1 MISYEC
7 FVTKYAKGDFMKGYF
22 KRYVAAILAA
32 CITLYSVP
40 IAQAEPQSGFVDM
53 PRQTHWAYEALNSAV
68 QNGILRGENQHLYP
82 AQNLTRAEM
91 AAIINRV
98 FGAEEQADITR
109 FTDVQTS
116 DWFYADLAKAV
127 GMGTFVGDGN
137 LMNPNQVMSR
147 QDVML
152 VLARA
157 LKLDTADTSNLNTYT
172 DCAQIADYAKGA
184 VAAMLKAGYVSGFT
198 DQTFRP
204 QDSLTREQMAQILYN
219 IFEKYINVSGTY
231 TGDQSGNV
239 IVNVPEVTLKD
250 TTIAGDLIIGD
261 GVGNGTVTLANVTVQ
276 GRVLVRG
283 GGENSLRIVNNSNV
297 GSVIVTKSASGKLR
311 ILSSDGARVDMVY
324 VDDGQDTLILE
335 GTFKN
340 VAVESDNEMLLKN
353 AVVTQLSV
361 NAAAANVTIESGS
374 VSNTVIGAAASKAKL
389 SVGKDADMGMIDVA
403 SDASIDVAGSVAHLV
418 IAPSTQGNASVSVQD
433 DAVVT
438 TLEVKKDAG
447 VVIQAADSATI
458 KDIVASDQD
467 KITIEASTDKKQ
479 ELEDQVTSGDKPAS
493 GSSGSSGTGGGH
505 GGNSGSSGG
514 NDTEVTGTTVSNFE
528 ELKTAAASNAVSSI
542 VVQGTVVIDDDFQCN
557 KPVTI
562 AQGAMVSISDYAIF
576 YDSLVNQGTLSTT
589 SYGRLHIGYR
599 GEFINSGT
607 AKNSGAWFIYGG
619 VKNTGGTYLAT
630 SSSHGIINAFSGS
643 SILGM
648 PKTTV
653 YAVYGDCY
661 YADGTFRKSEK
672 KTDITTDDNITLR
685 TSSDFLQTL
694 TYGQNDHDNI
704 TLRTSSDSLRALV
717 YGQTGY
723 DNAMKSDE
731 SYDGL
736 HLIADENVS
745 NNISLQPMQN
755 EYCTVS
761 VGDNVNAIV
770 PSNVNMRTGSLSVYG
785 SLQIEENAALTS
797 GYVEM
802 REHSVLDN
810 QGAYEIIRGGMNM
823 HPTSSA
829 FGMDGIDIW
838 IVGGYIDYYYADGTA
853 VKGAESVTITG
864 NANVA
869 KYDAINAYV
878 CGEAGLVNAIS
889 SGIDYN
895 RIVIAYDEI
904 NEQNNTIKLGT
915 SANTDCTIEIES
927 GVTVEI
933 AQGVTLGTSDLEV
946 NGRLEVNGVFS
957 GEYISIRNGGS
968 IYNSG
973 TVDLTRNEERSTI
986 YFSGGTFENHGKV
999 MAVDSTIRANG
1010 REGQMLNMPGNITI
1024 RTACYDYYS
1033 ADGSTQ
1039 LDDDSILVTGD
1050 ATHDHTARADIEGS
1064 LGLDAYFAEG
1074 RSYDEVD
1081 LTILEGESATLSR
1094 SMEISRLN
1102 LYDESTLI
1110 IPDQVKM
1117 TATKYPLQIRN
1128 HSRLEIQQG
1137 GYVTA
1142 ASVRISNGGSL
1153 TNAGTLDCTSL
1164 RVNDGYT
1171 YEDGVYME
1179 GVDTFV
1185 TNGGHMVVNGS
1196 MDIEGAHSQFTHEE
1210 DAYFACYDS
1219 TIDVRAGATLT
1230 IRGDINPTGQQ
1241 QSGFYYDDSV
1251 RLYSY
1256 YYDDVVL
1263 ESKVVADDE
1272 IETTSNTSYVVTT
1285 EEGLRKALE
1294 SDADEIEVDVPMTLT
1309 TDITLTKEVR
1319 FSELTIGSGATVT
1332 ITDTLRCSELNISSD
1347 SNLTIEQ
1354 DAWLINVYAVRNDG
1368 SITNNGTIS
1377 VTLNEEY
1384 EVRFGEIANNG
1395 TIRISGTYDYGDLP
1409 DLSWTDELPGEVEV
1423 NIRVNVSSLDQLR
1436 EAIASKI
1443 NCSRIYVNIL
1453 GSDFEVLT
1461 VDQDLDLESYDVT
1474 FYDPVEIAHN
1484 ATVTSIGSV
1493 YFYDDLQ
1500 LYGTLD
1506 CGEYMSVRKDI
1517 VTDENG
1523 YLKVNN
1529 GADIGGV
1536 AELNGTI
1543 ELAGADISFS
1553 GETTFGESMQVQW
1566 FEKTEDNRVTYPRI
1580 YCYDTVHQLGNLTIP
1595 ENGRLYVSADHG
1607 YYEVLGQLENQ
1618 GRVTISKDAALYVN
1632 NDAQLRNHADIYNDG
1647 TLKVQALGALT
1658 NEGAVY
1664 HDGTIV
1670 VNEGGVFVNT
1680 QTGSVTGDGTV
1691 DGEIVQL
1698 LDAQELPE
1706 DTENQMTESEQDAA
1720 VDDSA
1725 DDTLPDEAAKPDSNV
1740 PDDTADGTTGDKEPT
1755 APPEECEQP
1764 EPPTENPDGDIKEP
1778 VAPPSE
1784 DGQPEQEAEEFGAD
1798 PDAQQPDQPKAEHAD
1813 DSLSTDSLPA

>member
-1 MISYEC
+1 
-7 FVTKYAKGDFMKGYF
+7 MKGYF
-22 KRYVAAILAA
+22 KRYVAMILAA
-32 CITLYSVP
+32 CITLYSAP
-40 IAQAEPQSGFVDM
+40 IAQAEPSSSFVDM
-53 PRQTHWAYEALNSAV
+53 PGETHWAYEALSSAV

-98 FGAEEQADITR
+98 FGAEEQADIAR

-127 GMGTFVGDGN
+127 GMGTFVGDGS

-152 VLARA
+152 VLTRA
-157 LKLDTADTSNLNTYT
+157 LKLDTADTSNLNAYT

-184 VAAMLKAGYVSGFT
+184 VAAMLKAGYISGFT

-239 IVNVPEVTLKD
+239 IVNVPGVTLKD

-261 GVGNGTVTLANVTVQ
+261 GVGNGTVTLDNVTVQ

-340 VAVESDNEMLLKN
+340 VAVESDNEMVLKN

-361 NAAAANVTIESGS
+361 NAAAANITIESGS
-374 VSNTVIGAAASKAKL
+374 VSNTVIGEDASKAEL
-389 SVGKDADMGMIDVA
+389 IVGKDADMGRIDVA
-403 SDASIDVAGSVAHLV
+403 SDASIDIAGSVAHLV
-418 IAPSTQGNASVSVQD
+418 ISPSTQENASVSVQD

-438 TLEVKKDAG
+438 TLEVKKDASA
-447 VVIQAADSATI
+447 VIQAADSATI
-458 KDIVASDQD
+458 KDIIASDQD
-467 KITIEASTDKKQ
+467 KITIEASSDKKQ
-479 ELEDQVTSGDKPAS
+479 EIEDQISTGEKP
-493 GSSGSSGTGGGH
+493 SS
-505 GGNSGSSGG
+505 GNSGSNSGHGGSGG
-514 NDTEVTGTTVSNFE
+514 SSGGSGTEVTDATVSNFE
-528 ELKTAAASNAVSSI
+528 ELKAAAASNAVSSI
-542 VVQGTVVIDDDFQCN
+542 IVRGTVVIDDNFQCS

-562 AQGAMVSISDYAIF
+562 AQGAVVSISDYAIF
-576 YDSLVNQGTLSTT
+576 YDSLVNQGTLTTT

-599 GEFINSGT
+599 ADFTNSGT
-607 AKNSGAWFIYGG
+607 AKNSGAWFIYGL
-619 VKNTGGTYLAT
+619 VKNTGTYIDDGT
-630 SSSHGIINAFSGS
+630 INAFSGS
-643 SILGM
+643 SVLGM

-661 YADGTFRKSEK
+661 YADGTFRESEK
-672 KTDITTDDNITLR
+672 ATDIMTDENITLR
-685 TSSDFLQTL
+685 TS
-694 TYGQNDHDNI
+694 G
-704 TLRTSSDSLRALV
+704 DSLQALV

-723 DNAMKSDE
+723 DNARKSSE
-731 SYDGL
+731 SYGGL
-736 HLIADENVS
+736 HLIADEDAS
-745 NNISLQPMQN
+745 NNISLQSIQN
-755 EYCTVS
+755 EDCAVS
-761 VGDNVNAIV
+761 IGDNVNAIV
-770 PSNVNMRTGSLSVYG
+770 PSNTDLRVGPLNIYG
-785 SLQIEENAALTS
+785 SLQIDKNSTLQTAYAS
-797 GYVEM
+797 I
-802 REHSVLDN
+802 REHGVLDN
-810 QGAYEIIRGGMNM
+810 QGTYQLLRGGMNM
-823 HPTSSA
+823 YPASAA
-829 FGMDGIDIW
+829 FGMDGIDIR
-838 IVGGYIDYYYADGTA
+838 IVGGYADYYYADGTV
-853 VKGAESVTITG
+853 VKGTDLVTITG
-864 NANVA
+864 NANVS
-869 KYDAINAYV
+869 KHDAVTAYTY
-878 CGEAGLVNAIS
+878 GEAGLRNAIS
-889 SGIDYN
+889 SGVDYD
-895 RIVIAYDEI
+895 RIVVACDEI
-904 NEQNNTIKLGT
+904 NEQNNTIHLRT
-915 SANTDCTIEIES
+915 SANTECSVQIES
-927 GVTVEI
+927 GVSVEI
-933 AQGVTLGTSDLEV
+933 VQGVTLGTSDLEV

-973 TVDLTRNEERSTI
+973 TVDLTRNGERSTI

-999 MAVDSTIRANG
+999 MAVDSMIRANG

-1039 LDDDSILVTGD
+1039 LDDDSILVTGE

-1081 LTILEGESATLSR
+1081 LTILEGEAATLSR

-1128 HSRLEIQQG
+1128 HARFEIQQG

-1153 TNAGTLDCTSL
+1153 TNVGTLDCTSL

-1263 ESKVVADDE
+1263 KSQVIADDE
-1272 IETTSNTSYVVTT
+1272 IGTTSNTSYVVTT

-1294 SDADEIEVDVPMTLT
+1294 SDADEIEVYVPMTLT
-1309 TDITLTKEVR
+1309 SDITLTKEVR
-1319 FSELTIGSGATVT
+1319 FPELTITNGATVT
-1332 ITDTLRCSELNISSD
+1332 VSDTLRCSELNISSD

-1354 DAWLINVYAVRNDG
+1354 DAWLINVYEVRNDG

-1377 VTLNEEY
+1377 VTLDEEY
-1384 EVRFGEIANNG
+1384 DVRFGEITNNG

-1409 DLSWTDELPGEVEV
+1409 DLSWTEKIPGEVEV
-1423 NIRVNVSSLDQLR
+1423 NLQVNVSSLDELR
-1436 EAIASKI
+1436 EVITADV
-1443 NCSRIYVNIL
+1443 NCTEIEVIL
-1453 GSDFEVLT
+1453 SGEGSEVL
-1461 VDQDLDLESYDVT
+1461 VIDQDLDLESYNVT
-1474 FYDPVEIAHN
+1474 FYDPVEIAQDV
-1484 ATVTSIGSV
+1484 TVTSKGDL
-1493 YFYDDLQ
+1493 YFRENLQ

-1506 CGEYMSVRKDI
+1506 CGEYMNARKDI
-1517 VTDENG
+1517 VTGENS

-1529 GADIGGV
+1529 DAYIGGV
-1536 AELNGTI
+1536 AELNGTM
-1543 ELAGADISFS
+1543 ELVGADVSFS

-1566 FEKTEDNRVTYPRI
+1566 FDKAEDNRVTYPRI
-1580 YCYDTVHQLGNLTIP
+1580 YCYDVVHQLGNLTIP
-1595 ENGRLYVSADHG
+1595 ENGRLYISADDG

-1618 GRVTISKDAALYVN
+1618 GRINIYDSASLYVN
-1632 NDAQLRNHADIYNDG
+1632 NDAQLLNHADIYNDG

-1664 HDGTIV
+1664 NDGTIV

-1755 APPEECEQP
+1755 APPEEGEQL
-1764 EPPTENPDGDIKEP
+1764 EPPTENPDGDTEEP
-1778 VAPPSE
+1778 VTPPSE
-1784 DGQPEQEAEEFGAD
+1784 GEQPEQEAEESGAD
-1798 PDAQQPDQPKAEHAD
+1798 PDTQQPDQPQAEHAD
-1813 DSLSTDSLPA
+1813 DGLSTDSLPA

>member
-1 MISYEC
+1 
-7 FVTKYAKGDFMKGYF
+7 MKGYF
-22 KRYVAAILAA
+22 KRYVAMILAA
-32 CITLYSVP
+32 CITLYSAP
-40 IAQAEPQSGFVDM
+40 IAQAEPSSSFVDM
-53 PRQTHWAYEALNSAV
+53 PGETHWAYEALSSAV

-98 FGAEEQADITR
+98 FGAEEQADIAR

-127 GMGTFVGDGN
+127 GMGTFVGDGS

-157 LKLDTADTSNLNTYT
+157 LKLDTADTSNLNAYT

-184 VAAMLKAGYVSGFT
+184 VAAMLKAGYISGFT

-239 IVNVPEVTLKD
+239 IVNVPGVTLKD

-261 GVGNGTVTLANVTVQ
+261 GVGNGTVTLDNVTVQ

-340 VAVESDNEMLLKN
+340 VAVESDNEMVLKN

-361 NAAAANVTIESGS
+361 NAAAANITIESGS
-374 VSNTVIGAAASKAKL
+374 VSNTVIGAAASKAEL

-403 SDASIDVAGSVAHLV
+403 SDASIDIAGSVAHLV
-418 IAPSTQGNASVSVQD
+418 ISPSTQENASVSVQD

-438 TLEVKKDAG
+438 TLEVKKDASA
-447 VVIQAADSATI
+447 VIQAADSATI
-458 KDIVASDQD
+458 KDIIASDQD
-467 KITIEASTDKKQ
+467 KITIEASSDKKQ
-479 ELEDQVTSGDKPAS
+479 EIEDQISTGEKP
-493 GSSGSSGTGGGH
+493 SS
-505 GGNSGSSGG
+505 GNSGSNSGHGGSGG
-514 NDTEVTGTTVSNFE
+514 SSGGSGTEVTDATVSNFE
-528 ELKTAAASNAVSSI
+528 ELKAAAASNAVSSI
-542 VVQGTVVIDDDFQCN
+542 IVRGTVVIDDDFQCS

-562 AQGAMVSISDYAIF
+562 AQGAVVSISDYAIF
-576 YDSLVNQGTLSTT
+576 YDSLVNQGTLTTT

-599 GEFINSGT
+599 ADFTNSGT
-607 AKNSGAWFIYGG
+607 AKNSGAWFIYGL
-619 VKNTGGTYLAT
+619 VKNTGTYIDDGT
-630 SSSHGIINAFSGS
+630 INAFSGS
-643 SILGM
+643 SVLGM

-661 YADGTFRKSEK
+661 YADGTFRESEK
-672 KTDITTDDNITLR
+672 ATDIMTDENITLR
-685 TSSDFLQTL
+685 TS
-694 TYGQNDHDNI
+694 G
-704 TLRTSSDSLRALV
+704 DSLQALV

-723 DNAMKSDE
+723 DNARKSSE
-731 SYDGL
+731 SYGGL
-736 HLIADENVS
+736 HLIADEDAS
-745 NNISLQPMQN
+745 NNISLQSIQN
-755 EYCTVS
+755 EDCAVS
-761 VGDNVNAIV
+761 IGDNVNAIV
-770 PSNVNMRTGSLSVYG
+770 PSNTDLRVGPLNIYG
-785 SLQIEENAALTS
+785 SLQIDKNSTLQTAYAS
-797 GYVEM
+797 I
-802 REHSVLDN
+802 REHGVLDN
-810 QGAYEIIRGGMNM
+810 QGTYQLLRGGMNM
-823 HPTSSA
+823 YPASAA
-829 FGMDGIDIW
+829 FGMDGIDIR
-838 IVGGYIDYYYADGTA
+838 IVGGYADYYYADGTV
-853 VKGAESVTITG
+853 VKGTDLVTITG
-864 NANVA
+864 NANVS
-869 KYDAINAYV
+869 KHDAVTAYTY
-878 CGEAGLVNAIS
+878 GEAGLRNAIS
-889 SGIDYN
+889 SGVDYD
-895 RIVIAYDEI
+895 RIVVACDEI
-904 NEQNNTIKLGT
+904 NEQNNTIHLRT
-915 SANTDCTIEIES
+915 SANTECSVQIES
-927 GVTVEI
+927 GVSVEI
-933 AQGVTLGTSDLEV
+933 VQGVTLGTSDLEV

-973 TVDLTRNEERSTI
+973 TVDLTRNGERSTI

-999 MAVDSTIRANG
+999 MAVDSMIRANG

-1039 LDDDSILVTGD
+1039 LDDDSILVTGE

-1081 LTILEGESATLSR
+1081 LTILEGEAATLSR

-1128 HSRLEIQQG
+1128 HARFEIQQG

-1153 TNAGTLDCTSL
+1153 TNVGTLDCTSL

-1241 QSGFYYDDSV
+1241 ESGFYYDDSV

-1263 ESKVVADDE
+1263 KSQVIADDK

-1294 SDADEIEVDVPMTLT
+1294 SDADEIEVYVPMTLT
-1309 TDITLTKEVR
+1309 SDITLTKEVR
-1319 FSELTIGSGATVT
+1319 FPELTITNGATVT
-1332 ITDTLRCSELNISSD
+1332 VSDTLRCSELNISSD

-1354 DAWLINVYAVRNDG
+1354 DAWMINVYEVRNDG

-1377 VTLNEEY
+1377 VTLDEEY
-1384 EVRFGEIANNG
+1384 DVRFGEITNNG

-1409 DLSWTDELPGEVEV
+1409 DLSWTEKIPGEVEV
-1423 NIRVNVSSLDQLR
+1423 NLQVNVSSLDELR
-1436 EAIASKI
+1436 EVITADV
-1443 NCSRIYVNIL
+1443 NCTEIEVIL
-1453 GSDFEVLT
+1453 SGEGSEVL
-1461 VDQDLDLESYDVT
+1461 VIDQNLDLESYNVT
-1474 FYDPVEIAHN
+1474 FYDPVEIAQDV
-1484 ATVTSIGSV
+1484 TVTSKGDL
-1493 YFYDDLQ
+1493 YFRENLQ

-1506 CGEYMSVRKDI
+1506 CGEYMNARKDI
-1517 VTDENG
+1517 VTGENS

-1529 GADIGGV
+1529 DAYIGGV
-1536 AELNGTI
+1536 AELNGTM
-1543 ELAGADISFS
+1543 ELVGADVSFS

-1566 FEKTEDNRVTYPRI
+1566 FDKAEDNRVTYPRI
-1580 YCYDTVHQLGNLTIP
+1580 YCYDVVHQLGNLTIP
-1595 ENGRLYVSADHG
+1595 ENGRLYISADDG

-1618 GRVTISKDAALYVN
+1618 GRINIYDSASLYVN
-1632 NDAQLRNHADIYNDG
+1632 NDAQLLNHADIYNDG

-1664 HDGTIV
+1664 NDGTIV

-1755 APPEECEQP
+1755 APPEEGEQL
-1764 EPPTENPDGDIKEP
+1764 EPPTENPDGDTEEP
-1778 VAPPSE
+1778 VTPPSE
-1784 DGQPEQEAEEFGAD
+1784 GEQPEQEAEESGAD
-1798 PDAQQPDQPKAEHAD
+1798 PDTQQPDQPQAEHAD
-1813 DSLSTDSLPA
+1813 DGLSTDSLPA

>member
-1 MISYEC
+1 
-7 FVTKYAKGDFMKGYF
+7 MKGYF
-22 KRYVAAILAA
+22 KRYVAMILAA
-32 CITLYSVP
+32 CITLYSAP
-40 IAQAEPQSGFVDM
+40 IAQAEPSSSFVDM
-53 PRQTHWAYEALNSAV
+53 PGETHWAYEALSSAV

-98 FGAEEQADITR
+98 FGAEEQADIAR

-127 GMGTFVGDGN
+127 GMGTFVGDGS

-157 LKLDTADTSNLNTYT
+157 LKLDTADTSNLNAYT

-184 VAAMLKAGYVSGFT
+184 VAAMLKAGYISGFT

-239 IVNVPEVTLKD
+239 IVNVPGVTLKD

-261 GVGNGTVTLANVTVQ
+261 GVGNGTVTLDNVTVQ

-340 VAVESDNEMLLKN
+340 VAVESDNEMVLKN

-361 NAAAANVTIESGS
+361 NVAAANVTIESGS
-374 VSNTVIGAAASKAKL
+374 VSNTVIGEDASKAEL
-389 SVGKDADMGMIDVA
+389 IVGKDADMGRIDVA
-403 SDASIDVAGSVAHLV
+403 SDASIDIAGSVAHLV
-418 IAPSTQGNASVSVQD
+418 ISPSTQGNASVSVQD

-447 VVIQAADSATI
+447 AVIQAADSATI
-458 KDIVASDQD
+458 KDIIASDRD
-467 KITIEASTDKKQ
+467 KITIEASSDKKQ
-479 ELEDQVTSGDKPAS
+479 EIEDQISTGEKP
-493 GSSGSSGTGGGH
+493 SS
-505 GGNSGSSGG
+505 GNSGSNSGHGGSGG
-514 NDTEVTGTTVSNFE
+514 SSGGSGTEVTDATVSNFE
-528 ELKTAAASNAVSSI
+528 ELKAAAASNAVSSI
-542 VVQGTVVIDDDFQCN
+542 IVRGTVVIDDDFQCS

-562 AQGAMVSISDYAIF
+562 AQGAVVSISDYAIF
-576 YDSLVNQGTLSTT
+576 YDSLVNQGTLTTT

-599 GEFINSGT
+599 ADFTNSGT
-607 AKNSGAWFIYGG
+607 AKNSGAWFIYGL
-619 VKNTGGTYLAT
+619 VKNTGTYIDDGT
-630 SSSHGIINAFSGS
+630 INAFSGS
-643 SILGM
+643 SVLGM

-661 YADGTFRKSEK
+661 YADGTFRESEK
-672 KTDITTDDNITLR
+672 ATDIMTDENITLR
-685 TSSDFLQTL
+685 TS
-694 TYGQNDHDNI
+694 G
-704 TLRTSSDSLRALV
+704 DSLQALV

-723 DNAMKSDE
+723 DNARKSSE
-731 SYDGL
+731 SYGGL
-736 HLIADENVS
+736 HLIADEDAS
-745 NNISLQPMQN
+745 NNISLQSIQN
-755 EYCTVS
+755 EDCAVS
-761 VGDNVNAIV
+761 IGDNVNAIV
-770 PSNVNMRTGSLSVYG
+770 PSNTDLRVGPLNIYG
-785 SLQIEENAALTS
+785 SLQIDKNSTLQTAYAS
-797 GYVEM
+797 I
-802 REHSVLDN
+802 REHGVLDN
-810 QGAYEIIRGGMNM
+810 QGTYQLLRGGMNM
-823 HPTSSA
+823 YPASAA
-829 FGMDGIDIW
+829 FGMDGIDIR
-838 IVGGYIDYYYADGTA
+838 IVGGYADYYYADGTV
-853 VKGAESVTITG
+853 VKGTDLVTITG
-864 NANVA
+864 NANVS
-869 KYDAINAYV
+869 KHDAVTAYTY
-878 CGEAGLVNAIS
+878 GEAGLRNAIS
-889 SGIDYN
+889 SGVDYD
-895 RIVIAYDEI
+895 RIVVACDEI
-904 NEQNNTIKLGT
+904 NEQNNTIHLRT
-915 SANTDCTIEIES
+915 SANTECSVQIES
-927 GVTVEI
+927 GVSVEI
-933 AQGVTLGTSDLEV
+933 VQGVTLGTSDLEV

-973 TVDLTRNEERSTI
+973 TVDLTRNGERSTI

-999 MAVDSTIRANG
+999 MAVDSMIRANG

-1039 LDDDSILVTGD
+1039 LDDDSILVTGE

-1081 LTILEGESATLSR
+1081 LTILEGEAATLSR

-1128 HSRLEIQQG
+1128 HARFEIQQG

-1153 TNAGTLDCTSL
+1153 TNVGTLDCTSL

-1196 MDIEGAHSQFTHEE
+1196 VDIEGSHSQFTHEE
-1210 DAYFACYDS
+1210 EAYFACYDS

-1230 IRGDINPTGQQ
+1230 IHGDINPTGQKE
-1241 QSGFYYDDSV
+1241 SGFYYDNSV

-1263 ESKVVADDE
+1263 KSQVIADDK

-1294 SDADEIEVDVPMTLT
+1294 SDADEIEVYVPMTLT
-1309 TDITLTKEVR
+1309 SDITLTKEVR
-1319 FSELTIGSGATVT
+1319 FPELTITNGATVT
-1332 ITDTLRCSELNISSD
+1332 VSDTLRCSELNISSD

-1354 DAWLINVYAVRNDG
+1354 DAWLINVYEVRNDG

-1377 VTLNEEY
+1377 VTLDEEY
-1384 EVRFGEIANNG
+1384 DVRFGEITNNG

-1409 DLSWTDELPGEVEV
+1409 DLSWTEKIPGEVEV
-1423 NIRVNVSSLDQLR
+1423 NLQVNVSSLDELR
-1436 EAIASKI
+1436 EVITADV
-1443 NCSRIYVNIL
+1443 NCTEIEVIL
-1453 GSDFEVLT
+1453 SGEGSEVL
-1461 VDQDLDLESYDVT
+1461 VIDQDLDLESYNVT
-1474 FYDPVEIAHN
+1474 FYDPVEIAQDV
-1484 ATVTSIGSV
+1484 TVTSKGDL
-1493 YFYDDLQ
+1493 YFRENLQ

-1506 CGEYMSVRKDI
+1506 CGEYMNARKDI
-1517 VTDENG
+1517 VTGENS

-1529 GADIGGV
+1529 DAYIGGV
-1536 AELNGTI
+1536 AELNGTM
-1543 ELAGADISFS
+1543 ELVGADVSFS

-1566 FEKTEDNRVTYPRI
+1566 FDKAEDNRVTYPRI
-1580 YCYDTVHQLGNLTIP
+1580 YCYDVVHQLGNLTIP
-1595 ENGRLYVSADHG
+1595 ENGRLYISADDG

-1618 GRVTISKDAALYVN
+1618 GRINIYDSASLYVN
-1632 NDAQLRNHADIYNDG
+1632 NDAQLLNHADIYNDG
-1647 TLKVQALGALT
+1647 TLKVQGLGALSNAGT
-1658 NEGAVY
+1658 VY
-1664 HDGTIV
+1664 NDGTIV
-1670 VNEGGVFVNT
+1670 VNEGGAFVNT
-1680 QTGSVTGDGTV
+1680 QTGSVMGNGSV

-1698 LDAQELPE
+1698 LDAQEIPE
-1706 DTENQMTESEQDAA
+1706 DAENQLTESEQDA
-1720 VDDSA
+1720 VIDTPA
-1725 DDTLPDEAAKPDSNV
+1725 DDTLPDETPKPDSDA

-1755 APPEECEQP
+1755 APPEEGEQL
-1764 EPPTENPDGDIKEP
+1764 EPPTENPDGDTEEP
-1778 VAPPSE
+1778 VTPPSE
-1784 DGQPEQEAEEFGAD
+1784 GEQPEQEAEESGAD
-1798 PDAQQPDQPKAEHAD
+1798 PDTQQPDQPQAEHPD
-1813 DSLSTDSLPA
+1813 DGLSTDSLPA

>member
-1 MISYEC
+1 
-7 FVTKYAKGDFMKGYF
+7 MKGYF
-22 KRYVAAILAA
+22 KQYVAMILAA
-32 CITLYSVP
+32 CITLYSAPMV
-40 IAQAEPQSGFVDM
+40 QAVEPSSGFVDM
-53 PRQTHWAYEALNSAV
+53 PGQTHWAYEALSSAV

-116 DWFYADLAKAV
+116 DWFYADLAKAA
-127 GMGTFVGDGN
+127 GMGTFVGDGS

-157 LKLDTADTSNLNTYT
+157 LKLDTADTSNLNAYT

-184 VAAMLKAGYVSGFT
+184 VAAMLKAGYISGFT

-239 IVNVPEVTLKD
+239 IVNVPGVTLKD

-261 GVGNGTVTLANVTVQ
+261 GVGNGTVTLDNVTVQ

-340 VAVESDNEMLLKN
+340 VAVESDNEMVLKN

-361 NAAAANVTIESGS
+361 NAAAANITIESGS
-374 VSNTVIGAAASKAKL
+374 VSNTVIGEDASKAEL
-389 SVGKDADMGMIDVA
+389 IVGKDADMGMIDVA

-418 IAPSTQGNASVSVQD
+418 IASNTQGSSSVSVQD

-438 TLEVKKDAG
+438 TLEVKKDASA
-447 VVIQAADSATI
+447 VIQAADSATI
-458 KDIVASDQD
+458 KDIIASDRD
-467 KITIEASTDKKQ
+467 KITIEASSDKKQ
-479 ELEDQVTSGDKPAS
+479 EIEDQITTGEKPSSGNS
-493 GSSGSSGTGGGH
+493 GSNGGH
-505 GGNSGSSGG
+505 GGSGGSSGG
-514 NDTEVTGTTVSNFE
+514 SGTEVTDTTVSNFE
-528 ELKTAAASNAVSSI
+528 ELKAAAASNAVSSI
-542 VVQGTVVIDDDFQCN
+542 IVRGTVVIDDDFQCS
-557 KPVTI
+557 KSVTI
-562 AQGAMVSISDYAIF
+562 AQGAVVSISDYAIF
-576 YDSLVNQGTLSTT
+576 YDSLVNQGTLTTT

-599 GEFINSGT
+599 ADFTNSGT
-607 AKNSGAWFIYGG
+607 AKNSGAWFIYGL
-619 VKNTGGTYLAT
+619 VKNTGTYIDDGT
-630 SSSHGIINAFSGS
+630 INAFSGS
-643 SILGM
+643 SVLGM

-661 YADGTFRKSEK
+661 YADGTFRESEK
-672 KTDITTDDNITLR
+672 ATDIMTDENITLR
-685 TSSDFLQTL
+685 TS
-694 TYGQNDHDNI
+694 G
-704 TLRTSSDSLRALV
+704 DSLQALV

-723 DNAMKSDE
+723 DNARKSSE
-731 SYDGL
+731 SYGGL
-736 HLIADENVS
+736 HLIADEDAS
-745 NNISLQPMQN
+745 NNISLQSIQN
-755 EYCTVS
+755 EDCAVS
-761 VGDNVNAIV
+761 IGDNVNAIV
-770 PSNVNMRTGSLSVYG
+770 PSNTDLRVGPLNIYG
-785 SLQIEENAALTS
+785 SLQIDKNSTLQTAYAS
-797 GYVEM
+797 I
-802 REHSVLDN
+802 REHGVLDN
-810 QGAYEIIRGGMNM
+810 QGTYQLLRGGMNM
-823 HPTSSA
+823 YPASAA
-829 FGMDGIDIW
+829 FGMDGIDIR
-838 IVGGYIDYYYADGTA
+838 IVGGYADYYYADGTV
-853 VKGAESVTITG
+853 VKGTDLVTITG
-864 NANVA
+864 NANVS
-869 KYDAINAYV
+869 KHDAVTAYTY
-878 CGEAGLVNAIS
+878 GEAGLRNAIS
-889 SGIDYN
+889 SGVDYD
-895 RIVIAYDEI
+895 RIVVACDEI
-904 NEQNNTIKLGT
+904 NEQNNTIHLRT
-915 SANTDCTIEIES
+915 SANTECSVQIES
-927 GVTVEI
+927 GVSVEI
-933 AQGVTLGTSDLEV
+933 VQGVTLGTSDLEV

-973 TVDLTRNEERSTI
+973 TVDLTRNGERSTI

-999 MAVDSTIRANG
+999 MAVDSMIRANG

-1024 RTACYDYYS
+1024 WTACYDYYS

-1128 HSRLEIQQG
+1128 HARFEIQQG

-1153 TNAGTLDCTSL
+1153 TNVGTLDCTSL

-1263 ESKVVADDE
+1263 KSQIIADDE

-1294 SDADEIEVDVPMTLT
+1294 SDADEINVDVP
-1309 TDITLTKEVR
+1309 ITLT
-1319 FSELTIGSGATVT
+1319 SDIELTKPVDFSKLTVT
-1332 ITDTLRCSELNISSD
+1332 NGAAVTASSKWWCDTLYLDAGTVRQTTGDLDVRTLNISSAAE
-1347 SNLTIEQ
+1347 LTIEQ
-1354 DAWLINVYAVRNDG
+1354 EGRLTNVYEVRNDG

-1384 EVRFGEIANNG
+1384 EVRFGKIANNG

-1453 GSDFEVLT
+1453 GSDSEVLT

-1484 ATVTSIGSV
+1484 VTVTSIGSV

-1595 ENGRLYVSADHG
+1595 ENGRLYVSADHS

-1664 HDGTIV
+1664 NDGTIV

-1755 APPEECEQP
+1755 APPEGGEQP

-1784 DGQPEQEAEEFGAD
+1784 DGQPEQEAEESGAD

>member
-7 FVTKYAKGDFMKGYF
+7 FVTKYEKGDFMKGYF
-22 KRYVAAILAA
+22 KRYVAMILAA
-32 CITLYSVP
+32 CITLYSAP
-40 IAQAEPQSGFVDM
+40 IAQAEPSSSFVDM
-53 PRQTHWAYEALNSAV
+53 PGETHWAYEALSSAV

-98 FGAEEQADITR
+98 FGAEEQADIAR

-127 GMGTFVGDGN
+127 GMGTFVGDGS

-152 VLARA
+152 VLTRA
-157 LKLDTADTSNLNTYT
+157 LKLDTADTSNLNAYT

-184 VAAMLKAGYVSGFT
+184 VAAMLKAGYISGFT

-239 IVNVPEVTLKD
+239 IVNVPGVTLKD

-261 GVGNGTVTLANVTVQ
+261 GVGNGTVTLDNVTVQ

-340 VAVESDNEMLLKN
+340 VAVESDNEMVLKN

-361 NAAAANVTIESGS
+361 NAAAANITIESGS
-374 VSNTVIGAAASKAKL
+374 VSNTVIGEDASKAEL
-389 SVGKDADMGMIDVA
+389 IVGKDADMGRIDVA
-403 SDASIDVAGSVAHLV
+403 SDASIDIAGSVAHLV
-418 IAPSTQGNASVSVQD
+418 ISPSTQENASVSVQD

-438 TLEVKKDAG
+438 TLEVKKDASA
-447 VVIQAADSATI
+447 VIQAADSATI
-458 KDIVASDQD
+458 KDIIASDQD
-467 KITIEASTDKKQ
+467 KITIEASSDKKQ
-479 ELEDQVTSGDKPAS
+479 EIEDQISTGEKP
-493 GSSGSSGTGGGH
+493 SS
-505 GGNSGSSGG
+505 GNSGSNSGHGGSGG
-514 NDTEVTGTTVSNFE
+514 SSGGSGTEVTDATVSNFE
-528 ELKTAAASNAVSSI
+528 ELKAAAASNAVSSI
-542 VVQGTVVIDDDFQCN
+542 IVRGTVVIDDNFQCS

-562 AQGAMVSISDYAIF
+562 AQGAVVSISDYAIF
-576 YDSLVNQGTLSTT
+576 YDSLVNQGTLTTT

-599 GEFINSGT
+599 ADFTNSGT
-607 AKNSGAWFIYGG
+607 AKNSGAWFIYGL
-619 VKNTGGTYLAT
+619 VKNTGTYIDDGT
-630 SSSHGIINAFSGS
+630 INAFSGS
-643 SILGM
+643 SVLGM

-661 YADGTFRKSEK
+661 YADGTFRESEK
-672 KTDITTDDNITLR
+672 ATDIMTDENITLR
-685 TSSDFLQTL
+685 TS
-694 TYGQNDHDNI
+694 G
-704 TLRTSSDSLRALV
+704 DSLQALV

-723 DNAMKSDE
+723 DNARKSSE
-731 SYDGL
+731 SYGGL
-736 HLIADENVS
+736 HLIADEDAS
-745 NNISLQPMQN
+745 NNISLQSIQN
-755 EYCTVS
+755 EDCAVS
-761 VGDNVNAIV
+761 IGDNVNAIV
-770 PSNVNMRTGSLSVYG
+770 PSNTDLRVGPLNIYG
-785 SLQIEENAALTS
+785 SLQIDKNSTLQTAYAS
-797 GYVEM
+797 I
-802 REHSVLDN
+802 REHGVLDN
-810 QGAYEIIRGGMNM
+810 QGTYQLLRGGMNM
-823 HPTSSA
+823 YPASAA
-829 FGMDGIDIW
+829 FGMDGIDIR
-838 IVGGYIDYYYADGTA
+838 IVGGYADYYYADGTV
-853 VKGAESVTITG
+853 VKGTDLVTITG
-864 NANVA
+864 NANVS
-869 KYDAINAYV
+869 KHDAVTAYTY
-878 CGEAGLVNAIS
+878 GEAGLRNAIS
-889 SGIDYN
+889 SGVDYD
-895 RIVIAYDEI
+895 RIVVACDEI
-904 NEQNNTIKLGT
+904 NEQNNTIHLRT
-915 SANTDCTIEIES
+915 SANTECSVQIES
-927 GVTVEI
+927 GVSVEI
-933 AQGVTLGTSDLEV
+933 VQGVTLGTSDLEV

-973 TVDLTRNEERSTI
+973 TVDLTRNGERSTI

-999 MAVDSTIRANG
+999 MAVDSMIRANG

-1039 LDDDSILVTGD
+1039 LDDDSILVTGE

-1081 LTILEGESATLSR
+1081 LTILEGEAATLSR

-1128 HSRLEIQQG
+1128 HARFEIQQG

-1153 TNAGTLDCTSL
+1153 TNVGTLDCTSL

-1263 ESKVVADDE
+1263 KSQVIADDE
-1272 IETTSNTSYVVTT
+1272 IGTTSNTSYVVTT

-1294 SDADEIEVDVPMTLT
+1294 SDADEIEVYVPMTLT
-1309 TDITLTKEVR
+1309 SDITLTKEVR
-1319 FSELTIGSGATVT
+1319 FPELTITNGATVT
-1332 ITDTLRCSELNISSD
+1332 VSDTLRCSELNISSD

-1354 DAWLINVYAVRNDG
+1354 DAWLINVYEVRNDG

-1377 VTLNEEY
+1377 VTLDEEY
-1384 EVRFGEIANNG
+1384 DVRFGEITNNG

-1409 DLSWTDELPGEVEV
+1409 DLSWTEKIPGEVEV
-1423 NIRVNVSSLDQLR
+1423 NLQVNVSSLDELR
-1436 EAIASKI
+1436 EVITADV
-1443 NCSRIYVNIL
+1443 NCTEIEVIL
-1453 GSDFEVLT
+1453 SGEGSEVL
-1461 VDQDLDLESYDVT
+1461 VIDQDLDLESYNVT
-1474 FYDPVEIAHN
+1474 FYDPVEIAQDV
-1484 ATVTSIGSV
+1484 TVTSKGDL
-1493 YFYDDLQ
+1493 YFRENLQ

-1506 CGEYMSVRKDI
+1506 CGEYMNARKDI
-1517 VTDENG
+1517 VTGENS

-1529 GADIGGV
+1529 DAYIGGV
-1536 AELNGTI
+1536 AELNGTM
-1543 ELAGADISFS
+1543 ELVGADVSFS

-1566 FEKTEDNRVTYPRI
+1566 FDKAEDNRVTYPRI
-1580 YCYDTVHQLGNLTIP
+1580 YCYDVVHQLGNLTIP
-1595 ENGRLYVSADHG
+1595 ENGRLYISADDG

-1618 GRVTISKDAALYVN
+1618 GRINIYDSASLYVN
-1632 NDAQLRNHADIYNDG
+1632 NDAQLLNHADIYNDG

-1664 HDGTIV
+1664 NDGTIV

-1755 APPEECEQP
+1755 APPEEGEQL
-1764 EPPTENPDGDIKEP
+1764 EPPTENPDGDTEEP
-1778 VAPPSE
+1778 VTPPSE
-1784 DGQPEQEAEEFGAD
+1784 GEQPEQEAEESGAD
-1798 PDAQQPDQPKAEHAD
+1798 PDTQQPDQPQAEHAD
-1813 DSLSTDSLPA
+1813 DGLSTDSLPA

>member
-1 MISYEC
+1 
-7 FVTKYAKGDFMKGYF
+7 MKGYF
-22 KRYVAAILAA
+22 KRYVAMILAA
-32 CITLYSVP
+32 CITLYSAPMV
-40 IAQAEPQSGFVDM
+40 QAVEPASGFVDM
-53 PRQTHWAYEALNSAV
+53 PGQTHWAYEALNSAV
-68 QNGILRGENQHLYP
+68 QNGILRGESQHLYP

-98 FGAEEQADITR
+98 FGAEEQADIAR

-127 GMGTFVGDGN
+127 GMGTFVGDGS

-157 LKLDTADTSNLNTYT
+157 LKLDTADTSNLNAYT

-184 VAAMLKAGYVSGFT
+184 VAAMLKAGYISGFT

-239 IVNVPEVTLKD
+239 IVNVPGVTLKD

-261 GVGNGTVTLANVTVQ
+261 GVGNGTVTLDNVTVQ

-403 SDASIDVAGSVAHLV
+403 SDASIDIAGSVAHLV

-447 VVIQAADSATI
+447 AVIQAADSATI

-505 GGNSGSSGG
+505 GGNGGSSDG

-528 ELKTAAASNAVSSI
+528 ELKAAAASNAVSSI
-542 VVQGTVVIDDDFQCN
+542 VVQGTVVIDDDFQCS

-562 AQGAMVSISDYAIF
+562 AQGAVVSISDYAIF

-599 GEFINSGT
+599 AEFINSGT
-607 AKNSGAWFIYGG
+607 AKNSGAWFVYGELE
-619 VKNTGGTYLAT
+619 NAGTYIGA
-630 SSSHGIINAFSGS
+630 SSSHGVINAFSGS

-672 KTDITTDDNITLR
+672 TTDIEIDRNIILR
-685 TSSDFLQTL
+685 TSGDTL
-694 TYGQNDHDNI
+694 D
-704 TLRTSSDSLRALV
+704 ALV

-723 DNAMKSDE
+723 NNAIKADKNYE
-731 SYDGL
+731 TL
-736 HLIADENVS
+736 HLISDANSQNDTVFLDKAQNSDGITIHDGVCARIAND
-745 NNISLQPMQN
+745 NNIYAQQAN
-755 EYCTVS
+755 IY
-761 VGDNVNAIV
+761 GAIQIDG
-770 PSNVNMRTGSLSVYG
+770 NGALRTSTTDIRAHGVL
-785 SLQIEENAALTS
+785 ENNGQYRTDYRTFMEADSTAL
-797 GYVEM
+797 
-802 REHSVLDN
+802 
-810 QGAYEIIRGGMNM
+810 
-823 HPTSSA
+823 
-829 FGMDGIDIW
+829 GIDDTEIL
-838 IVGGYIDYYYADGTA
+838 VRNGIDYYYADGTTQNVA
-853 VKGAESVTITG
+853 GDVTITG
-864 NANVA
+864 
-869 KYDAINAYV
+869 DADIVQYRTAEAYV
-878 CGEAGLVNAIS
+878 YGEAGLLNALS
-889 SGIDYN
+889 SSKTYDNLIVSFDDGDTRNNVIHLSEPLRSDS
-895 RIVIAYDEI
+895 RIII
-904 NEQNNTIKLGT
+904 QP
-915 SANTDCTIEIES
+915 
-927 GVTVEI
+927 GVTILIDEN
-933 AQGVTLGTSDLEV
+933 ADLTVTDVEV
-946 NGRLEVNGVFS
+946 NGILKVY
-957 GEYISIRNGGS
+957 GELISDSITVWNDGT
-968 IYNSG
+968 IYNFG
-973 TVDLTRNEERSTI
+973 TVNFTERYPQTII
-986 YFSGGTFENHGKV
+986 YFSGGTFENQGKII
-999 MAVDSTIRANG
+999 AVDATICVDG
-1010 REGQMLNMPGNITI
+1010 YDGQMLNMPSDLTI
-1024 RTACYDYYS
+1024 QTDSYDVYYS
-1033 ADGSTQ
+1033 DGSMN
-1039 LDDDSILVTGD
+1039 LDDDKILITGD
-1050 ATHDHTARADIEGS
+1050 AAYEHTAKAYIEGS
-1064 LGLDAYFAEG
+1064 LGLDNYFAEG

-1081 LTILEGESATLSR
+1081 LTILDSEVVTLSQ
-1094 SMEISRLN
+1094 SISLSGLD
-1102 LYDESTLI
+1102 LYDESKLI
-1110 IPDQVKM
+1110 IPDHVKL
-1117 TATKYPLQIRN
+1117 TLKDSPLYVNDHAQIK
-1128 HSRLEIQQG
+1128 IQSG

-1142 ASVRISNGGSL
+1142 GSVWVSDGGGL
-1153 TNAGTLDCTSL
+1153 TNDGTLDCASL
-1164 RVNDGYT
+1164 RVNDGYI
-1171 YEDGVYME
+1171 YDDGVYTE

-1196 MDIEGAHSQFTHEE
+1196 VDIEGAHSQFTHEE
-1210 DAYFACYDS
+1210 EAYFACYDS

-1263 ESKVVADDE
+1263 KSQVIADDE

-1294 SDADEIEVDVPMTLT
+1294 SDADEINVDVP
-1309 TDITLTKEVR
+1309 ITLTEDIELTKTVN
-1319 FSELTIGSGATVT
+1319 FSELTVANGAFVKFKKYFECD
-1332 ITDTLRCSELNISSD
+1332 ILNIENGVIETLPEDENTWNYSD
-1347 SNLTIEQ
+1347 ISEVNISVDGTLTVG
-1354 DAWLINVYAVRNDG
+1354 DDHA
-1368 SITNNGTIS
+1368 ITVESVDNKGIIINNGDLTVNSRSEDKVELGNIS
-1377 VTLNEEY
+1377 NQ
-1384 EVRFGEIANNG
+1384 GI
-1395 TIRISGTYDYGDLP
+1395 IRISGTYDYGDLP

-1423 NIRVNVSSLDQLR
+1423 NLRVNVSSLDQLK
-1436 EAIASKI
+1436 EAIASEI
-1443 NCSRIYVNIL
+1443 NCSRIYVNIP
-1453 GSDFEVLT
+1453 GNDSEVLT
-1461 VDQDLDLESYDVT
+1461 IEQDLDLESYNVT
-1474 FYDPVEIAHN
+1474 FYDPVEIAQN
-1484 ATVTSIGSV
+1484 VSV
-1493 YFYDDLQ
+1493 AGRGDLYFRENLQ

-1529 GADIGGV
+1529 GADIGDV

-1543 ELAGADISFS
+1543 ELAGTDISFS

-1658 NEGAVY
+1658 NGGAVY
-1664 HDGTIV
+1664 NDGTIV

-1755 APPEECEQP
+1755 APPEEGEQP

-1784 DGQPEQEAEEFGAD
+1784 DGQPEQEAEESGAD

>member
-1 MISYEC
+1 
-7 FVTKYAKGDFMKGYF
+7 MKGYF
-22 KRYVAAILAA
+22 KRYVAMILAA
-32 CITLYSVP
+32 CITLYSAPMV
-40 IAQAEPQSGFVDM
+40 QAVEPSSGFVDM
-53 PRQTHWAYEALNSAV
+53 PGQTHWAYEALNSAV

-157 LKLDTADTSNLNTYT
+157 LKLDTADTSNLNVYT

-184 VAAMLKAGYVSGFT
+184 VAAMLKAGYISGFT

-231 TGDQSGNV
+231 TGGQSGNV

-261 GVGNGTVTLANVTVQ
+261 GVGNGTVTLDNVTVQ

-389 SVGKDADMGMIDVA
+389 SVGKDAAMGMIDVA

-505 GGNSGSSGG
+505 GGSGGSSGG
-514 NDTEVTGTTVSNFE
+514 SGTEVPDTTVSNFE
-528 ELKTAAASNAVSSI
+528 ELKAAVANDTVSSI
-542 VVQGTVVIDDDFQCN
+542 VIRGTVLIDDDFQCS

-562 AQGAMVSISDYAIF
+562 AQGAVVSISDYAIF
-576 YDSLVNQGTLSTT
+576 YDSLVNQGTLTTT
-589 SYGRLHIGYR
+589 SSGRLHIGYR
-599 GEFINSGT
+599 AKFTNSGT
-607 AKNSGAWFIYGG
+607 AKNSGAWFIYGL
-619 VKNTGGTYLAT
+619 VKNTGTYIDDGT
-630 SSSHGIINAFSGS
+630 INAFSGS
-643 SILGM
+643 SVLGM

-661 YADGTFRKSEK
+661 YADGTFRESEK
-672 KTDITTDDNITLR
+672 ATDIMTDENITLR
-685 TSSDFLQTL
+685 TS
-694 TYGQNDHDNI
+694 G
-704 TLRTSSDSLRALV
+704 DSLQALV

-723 DNAMKSDE
+723 DNARKSSE
-731 SYDGL
+731 SYGGL
-736 HLIADENVS
+736 HLIADEDAS
-745 NNISLQPMQN
+745 NNISLQSIQN
-755 EYCTVS
+755 EDCAVS
-761 VGDNVNAIV
+761 IGDNVNAIV
-770 PSNVNMRTGSLSVYG
+770 PSNTDLRVGPLNIYG
-785 SLQIEENAALTS
+785 RLQIDENSTLQTAYAS
-797 GYVEM
+797 I
-802 REHSVLDN
+802 REHGVLDN
-810 QGAYEIIRGGMNM
+810 RGTYQLLRGGMNM
-823 HPTSSA
+823 YPASAA
-829 FGMDGIDIW
+829 FGMDGIDIR
-838 IVGGYIDYYYADGTA
+838 IVGGYADYYYADGTVA
-853 VKGAESVTITG
+853 KGTDLVTITG
-864 NANVA
+864 NANVS
-869 KYDAINAYV
+869 KHDAVTAYTY
-878 CGEAGLVNAIS
+878 GEAGLRNAIS
-889 SGIDYN
+889 SGVDYD
-895 RIVIAYDEI
+895 RIVVAYDEI

-915 SANTDCTIEIES
+915 SANTDCSIVIEPE
-927 GVTVEI
+927 VTVEI

-968 IYNSG
+968 VYNSG
-973 TVDLTRNEERSTI
+973 TVDLTRNGERSTI

-1033 ADGSTQ
+1033 ADGLTQ

-1081 LTILEGESATLSR
+1081 LTILEGESVTLSR

-1117 TATKYPLQIRN
+1117 TATEYPLQIHN

-1142 ASVRISNGGSL
+1142 ASVRISNGGGL

-1164 RVNDGYT
+1164 RANDGYT

-1196 MDIEGAHSQFTHEE
+1196 MDIEGAHSQFTHEK

-1230 IRGDINPTGQQ
+1230 IHGDINPTGQQ
-1241 QSGFYYDDSV
+1241 QSGFYYDNSV

-1263 ESKVVADDE
+1263 KSQVIADNE

-1294 SDADEIEVDVPMTLT
+1294 SDADEIEVYVPMTLT
-1309 TDITLTKEVR
+1309 SDITLTKEVR
-1319 FSELTIGSGATVT
+1319 FPELTITNGATVT
-1332 ITDTLRCSELNISSD
+1332 VSDTLRCSELNISTD
-1347 SNLTIEQ
+1347 SNLTVGQEGR
-1354 DAWLINVYAVRNDG
+1354 LINVYAVRNDG

-1377 VTLNEEY
+1377 VTLDEQY
-1384 EVRFGEIANNG
+1384 EIHFGNVANNG

-1409 DLSWTDELPGEVEV
+1409 NLSWTEKIPGEVEV
-1423 NIRVNVSSLDQLR
+1423 NLQVNVSSLNELR
-1436 EAIASKI
+1436 EVIDAGI
-1443 NCSRIYVNIL
+1443 NCTEIEVRLS
-1453 GSDFEVLT
+1453 GEESEVL
-1461 VDQDLDLESYDVT
+1461 VIDQDLDLASYNVT
-1474 FYDPVEIAHN
+1474 FYDPVEIAQN
-1484 ATVTSIGSV
+1484 ATVTSGGDL
-1493 YFYDDLQ
+1493 YFRENLQ

-1664 HDGTIV
+1664 NDGTIV

-1725 DDTLPDEAAKPDSNV
+1725 DDTLPDKAAKPDSNV

-1755 APPEECEQP
+1755 APLEEGEQP

-1784 DGQPEQEAEEFGAD
+1784 DRQLEQEAEESGAD

>member
-1 MISYEC
+1 
-7 FVTKYAKGDFMKGYF
+7 MKGYF
-22 KRYVAAILAA
+22 KRYVAMILAA
-32 CITLYSVP
+32 CITLYSAP
-40 IAQAEPQSGFVDM
+40 IVQAVEPVSGFVDM
-53 PRQTHWAYEALNSAV
+53 PGETHWAYEALSSAV

-98 FGAEEQADITR
+98 FGAEEQADIAR

-127 GMGTFVGDGN
+127 GMGTFVGDGS

-157 LKLDTADTSNLNTYT
+157 LKLDTADTSNLNAYT

-184 VAAMLKAGYVSGFT
+184 VAAMLKAGYISGFT

-239 IVNVPEVTLKD
+239 IVNVPGVTLKD

-261 GVGNGTVTLANVTVQ
+261 GVGNGTVTLDNVTVQ

-340 VAVESDNEMLLKN
+340 VAVESDNEMVLKN

-361 NAAAANVTIESGS
+361 NAAAANITIESGS
-374 VSNTVIGAAASKAKL
+374 VSNTVIGEDASKAEL
-389 SVGKDADMGMIDVA
+389 IVGKDADMGRIDVA
-403 SDASIDVAGSVAHLV
+403 SDASIDIAGSVAHLV
-418 IAPSTQGNASVSVQD
+418 ISPSTQENASVSVQD

-438 TLEVKKDAG
+438 TLEVKKDASA
-447 VVIQAADSATI
+447 VIQAADSATI
-458 KDIVASDQD
+458 KDIIASDQD
-467 KITIEASTDKKQ
+467 KITIEASSDKKQ
-479 ELEDQVTSGDKPAS
+479 EIEDQISTGEKP
-493 GSSGSSGTGGGH
+493 SS
-505 GGNSGSSGG
+505 GNSGSNSGHGGSGG
-514 NDTEVTGTTVSNFE
+514 SSGGSGTEVTDATVSNFE
-528 ELKTAAASNAVSSI
+528 ELKAAAASNAVSSI
-542 VVQGTVVIDDDFQCN
+542 IVRGTVVIDDDFQCS

-562 AQGAMVSISDYAIF
+562 AQGAVVSISDYAIF
-576 YDSLVNQGTLSTT
+576 YDSLVNQGTLSTAG
-589 SYGRLHIGYR
+589 YGRLHIGYR
-599 GEFINSGT
+599 ANFTNSGT
-607 AKNSGAWFIYGG
+607 AKNSGAWFIYGL
-619 VKNTGGTYLAT
+619 VKNTGTYIDDGT
-630 SSSHGIINAFSGS
+630 INAFSGS
-643 SILGM
+643 SVLGM

-661 YADGTFRKSEK
+661 YADGTFRESEK
-672 KTDITTDDNITLR
+672 ATDIMTDENITVR
-685 TSSDFLQTL
+685 TS
-694 TYGQNDHDNI
+694 G
-704 TLRTSSDSLRALV
+704 DSLQALV

-723 DNAMKSDE
+723 DNARKSSE
-731 SYDGL
+731 SYGGL
-736 HLIADENVS
+736 HLIADEDAS
-745 NNISLQPMQN
+745 NNISLQSIQN
-755 EYCTVS
+755 EDCAVS
-761 VGDNVNAIV
+761 IGDNVNAIV
-770 PSNVNMRTGSLSVYG
+770 PSNTDLRVGPLNIYG
-785 SLQIEENAALTS
+785 SLQIDKNSTLQTAYAS
-797 GYVEM
+797 I
-802 REHSVLDN
+802 REHGVLDN
-810 QGAYEIIRGGMNM
+810 QGTYQLLRGGMNM
-823 HPTSSA
+823 YPASAA
-829 FGMDGIDIW
+829 FGMDGIDIR
-838 IVGGYIDYYYADGTA
+838 IVGGYADYYYADGTV
-853 VKGAESVTITG
+853 VKGTDLVTITG
-864 NANVA
+864 NANVS
-869 KYDAINAYV
+869 KHDAVTAYTY
-878 CGEAGLVNAIS
+878 GEAGLRNAIS
-889 SGIDYN
+889 SGVDYD
-895 RIVIAYDEI
+895 RIVVACDEI
-904 NEQNNTIKLGT
+904 NEQNNTIHLRT
-915 SANTDCTIEIES
+915 SANTECSVQIES
-927 GVTVEI
+927 GVSVEI
-933 AQGVTLGTSDLEV
+933 VQGVTLGTSDLEV

-973 TVDLTRNEERSTI
+973 TVDLTRNGERSTI

-999 MAVDSTIRANG
+999 MAVDSMIRANG

-1039 LDDDSILVTGD
+1039 LDGDSILVTGE

-1081 LTILEGESATLSR
+1081 LTILEGEAATLSR

-1128 HSRLEIQQG
+1128 HARFEIQQG

-1153 TNAGTLDCTSL
+1153 TNVGTLDCTSL

-1263 ESKVVADDE
+1263 KSQVIADDE

-1294 SDADEIEVDVPMTLT
+1294 SDADEIEVYVPMTLT
-1309 TDITLTKEVR
+1309 SDITLTKEVR
-1319 FSELTIGSGATVT
+1319 FPELTITNGATVT
-1332 ITDTLRCSELNISSD
+1332 VSDTLRCSELNISSD

-1354 DAWLINVYAVRNDG
+1354 DAWLINVYEVRNNG

-1377 VTLNEEY
+1377 VTLDEEY
-1384 EVRFGEIANNG
+1384 DVRFGEITNNG

-1409 DLSWTDELPGEVEV
+1409 DLSWTEKIPGEVEV
-1423 NIRVNVSSLDQLR
+1423 NLQVNVSSLDELR
-1436 EAIASKI
+1436 EVITADV
-1443 NCSRIYVNIL
+1443 NCTEIEVIL
-1453 GSDFEVLT
+1453 SGEGSEVL
-1461 VDQDLDLESYDVT
+1461 VIDQDLDLESYNVT
-1474 FYDPVEIAHN
+1474 FYDPVEIAQDV
-1484 ATVTSIGSV
+1484 TVTSKDDL
-1493 YFYDDLQ
+1493 YFRENLQ

-1506 CGEYMSVRKDI
+1506 CGEYMNARKDI
-1517 VTDENG
+1517 VTGENS

-1529 GADIGGV
+1529 DAYIGGV
-1536 AELNGTI
+1536 AELNGTM
-1543 ELAGADISFS
+1543 ELVGADVSFS

-1566 FEKTEDNRVTYPRI
+1566 FDKAEDNRVTYPRI
-1580 YCYDTVHQLGNLTIP
+1580 YCYDVVHQLGNLTIP
-1595 ENGRLYVSADHG
+1595 ENGRLYISADDG

-1618 GRVTISKDAALYVN
+1618 GRINIYDSASLYVN
-1632 NDAQLRNHADIYNDG
+1632 NDAQLLNHADIYNDG
-1647 TLKVQALGALT
+1647 TLKVQGLGALSNAGT
-1658 NEGAVY
+1658 VY
-1664 HDGTIV
+1664 NDGTIV
-1670 VNEGGVFVNT
+1670 VNEGGAFVNT
-1680 QTGSVTGDGTV
+1680 QTGSVMGNGSV

-1755 APPEECEQP
+1755 VPPEEGEQL
-1764 EPPTENPDGDIKEP
+1764 EPPTENPDGDTEEP
-1778 VAPPSE
+1778 VTPPSE
-1784 DGQPEQEAEEFGAD
+1784 GEQPEQEAEESGAD
-1798 PDAQQPDQPKAEHAD
+1798 PDTQQPDQPQAEHAD
-1813 DSLSTDSLPA
+1813 DGLSTDSLPA

>member
-1 MISYEC
+1 
-7 FVTKYAKGDFMKGYF
+7 MKGYF
-22 KRYVAAILAA
+22 KRYVATILAA
-32 CITLYSVP
+32 CITLYSAPMV
-40 IAQAEPQSGFVDM
+40 QAVEPSSGFVDM
-53 PRQTHWAYEALNSAV
+53 PGQTHWAYEALNSAV

-157 LKLDTADTSNLNTYT
+157 LKLDTADTSNLNVYT

-184 VAAMLKAGYVSGFT
+184 VAAMLKAGYISGFT

-231 TGDQSGNV
+231 TGGQSGNV

-261 GVGNGTVTLANVTVQ
+261 GVGNGTVTLDNVTVQ

-389 SVGKDADMGMIDVA
+389 SVGKDAAMGMIDVA

-467 KITIEASTDKKQ
+467 KITIEVSTDKKQ

-505 GGNSGSSGG
+505 GGSGGSSGG
-514 NDTEVTGTTVSNFE
+514 SGTEVPDTTVSNFE
-528 ELKTAAASNAVSSI
+528 ELKAAVANDTVSSI
-542 VVQGTVVIDDDFQCN
+542 VIRGTVLIDDDFQCS

-562 AQGAMVSISDYAIF
+562 AQGAVVSISDYAIF
-576 YDSLVNQGTLSTT
+576 YDSLVNQGTLTTT
-589 SYGRLHIGYR
+589 SSGRLHIGYR
-599 GEFINSGT
+599 AKFTNSGT
-607 AKNSGAWFIYGG
+607 AKNSGAWFIYGL
-619 VKNTGGTYLAT
+619 VKNTGTYIDDGT
-630 SSSHGIINAFSGS
+630 INAFSGS
-643 SILGM
+643 SVLGM

-661 YADGTFRKSEK
+661 YADGTFRESEK
-672 KTDITTDDNITLR
+672 ATDIMTDENITLR
-685 TSSDFLQTL
+685 TS
-694 TYGQNDHDNI
+694 G
-704 TLRTSSDSLRALV
+704 DSLQALV

-723 DNAMKSDE
+723 DNARKSSE
-731 SYDGL
+731 SYGGL
-736 HLIADENVS
+736 HLIADEDAS
-745 NNISLQPMQN
+745 NNISLQSIQN
-755 EYCTVS
+755 EDCAVS
-761 VGDNVNAIV
+761 IGDNVNAIV
-770 PSNVNMRTGSLSVYG
+770 PSNTDLRVGPLNIYG
-785 SLQIEENAALTS
+785 RLQIDENSTLQTAYAS
-797 GYVEM
+797 I
-802 REHSVLDN
+802 REHGVLDN
-810 QGAYEIIRGGMNM
+810 RGTYQLLRGGMNM
-823 HPTSSA
+823 YPASAA
-829 FGMDGIDIW
+829 FGMDGIDIR
-838 IVGGYIDYYYADGTA
+838 IVGGYADYYYADGTVA
-853 VKGAESVTITG
+853 KGTDLVTITG
-864 NANVA
+864 NANVS
-869 KYDAINAYV
+869 KHDAVTAYTY
-878 CGEAGLVNAIS
+878 GEAGLRNAIS
-889 SGIDYN
+889 SGVDYD
-895 RIVIAYDEI
+895 RIVVAYDEI

-915 SANTDCTIEIES
+915 SANTDCSIVIEPE
-927 GVTVEI
+927 VTVEI

-968 IYNSG
+968 VYNSG
-973 TVDLTRNEERSTI
+973 TVDLTRNGERSTI

-1033 ADGSTQ
+1033 ADGLTQ

-1081 LTILEGESATLSR
+1081 LTILEGESVTLSR

-1117 TATKYPLQIRN
+1117 TATEYPLQIHN

-1142 ASVRISNGGSL
+1142 ASVRISNGGGL

-1164 RVNDGYT
+1164 RANDGYT

-1196 MDIEGAHSQFTHEE
+1196 MDIEGAHSQFTHEK

-1230 IRGDINPTGQQ
+1230 IHGDINPTGQQ
-1241 QSGFYYDDSV
+1241 QSGFYYDNSV

-1263 ESKVVADDE
+1263 KSQVIADNE

-1294 SDADEIEVDVPMTLT
+1294 SDADEIEVYVPMTLT
-1309 TDITLTKEVR
+1309 SDITLTKEVR

-1332 ITDTLRCSELNISSD
+1332 VADTLRCSELNISSD
-1347 SNLTIEQ
+1347 SNLTVGQ
-1354 DAWLINVYAVRNDG
+1354 DGRLTNVYAVRNDG

-1377 VTLNEEY
+1377 VTLDEQY
-1384 EVRFGEIANNG
+1384 EIHFGNVANNG

-1409 DLSWTDELPGEVEV
+1409 NLSWTEKIPGEVEV
-1423 NIRVNVSSLDQLR
+1423 NLQVNVSSLNELR
-1436 EAIASKI
+1436 EVIDAGI
-1443 NCSRIYVNIL
+1443 NCTEIEVRLS
-1453 GSDFEVLT
+1453 GEESEVL
-1461 VDQDLDLESYDVT
+1461 VIDQDLDLASYNVT
-1474 FYDPVEIAHN
+1474 FYDPVEIVPDV
-1484 ATVTSIGSV
+1484 TVTSNGDL
-1493 YFYDDLQ
+1493 YFRENLQ

-1506 CGEYMSVRKDI
+1506 CGEYMNARKDI
-1517 VTDENG
+1517 VTGENS

-1529 GADIGGV
+1529 RAAIS
-1536 AELNGTI
+1536 GTAKLDGII
-1543 ELAGADISFS
+1543 ELVGANLSLS

-1566 FEKTEDNRVTYPRI
+1566 FDEIEGDWIRNPSI
-1580 YCYDTVHQLGNLTIP
+1580 YCDDVVHQLGNLTIP
-1595 ENGRLYVSADHG
+1595 ENGRLYISADDG

-1618 GRVTISKDAALYVN
+1618 GRINIYDSASLYVN
-1632 NDAQLRNHADIYNDG
+1632 NDAQLLNHADIYNDG

-1664 HDGTIV
+1664 NDGTIV
-1670 VNEGGVFVNT
+1670 VNEGGAFVNT
-1680 QTGSVTGDGTV
+1680 QTGSVTGNGTI

-1698 LDAQELPE
+1698 LDAQEIPE
-1706 DTENQMTESEQDAA
+1706 DAENQLTESEQDAA
-1720 VDDSA
+1720 VDDPA
-1725 DDTLPDEAAKPDSNV
+1725 DDTLPDETPKPDSDV

-1755 APPEECEQP
+1755 APPEEGEQL
-1764 EPPTENPDGDIKEP
+1764 EPPTENPDGDTEEP
-1778 VAPPSE
+1778 VTPPSE
-1784 DGQPEQEAEEFGAD
+1784 GEQPEQTTEESGAD

-1813 DSLSTDSLPA
+1813 DDLSTDSLPA

>member
-1 MISYEC
+1 
-7 FVTKYAKGDFMKGYF
+7 MKGYF
-22 KRYVAAILAA
+22 KRYVATILAA
-32 CITLYSVP
+32 CITLYSAPMV
-40 IAQAEPQSGFVDM
+40 QAVEPSSGFVDM
-53 PRQTHWAYEALNSAV
+53 PGQTHWAYEALNSAV

-157 LKLDTADTSNLNTYT
+157 LKLDTADTSNLNVYT

-184 VAAMLKAGYVSGFT
+184 VAAMLKAGYISGFT

-231 TGDQSGNV
+231 TGGQSGNV

-261 GVGNGTVTLANVTVQ
+261 GVGNGTVTLDNVTVQ

-389 SVGKDADMGMIDVA
+389 SVGKDAAMGMIDVA

-467 KITIEASTDKKQ
+467 KITIEVSTDKKQ

-505 GGNSGSSGG
+505 GGSGGSSGG
-514 NDTEVTGTTVSNFE
+514 SGTEVPDTTVSNFE
-528 ELKTAAASNAVSSI
+528 ELKAAVANDTVSSI
-542 VVQGTVVIDDDFQCN
+542 VIRGTVLIDDDFQCS

-562 AQGAMVSISDYAIF
+562 AQGAVVSISDYAIF
-576 YDSLVNQGTLSTT
+576 YDSLVNQGTLTTT
-589 SYGRLHIGYR
+589 SSGRLHIGYR
-599 GEFINSGT
+599 AKFTNSGT
-607 AKNSGAWFIYGG
+607 AKNSGAWFIYGL
-619 VKNTGGTYLAT
+619 VKNTGTYIDDGT
-630 SSSHGIINAFSGS
+630 INAFSGS
-643 SILGM
+643 SVLGM

-661 YADGTFRKSEK
+661 YADGTFRESEK
-672 KTDITTDDNITLR
+672 ATDIMTDENITLR
-685 TSSDFLQTL
+685 TS
-694 TYGQNDHDNI
+694 G
-704 TLRTSSDSLRALV
+704 DSLQALV

-723 DNAMKSDE
+723 DNARKSSE
-731 SYDGL
+731 SYGGL
-736 HLIADENVS
+736 HLIADEDAS
-745 NNISLQPMQN
+745 NNISLQSIQN
-755 EYCTVS
+755 EDCAVS
-761 VGDNVNAIV
+761 IGDNVNAIV
-770 PSNVNMRTGSLSVYG
+770 PSNTDLRVGPLNIYG
-785 SLQIEENAALTS
+785 RLQIDENSTLQTAYAS
-797 GYVEM
+797 I
-802 REHSVLDN
+802 REHGVLDN
-810 QGAYEIIRGGMNM
+810 RGTYQLLRGGMNM
-823 HPTSSA
+823 YPASAA
-829 FGMDGIDIW
+829 FGMDGIDIR
-838 IVGGYIDYYYADGTA
+838 IVGGYADYYYADGTVA
-853 VKGAESVTITG
+853 KGTDLVTITG
-864 NANVA
+864 NANVS
-869 KYDAINAYV
+869 KHDAVTAYTY
-878 CGEAGLVNAIS
+878 GEAGLRNAIS
-889 SGIDYN
+889 SGVDYD
-895 RIVIAYDEI
+895 RIVVAYDEI

-915 SANTDCTIEIES
+915 SANTDCSIVIEPE
-927 GVTVEI
+927 VTVEI

-968 IYNSG
+968 VYNSG
-973 TVDLTRNEERSTI
+973 TVDLTRNGERSTI

-1033 ADGSTQ
+1033 ADGLTQ

-1081 LTILEGESATLSR
+1081 LTILEGESVTLSR

-1117 TATKYPLQIRN
+1117 TATEYPLQIHN

-1142 ASVRISNGGSL
+1142 ASVRISNGGGL

-1164 RVNDGYT
+1164 RANDGYT

-1196 MDIEGAHSQFTHEE
+1196 MDIEGAHSQFTHEK

-1230 IRGDINPTGQQ
+1230 IHGDINPTGQQ
-1241 QSGFYYDDSV
+1241 QSGFYYDNSV

-1263 ESKVVADDE
+1263 KSQVIADNE

-1294 SDADEIEVDVPMTLT
+1294 SDADEIEVYVPMTLT
-1309 TDITLTKEVR
+1309 SDITLTKEVR
-1319 FSELTIGSGATVT
+1319 FPELTITNGATVT
-1332 ITDTLRCSELNISSD
+1332 VSDTLRCSELNISTD
-1347 SNLTIEQ
+1347 SNLTVGQEGR
-1354 DAWLINVYAVRNDG
+1354 LINVYAVRNDG

-1377 VTLNEEY
+1377 VTLDEQY
-1384 EVRFGEIANNG
+1384 EIHFGNVANNG

-1409 DLSWTDELPGEVEV
+1409 NLSWTEKIPGEVEV
-1423 NIRVNVSSLDQLR
+1423 NLQVNVSSLNELR
-1436 EAIASKI
+1436 EVIDAGI
-1443 NCSRIYVNIL
+1443 NCTEIEVRLS
-1453 GSDFEVLT
+1453 GEESEVL
-1461 VDQDLDLESYDVT
+1461 VIDQDLDLASYNVT
-1474 FYDPVEIAHN
+1474 FYDPVEIAQN
-1484 ATVTSIGSV
+1484 ATVTSGGDL
-1493 YFYDDLQ
+1493 YFRENLQ

-1664 HDGTIV
+1664 NDGTIV
-1670 VNEGGVFVNT
+1670 VNEGGAFVNT
-1680 QTGSVTGDGTV
+1680 QTGSVTGNGTI

-1698 LDAQELPE
+1698 LDAQEIPE
-1706 DTENQMTESEQDAA
+1706 DAENQLTESEQDAV
-1720 VDDSA
+1720 VDDPA
-1725 DDTLPDEAAKPDSNV
+1725 DDTLPDETLKPDNDV

-1755 APPEECEQP
+1755 TPPEKGEQP
-1764 EPPTENPDGDIKEP
+1764 EPPTENPDGDTKEP

-1784 DGQPEQEAEEFGAD
+1784 AGQPEQTIEESGTD
-1798 PDAQQPDQPKAEHAD
+1798 PDAQQPNQPKAEHAD

>member
-1 MISYEC
+1 
-7 FVTKYAKGDFMKGYF
+7 MKGYF
-22 KRYVAAILAA
+22 KRYVATILAA
-32 CITLYSVP
+32 CITLYSAPMV
-40 IAQAEPQSGFVDM
+40 QAVEPSSGFVDM
-53 PRQTHWAYEALNSAV
+53 PGQTHWAYEALNSAV

-157 LKLDTADTSNLNTYT
+157 LKLDTADTSNLNAYT

-184 VAAMLKAGYVSGFT
+184 VAAMLKAGYISGFT

-239 IVNVPEVTLKD
+239 IVNVPGVTLKD

-261 GVGNGTVTLANVTVQ
+261 GVGNGTVTLDNVTVQ

-374 VSNTVIGAAASKAKL
+374 VSNTVIGAAASKAEL

-447 VVIQAADSATI
+447 AVIQAADSATI
-458 KDIVASDQD
+458 KDIVVSDQD

-479 ELEDQVTSGDKPAS
+479 DLEDQVTSGDKPA
-493 GSSGSSGTGGGH
+493 SGSSGTGGGH

-528 ELKTAAASNAVSSI
+528 ELKAAAASNAVSSI
-542 VVQGTVVIDDDFQCN
+542 VVQGTVVIDDDFQCS
-557 KPVTI
+557 KPVAI
-562 AQGAMVSISDYAIF
+562 AQGAVVSISDYAIF

-599 GEFINSGT
+599 AEFINSGT
-607 AKNSGAWFIYGG
+607 AKNSGAWFVYGELE
-619 VKNTGGTYLAT
+619 NNGTYIDYGT
-630 SSSHGIINAFSGS
+630 INAFSGS
-643 SILGM
+643 SVLGM
-648 PKTTV
+648 PETTV
-653 YAVYGDCY
+653 YAIYGDCY
-661 YADGTFRKSEK
+661 YADGTFRESEK

-685 TSSDFLQTL
+685 TS
-694 TYGQNDHDNI
+694 G
-704 TLRTSSDSLRALV
+704 DSLQALV

-723 DNAMKSDE
+723 DNAMKSSE
-731 SYDGL
+731 SYGGL
-736 HLIADENVS
+736 HLIADEDAS
-745 NNISLQPMQN
+745 NNISLQSIQN
-755 EYCTVS
+755 EDCAVS

-770 PSNVNMRTGSLSVYG
+770 PNNTDLRVGPLNIYG
-785 SLQIEENAALTS
+785 SLQIDKNSTLQTAYATI
-797 GYVEM
+797 
-802 REHSVLDN
+802 REHGVLDN
-810 QGAYEIIRGGMNM
+810 QGTYEILRGGMNM
-823 HPTSSA
+823 YPTSAA
-829 FGMDGIDIW
+829 FGMDGIDIR
-838 IVGGYIDYYYADGTA
+838 IQQSDIDYYYSDGTMA
-853 VKGAESVTITG
+853 AGADTVTITG
-864 NANVA
+864 NANILEYNS
-869 KYDAINAYV
+869 KEAYAY
-878 CGEAGLVNAIS
+878 GEAGLRNAIS
-889 SGIDYN
+889 SGVDYN
-895 RIVIAYDEI
+895 RIVVAYDEI
-904 NEQNNTIKLGT
+904 NEQNSIIQLQT
-915 SANTDCTIEIES
+915 SADTDCSIQIEP

-933 AQGVTLGTSDLEV
+933 AQGVTLGTPDLEV
-946 NGRLEVNGVFS
+946 NGRLEVDGVFS

-973 TVDLTRNEERSTI
+973 TIDLTRNEERSTI
-986 YFSGGTFENHGKV
+986 YFSEGTFENHGKV
-999 MAVDSTIRANG
+999 MAIDSAIRANG
-1010 REGQMLNMPGNITI
+1010 RDGQMLNMPGNITV
-1024 RTACYDYYS
+1024 RTDCYDYYNS
-1033 ADGSTQ
+1033 DGSTQ
-1039 LDDDSILVTGD
+1039 LDDDVILVTGD

-1081 LTILEGESATLSR
+1081 LTILNGETITLSR

-1102 LYDESTLI
+1102 LYDESALI
-1110 IPDQVKM
+1110 IPDRVKI
-1117 TATKYPLQIRN
+1117 TVTEYSLQIRD
-1128 HSRLEIQQG
+1128 HSRVEIQPG
-1137 GYVTA
+1137 GYMTA
-1142 ASVRISNGGSL
+1142 ASVRVSNGGSL
-1153 TNAGTLDCTSL
+1153 TNDGTLDCTSL
-1164 RVNDGYT
+1164 TVDDGYI
-1171 YEDGVYME
+1171 YDDGVYTE

-1185 TNGGHMVVNGS
+1185 TNSGHMVVNGS

-1230 IRGDINPTGQQ
+1230 IRGDINPSGQQ

-1251 RLYSY
+1251 WLYSY

-1263 ESKVVADDE
+1263 KSQVIADDK

-1285 EEGLRKALE
+1285 EEGLRNALE
-1294 SDADEIEVDVPMTLT
+1294 SDADEINVDVPMTLT
-1309 TDITLTKEVR
+1309 SDITLTKEVR

-1332 ITDTLRCSELNISSD
+1332 VTDTLRCSELNISSG

-1368 SITNNGTIS
+1368 NITNNGTIS
-1377 VTLNEEY
+1377 VTLDEEY
-1384 EVRFGEIANNG
+1384 EVRFGNVVNNG

-1423 NIRVNVSSLDQLR
+1423 NIRVDVSSLDQLK

-1453 GSDFEVLT
+1453 GSDSEVLT
-1461 VDQDLDLESYDVT
+1461 IDQDLDLESYNVT
-1474 FYDPVEIAHN
+1474 FYDPVEIVPDV
-1484 ATVTSIGSV
+1484 TVTSNGDL
-1493 YFYDDLQ
+1493 YFRENLQ

-1506 CGEYMSVRKDI
+1506 SGEYMSMRKDI

-1523 YLKVNN
+1523 YLKINN
-1529 GADIGGV
+1529 GADISGA

-1543 ELAGADISFS
+1543 ELVGADVSFS

-1566 FEKTEDNRVTYPRI
+1566 FDKVEDNRVTYPRI
-1580 YCYDTVHQLGNLTIP
+1580 YCYDVVHQLGNLTIP
-1595 ENGRLYVSADHG
+1595 ENGRLYISADDG

-1618 GRVTISKDAALYVN
+1618 GRINIYDSASLYVN
-1632 NDAQLRNHADIYNDG
+1632 NDAQLLNHADIYNDG
-1647 TLKVQALGALT
+1647 TLKVQGLGALSNAGT
-1658 NEGAVY
+1658 VY
-1664 HDGTIV
+1664 NDGTIV
-1670 VNEGGVFVNT
+1670 VNEGGAFVNT
-1680 QTGSVTGDGTV
+1680 QTGSVMGNGSV

-1720 VDDSA
+1720 VDDPA
-1725 DDTLPDEAAKPDSNV
+1725 DDTLPDETPKPDSDV

-1755 APPEECEQP
+1755 APPEEGEQP
-1764 EPPTENPDGDIKEP
+1764 EPPTENPDGDTEEP
-1778 VAPPSE
+1778 VTPPSE
-1784 DGQPEQEAEEFGAD
+1784 GEQPEQEAEESGAD
-1798 PDAQQPDQPKAEHAD
+1798 PDAQQPDQPQAEHAD
-1813 DSLSTDSLPA
+1813 DDLSTDSLPA

>member
-1 MISYEC
+1 MKSVDARDIMISYEC

-22 KRYVAAILAA
+22 KRYVAMILAA
-32 CITLYSVP
+32 CITLYSAP
-40 IAQAEPQSGFVDM
+40 IVQAVESASGFVDM
-53 PRQTHWAYEALNSAV
+53 PGQTHWAYEALNSAV

-127 GMGTFVGDGN
+127 GMGTFVGDGS

-157 LKLDTADTSNLNTYT
+157 LKLDTADTSNLNAYT

-184 VAAMLKAGYVSGFT
+184 VAAMLKAGYISGFT

-261 GVGNGTVTLANVTVQ
+261 GVGNGTVTLDNVTVQ

-374 VSNTVIGAAASKAKL
+374 VSNTVIGAAASKAEL
-389 SVGKDADMGMIDVA
+389 SVGKDADMGIIDVA
-403 SDASIDVAGSVAHLV
+403 SDASIDVAGSIAHLV

-447 VVIQAADSATI
+447 AVIQAADSATI
-458 KDIVASDQD
+458 KDIIASDQD

-493 GSSGSSGTGGGH
+493 GSNGSSGTGGGH

-528 ELKTAAASNAVSSI
+528 ELKAAAASNAVSSI
-542 VVQGTVVIDDDFQCN
+542 VIRGTVVIDDDFQCS
-557 KPVTI
+557 KLVTI
-562 AQGAMVSISDYAIF
+562 ADGAVVTISDYAIF
-576 YDSLVNQGTLSTT
+576 YDSLVNRGTLSTAK
-589 SYGRLHIGYR
+589 YGRLHIGYR
-599 GEFINSGT
+599 ANFTNSGT
-607 AKNSGAWFIYGG
+607 AKNSGAWFIYGELE
-619 VKNTGGTYLAT
+619 NAGTYIGA
-630 SSSHGIINAFSGS
+630 SSSHGVINAFSGS

-672 KTDITTDDNITLR
+672 TTDIEIDRNIILR
-685 TSSDFLQTL
+685 TSGDTL
-694 TYGQNDHDNI
+694 D
-704 TLRTSSDSLRALV
+704 ALV

-723 DNAMKSDE
+723 NNAIKADKNYE
-731 SYDGL
+731 TL
-736 HLIADENVS
+736 HLISDANSQNDTVFLDKAQNSDGITIHDGVCARIAND
-745 NNISLQPMQN
+745 NNIYAQQANIYGAVQIDGNGAL
-755 EYCTVS
+755 
-761 VGDNVNAIV
+761 
-770 PSNVNMRTGSLSVYG
+770 RTSTTDIRAHGVL
-785 SLQIEENAALTS
+785 ENNGQYRTDYRTFMEADSTAL
-797 GYVEM
+797 
-802 REHSVLDN
+802 
-810 QGAYEIIRGGMNM
+810 
-823 HPTSSA
+823 
-829 FGMDGIDIW
+829 GIDDTEIL
-838 IVGGYIDYYYADGTA
+838 VRNGIDYYYADGTTQNVA
-853 VKGAESVTITG
+853 GDVTITG
-864 NANVA
+864 
-869 KYDAINAYV
+869 DADIVQYRTAEAYV
-878 CGEAGLVNAIS
+878 YGEAGLLNALS
-889 SGIDYN
+889 SGKTYDNLIVSFDDGDTRN
-895 RIVIAYDEI
+895 NVIHLSEPLRSDSRIII
-904 NEQNNTIKLGT
+904 QP
-915 SANTDCTIEIES
+915 
-927 GVTVEI
+927 GVTILIDEN
-933 AQGVTLGTSDLEV
+933 ADLTVTDVEV
-946 NGRLEVNGVFS
+946 NGILKVY
-957 GEYISIRNGGS
+957 GELISDSITVWNDGT
-968 IYNSG
+968 IYNFG
-973 TVDLTRNEERSTI
+973 TVNFTERYPQTII
-986 YFSGGTFENHGKV
+986 YFSGGTFENQGKII
-999 MAVDSTIRANG
+999 AVDDTICVDG
-1010 REGQMLNMPGNITI
+1010 YDGQMLNMPSNLTI
-1024 RTACYDYYS
+1024 QTDSYDVYYS
-1033 ADGSTQ
+1033 DGSMN
-1039 LDDDSILVTGD
+1039 LDDDKILITGD
-1050 ATHDHTARADIEGS
+1050 AAYEHTAKAYIEGR
-1064 LGLDAYFAEG
+1064 LGLDNYFAEG

-1081 LTILEGESATLSR
+1081 LTILDSEVVTLSQ
-1094 SMEISRLN
+1094 SISLSGLD
-1102 LYDESTLI
+1102 LYDESKLI
-1110 IPDQVKM
+1110 IPDHVKL
-1117 TATKYPLQIRN
+1117 TLKDSPLYVNDHAQI
-1128 HSRLEIQQG
+1128 EIQSG

-1263 ESKVVADDE
+1263 KSQVIADDK

-1294 SDADEIEVDVPMTLT
+1294 SDADEIEVYVPMTLT
-1309 TDITLTKEVR
+1309 SDITLTKEVR
-1319 FSELTIGSGATVT
+1319 FPELTITNGATVT
-1332 ITDTLRCSELNISSD
+1332 VSDTLRCSELNISSD

-1354 DAWLINVYAVRNDG
+1354 DAWLINVYEVRNDG

-1377 VTLNEEY
+1377 VTLDEEY
-1384 EVRFGEIANNG
+1384 DVRFGEITNNG

-1409 DLSWTDELPGEVEV
+1409 DLSWTEKIPGEVEV
-1423 NIRVNVSSLDQLR
+1423 NLQVNVSSLDELR
-1436 EAIASKI
+1436 EVITADV
-1443 NCSRIYVNIL
+1443 NCTEIEVIL
-1453 GSDFEVLT
+1453 SGEGSEVL
-1461 VDQDLDLESYDVT
+1461 VIDQDLDLESYNVT
-1474 FYDPVEIAHN
+1474 FYDPVEIAQDV
-1484 ATVTSIGSV
+1484 TVTSKGDL
-1493 YFYDDLQ
+1493 YFRENLQ

-1506 CGEYMSVRKDI
+1506 CGEYMNARKDI
-1517 VTDENG
+1517 VTGENS

-1529 GADIGGV
+1529 DAYIGGV
-1536 AELNGTI
+1536 AELNGTM
-1543 ELAGADISFS
+1543 ELVGADVSFS

-1566 FEKTEDNRVTYPRI
+1566 FDKAEDNRVTYPRI
-1580 YCYDTVHQLGNLTIP
+1580 YCYDVVHQLGNLTIP
-1595 ENGRLYVSADHG
+1595 ENGRLYISADDG

-1618 GRVTISKDAALYVN
+1618 GRINIYDSASLYVN
-1632 NDAQLRNHADIYNDG
+1632 NDAQLLNHADIYNDG

-1664 HDGTIV
+1664 NDGTIV

-1755 APPEECEQP
+1755 APPEEGEQL
-1764 EPPTENPDGDIKEP
+1764 EPPTENPDGDTEEP
-1778 VAPPSE
+1778 VTPPSE
-1784 DGQPEQEAEEFGAD
+1784 GEQPEQEAEESGAD
-1798 PDAQQPDQPKAEHAD
+1798 PDTQQPDQPQAEHAD
-1813 DSLSTDSLPA
+1813 DGLSTDSLPA

>member
-1 MISYEC
+1 
-7 FVTKYAKGDFMKGYF
+7 MKGYF
-22 KRYVAAILAA
+22 KRYVAMILAA
-32 CITLYSVP
+32 CITLYSAPMV
-40 IAQAEPQSGFVDM
+40 QAVEPASGFVDM
-53 PRQTHWAYEALNSAV
+53 PGQTHWAYEALNSAV

-98 FGAEEQADITR
+98 FGAEEQADIAR

-127 GMGTFVGDGN
+127 GMGTFVGDGS

-157 LKLDTADTSNLNTYT
+157 LKLDTADTSNLNAYT

-184 VAAMLKAGYVSGFT
+184 VAAMLKAGYISGFT

-204 QDSLTREQMAQILYN
+204 QDSMTREQMAQILYN

-239 IVNVPEVTLKD
+239 IVNVPGVTLKD

-261 GVGNGTVTLANVTVQ
+261 GVGNGTVTLDNVTVQ

-340 VAVESDNEMLLKN
+340 VAVESDNEMVLKN

-361 NAAAANVTIESGS
+361 NAAAANITIESGS
-374 VSNTVIGAAASKAKL
+374 VSNTVIGEDASKAEL
-389 SVGKDADMGMIDVA
+389 IVGKDADMGRIDVA
-403 SDASIDVAGSVAHLV
+403 SDASIDIAGSVAHLV
-418 IAPSTQGNASVSVQD
+418 ISPSTQENASVSVQD

-438 TLEVKKDAG
+438 TLEVKKDASA
-447 VVIQAADSATI
+447 VIQAADSATI
-458 KDIVASDQD
+458 KDIIASDQD
-467 KITIEASTDKKQ
+467 KITIEASSDKKQ
-479 ELEDQVTSGDKPAS
+479 EIEDQISTGEKP
-493 GSSGSSGTGGGH
+493 SS
-505 GGNSGSSGG
+505 GNSGSNSGHGGSGG
-514 NDTEVTGTTVSNFE
+514 SSGGSGTEVTDATVSNFE
-528 ELKTAAASNAVSSI
+528 ELKAAAASNAVSSI
-542 VVQGTVVIDDDFQCN
+542 VVQGTVVIDDDFQCS

-562 AQGAMVSISDYAIF
+562 AQGAVVSISDYAIF
-576 YDSLVNQGTLSTT
+576 YDSLVNQGTLSTAG
-589 SYGRLHIGYR
+589 YGRLHIGYR
-599 GEFINSGT
+599 ANFTNSGT
-607 AKNSGAWFIYGG
+607 AKNSGAWFVYGG
-619 VKNTGGTYLAT
+619 LENNGTYIDYGT
-630 SSSHGIINAFSGS
+630 INAFSGS
-643 SILGM
+643 SVLGM
-648 PKTTV
+648 PETTV
-653 YAVYGDCY
+653 YAIYGDCY
-661 YADGTFRKSEK
+661 YADGTFRESEK

-685 TSSDFLQTL
+685 TS
-694 TYGQNDHDNI
+694 G
-704 TLRTSSDSLRALV
+704 DSLQALV

-723 DNAMKSDE
+723 DNAMKSSE
-731 SYDGL
+731 SYGGL
-736 HLIADENVS
+736 YLIADESAS

-755 EYCTVS
+755 EDCAVS
-761 VGDNVNAIV
+761 VGDNVNAVI
-770 PSNVNMRTGSLSVYG
+770 PSNTTARVGALDVYG
-785 SLQIEENAALTS
+785 DFDIEKNSVLNTEYTIIH
-797 GYVEM
+797 
-802 REHSVLDN
+802 EHGVLDN
-810 QGAYEIIRGGMNM
+810 QGVYQTDSRMAMY
-823 HPTSSA
+823 PTSTA
-829 FGMDGIDIW
+829 LGMDGIDIR
-838 IVGGYIDYYYADGTA
+838 VVDGRIDHYYADGTV
-853 VKGAESVTITG
+853 VKGTDTVTITG
-864 NANVA
+864 NASIT
-869 KYDAINAYV
+869 KYDSTEAYV
-878 CGEAGLVNAIS
+878 YGEAGLLNAIS

-895 RIVIAYDEI
+895 RIVVAYDEI
-904 NEQNNTIKLGT
+904 NEQNNTIKLET
-915 SANTDCTIEIES
+915 SANTDCSIVIEPK
-927 GVTVEI
+927 VTVEI
-933 AQGVTLGTSDLEV
+933 ASGVTLEASDLEV
-946 NGRLEVNGVFS
+946 NGYLEVNGTFS
-957 GEYISIRNGGS
+957 GSYISIRNGAS
-968 IYNSG
+968 IYNLG
-973 TVDLTRNEERSTI
+973 TVDLIYGPYVSMI
-986 YFSGGTFENHGKV
+986 YFSNGTFQNNGKV
-999 MAVDSTIRANG
+999 LAQGSVIFANG
-1010 REGQMLNMPGNITI
+1010 YDGQMLNMPENITVQ
-1024 RTACYDYYS
+1024 TSSTDFYD
-1033 ADGSTQ
+1033 ADGSVD
-1039 LDDDSILVTGD
+1039 LDDDVILVTGD
-1050 ATHDHTARADIEGS
+1050 ATHDHTARAYIEGS
-1064 LGLDAYFAEG
+1064 QGLDAYFAEG

-1081 LTILEGESATLSR
+1081 LTILDSEVVTLSQ
-1094 SMEISRLN
+1094 SISLSGLD
-1102 LYDESTLI
+1102 LYDESKLI
-1110 IPDQVKM
+1110 IPDHVKL
-1117 TATKYPLQIRN
+1117 TLKDSPLYVNDHAQI
-1128 HSRLEIQQG
+1128 EIQSG

-1263 ESKVVADDE
+1263 KSQVIADDE
-1272 IETTSNTSYVVTT
+1272 IGTTSNTSYVVTT

-1294 SDADEIEVDVPMTLT
+1294 SDADEIEVYVPMTLT
-1309 TDITLTKEVR
+1309 SDITLTKEVR
-1319 FSELTIGSGATVT
+1319 FPELTITNGATVT
-1332 ITDTLRCSELNISSD
+1332 VSDTLRCSELNISSD

-1354 DAWLINVYAVRNDG
+1354 DAWLINVYEVRNDG

-1377 VTLNEEY
+1377 VTLDEEY
-1384 EVRFGEIANNG
+1384 DVRFGEITNNG

-1453 GSDFEVLT
+1453 GSDSEVLT

-1484 ATVTSIGSV
+1484 VTVTSIGSV

-1506 CGEYMSVRKDI
+1506 CGEYMSVRKDV

-1580 YCYDTVHQLGNLTIP
+1580 YCYDVVHQLGNLTIP
-1595 ENGRLYVSADHG
+1595 ENGRLYISADDG

-1618 GRVTISKDAALYVN
+1618 GRINIYDSASLYVN
-1632 NDAQLRNHADIYNDG
+1632 NDAQLLNHADIYNDG

-1664 HDGTIV
+1664 NDGTIV

-1755 APPEECEQP
+1755 APPEEGEQL
-1764 EPPTENPDGDIKEP
+1764 EPPTENPDGDTEEP
-1778 VAPPSE
+1778 VTPPSE
-1784 DGQPEQEAEEFGAD
+1784 GEQPEQEAEESGAD
-1798 PDAQQPDQPKAEHAD
+1798 PDTQQPDQPQAEHAD
-1813 DSLSTDSLPA
+1813 DGLSTDSLPA

>member
-1 MISYEC
+1 
-7 FVTKYAKGDFMKGYF
+7 MKGYF
-22 KRYVAAILAA
+22 KRYVAMILAA
-32 CITLYSVP
+32 CITLYSAP
-40 IAQAEPQSGFVDM
+40 IAQAEPSSSFVDM
-53 PRQTHWAYEALNSAV
+53 PGETHWAYEALSSAV

-98 FGAEEQADITR
+98 FGAEEQADIAR

-127 GMGTFVGDGN
+127 GMGTFVGDGS

-157 LKLDTADTSNLNTYT
+157 LKLDTADTSNLNAYT

-184 VAAMLKAGYVSGFT
+184 VAAMLKAGYISGFT

-239 IVNVPEVTLKD
+239 IVNVPGVTLKD

-261 GVGNGTVTLANVTVQ
+261 GVGNGTVTLDNVTVQ

-340 VAVESDNEMLLKN
+340 VAVESDNEMVLKN

-361 NAAAANVTIESGS
+361 NVAAANITIESGS
-374 VSNTVIGAAASKAKL
+374 VSNTVIGEDASKAEL
-389 SVGKDADMGMIDVA
+389 IVGKDADMGRIDVA
-403 SDASIDVAGSVAHLV
+403 SDASIDIAGSVAHLV
-418 IAPSTQGNASVSVQD
+418 ISPSTQENASVSVQD

-438 TLEVKKDAG
+438 TLEVKKDASA
-447 VVIQAADSATI
+447 VIQAADSATI
-458 KDIVASDQD
+458 KDIIASDQD
-467 KITIEASTDKKQ
+467 KITIEASSDKKQ
-479 ELEDQVTSGDKPAS
+479 EIEDQISTGEKP
-493 GSSGSSGTGGGH
+493 SS
-505 GGNSGSSGG
+505 GNSGSNSGHGGSGG
-514 NDTEVTGTTVSNFE
+514 SSGGSGTEVTDATVSNFE
-528 ELKTAAASNAVSSI
+528 ELKAAAASNAVSSI
-542 VVQGTVVIDDDFQCN
+542 IVRGTVVIDDDFQCS

-562 AQGAMVSISDYAIF
+562 AQGAVVSISDYAIF
-576 YDSLVNQGTLSTT
+576 YDSLVNQGTLTTT

-599 GEFINSGT
+599 ADFTNSGT
-607 AKNSGAWFIYGG
+607 AKNSGAWFIYGL
-619 VKNTGGTYLAT
+619 VKNTGTYIDDGT
-630 SSSHGIINAFSGS
+630 INAFSGS
-643 SILGM
+643 SVLGM

-661 YADGTFRKSEK
+661 YADGTFRESEK
-672 KTDITTDDNITLR
+672 ATDIMTDENITLR
-685 TSSDFLQTL
+685 TS
-694 TYGQNDHDNI
+694 G
-704 TLRTSSDSLRALV
+704 DSLQALV

-723 DNAMKSDE
+723 DNARKSSE
-731 SYDGL
+731 SYGGL
-736 HLIADENVS
+736 HLIADEDAS
-745 NNISLQPMQN
+745 NNISLQSIQN
-755 EYCTVS
+755 EDCAVS
-761 VGDNVNAIV
+761 IGDNVNAIV
-770 PSNVNMRTGSLSVYG
+770 PSNTDLRVGPLNIYG
-785 SLQIEENAALTS
+785 SLQIDKNSTLQTAYAS
-797 GYVEM
+797 I
-802 REHSVLDN
+802 REHGVLDN
-810 QGAYEIIRGGMNM
+810 QGTYQLLRGGMNM
-823 HPTSSA
+823 YPASAA
-829 FGMDGIDIW
+829 FGMDGIDIR
-838 IVGGYIDYYYADGTA
+838 IVGGYADYYYADGTV
-853 VKGAESVTITG
+853 VKGTDLVTITG
-864 NANVA
+864 NANVS
-869 KYDAINAYV
+869 KHDAVTAYTY
-878 CGEAGLVNAIS
+878 GEAGLRNAIS
-889 SGIDYN
+889 SGVDYD
-895 RIVIAYDEI
+895 RIVVACDEI
-904 NEQNNTIKLGT
+904 NEQNNTIHLRT
-915 SANTDCTIEIES
+915 SANTECSVQIES
-927 GVTVEI
+927 GVSVEI
-933 AQGVTLGTSDLEV
+933 VQGVTLGTSDLEV

-973 TVDLTRNEERSTI
+973 TVDLTRNGERSTI

-999 MAVDSTIRANG
+999 MAVDSMIRANG

-1039 LDDDSILVTGD
+1039 LDDDSILVTGE

-1081 LTILEGESATLSR
+1081 LTILEGEAATLSR

-1117 TATKYPLQIRN
+1117 TTTKYPLQIRN
-1128 HSRLEIQQG
+1128 HARFEIQQG

-1153 TNAGTLDCTSL
+1153 TNVGTLDCTSL

-1263 ESKVVADDE
+1263 KSQVIADDK

-1294 SDADEIEVDVPMTLT
+1294 SDADEIEVYVPMTLT
-1309 TDITLTKEVR
+1309 SDITLTKEVR
-1319 FSELTIGSGATVT
+1319 FPELTITNGATVT
-1332 ITDTLRCSELNISSD
+1332 VSDTLRCSELNISSD

-1354 DAWLINVYAVRNDG
+1354 DAWLINVYEVRNDG

-1377 VTLNEEY
+1377 VTLDEEY
-1384 EVRFGEIANNG
+1384 DVRFGEITNNG

-1409 DLSWTDELPGEVEV
+1409 DLSWTEKIPGEVEV
-1423 NIRVNVSSLDQLR
+1423 NLQVNVSSLDELR
-1436 EAIASKI
+1436 EVITADV
-1443 NCSRIYVNIL
+1443 NCTEIEVIL
-1453 GSDFEVLT
+1453 SGEGSEVL
-1461 VDQDLDLESYDVT
+1461 VIDQDLDLESYNVT
-1474 FYDPVEIAHN
+1474 FYDPVEIAQDV
-1484 ATVTSIGSV
+1484 TVTSKGDL
-1493 YFYDDLQ
+1493 YFRENLQ

-1506 CGEYMSVRKDI
+1506 CGEYMNARKDI
-1517 VTDENG
+1517 VTGENS

-1529 GADIGGV
+1529 DAYIGGV
-1536 AELNGTI
+1536 AELNGTM
-1543 ELAGADISFS
+1543 ELVGADVSFS

-1566 FEKTEDNRVTYPRI
+1566 FDKAEDNRVTYPRI
-1580 YCYDTVHQLGNLTIP
+1580 YCYDVVHQLGNLTIP
-1595 ENGRLYVSADHG
+1595 ENGRLYISADDG

-1618 GRVTISKDAALYVN
+1618 GRINIYDSASLYVN
-1632 NDAQLRNHADIYNDG
+1632 NDAQLLNHADIYNDG

-1664 HDGTIV
+1664 NDGTIV

-1755 APPEECEQP
+1755 APPEEGEQL
-1764 EPPTENPDGDIKEP
+1764 EPPTENPDGDTEEP
-1778 VAPPSE
+1778 VTPPSE
-1784 DGQPEQEAEEFGAD
+1784 GEQPEQEAEESGAD
-1798 PDAQQPDQPKAEHAD
+1798 PDTQQPDQPQAEHAD
-1813 DSLSTDSLPA
+1813 DGLSTDSLPA

>member
-1 MISYEC
+1 
-7 FVTKYAKGDFMKGYF
+7 MKGYF
-22 KRYVAAILAA
+22 KRYVAMILAA
-32 CITLYSVP
+32 CITLYSAP
-40 IAQAEPQSGFVDM
+40 IAQAEPSSSFVDM
-53 PRQTHWAYEALNSAV
+53 PGETHWAYEALSSAV

-98 FGAEEQADITR
+98 FGAEEQADIAR

-127 GMGTFVGDGN
+127 GMGTFVGDGS

-157 LKLDTADTSNLNTYT
+157 LKLDTADTSNLNAYT

-184 VAAMLKAGYVSGFT
+184 VAAMLKAGYISGFT

-239 IVNVPEVTLKD
+239 IVNVPGVTLKD

-261 GVGNGTVTLANVTVQ
+261 GVGNGTVTLDNVTVQ

-283 GGENSLRIVNNSNV
+283 GGENSLCIVNNSNV

-340 VAVESDNEMLLKN
+340 VAVESDNEMVLKN

-361 NAAAANVTIESGS
+361 NVAAANVTIESGS
-374 VSNTVIGAAASKAKL
+374 VSNTVIGEDASKAEL
-389 SVGKDADMGMIDVA
+389 IVGKDADMGRIDVA
-403 SDASIDVAGSVAHLV
+403 SDASIDIAGSVAHLV
-418 IAPSTQGNASVSVQD
+418 ISPSTQGNASVSVQD

-447 VVIQAADSATI
+447 AVIQAADSATI
-458 KDIVASDQD
+458 KDIIASDRD
-467 KITIEASTDKKQ
+467 KITIEASSDKKQ
-479 ELEDQVTSGDKPAS
+479 EIEDQISTGEKP
-493 GSSGSSGTGGGH
+493 SS
-505 GGNSGSSGG
+505 GNSGSNSGHGGSGG
-514 NDTEVTGTTVSNFE
+514 SSGGSGTEVTDATVSNFE
-528 ELKTAAASNAVSSI
+528 ELKAAAASNAVSSI
-542 VVQGTVVIDDDFQCN
+542 IVRGTVVIDDDFQCS

-562 AQGAMVSISDYAIF
+562 AQGAVVSISDYAIF
-576 YDSLVNQGTLSTT
+576 YDSLVNQGTLTTT

-599 GEFINSGT
+599 ADFTNSGT
-607 AKNSGAWFIYGG
+607 AKNSGAWFIYGL
-619 VKNTGGTYLAT
+619 VKNTGTYIDDGT
-630 SSSHGIINAFSGS
+630 INAFSGS
-643 SILGM
+643 SVLGM

-661 YADGTFRKSEK
+661 YADGTFRESEK
-672 KTDITTDDNITLR
+672 ATDIMTDENITLR
-685 TSSDFLQTL
+685 TS
-694 TYGQNDHDNI
+694 G
-704 TLRTSSDSLRALV
+704 DSLQALV

-723 DNAMKSDE
+723 DNARKSSE
-731 SYDGL
+731 SYGGL
-736 HLIADENVS
+736 HLIADEDAS
-745 NNISLQPMQN
+745 NNISLQSIQN
-755 EYCTVS
+755 EDCAVS
-761 VGDNVNAIV
+761 IGDNVNAIV
-770 PSNVNMRTGSLSVYG
+770 PSNTDLRVGPLNIYG
-785 SLQIEENAALTS
+785 SLQIDKNSTLQTAYAS
-797 GYVEM
+797 I
-802 REHSVLDN
+802 REHGVLDN
-810 QGAYEIIRGGMNM
+810 QGTYQLLRGGMNM
-823 HPTSSA
+823 YPASAA
-829 FGMDGIDIW
+829 FGMDGIDIR
-838 IVGGYIDYYYADGTA
+838 IVGGYADYYYADGTV
-853 VKGAESVTITG
+853 VKGTDLVTITG
-864 NANVA
+864 NANVS
-869 KYDAINAYV
+869 KHDAVTAYTY
-878 CGEAGLVNAIS
+878 GEAGLRNAIS
-889 SGIDYN
+889 SGVDYD
-895 RIVIAYDEI
+895 RIVVACDEI
-904 NEQNNTIKLGT
+904 NEQNNTIHLRT
-915 SANTDCTIEIES
+915 SANTECSVQIES
-927 GVTVEI
+927 GVSVEI
-933 AQGVTLGTSDLEV
+933 VQGVTLGTSDLEV

-973 TVDLTRNEERSTI
+973 TVDLTRNGERSTI

-999 MAVDSTIRANG
+999 MAVDSMIRANG

-1033 ADGSTQ
+1033 AYGSTQ
-1039 LDDDSILVTGD
+1039 LDDDSILVTGE

-1081 LTILEGESATLSR
+1081 LTILEGEAATLSR

-1128 HSRLEIQQG
+1128 HARFEIQQG

-1142 ASVRISNGGSL
+1142 ASVRISNGGGL

-1164 RVNDGYT
+1164 RANDGYT

-1230 IRGDINPTGQQ
+1230 ICGDINPSGQQ
-1241 QSGFYYDDSV
+1241 QSGFYYDNSV

-1263 ESKVVADDE
+1263 KSQVIADDK

-1294 SDADEIEVDVPMTLT
+1294 SDADEIEVYVPMTLT
-1309 TDITLTKEVR
+1309 SDITLTKEVR
-1319 FSELTIGSGATVT
+1319 FPELTITNGATVT
-1332 ITDTLRCSELNISSD
+1332 VSDTLRCSELNISSD

-1354 DAWLINVYAVRNDG
+1354 DAWLINVYEVRNDG

-1377 VTLNEEY
+1377 VTLDEEY
-1384 EVRFGEIANNG
+1384 DVRFGEITNNG

-1409 DLSWTDELPGEVEV
+1409 DLSWTEKIPGEVEV
-1423 NIRVNVSSLDQLR
+1423 NLQVNVSSLDELR
-1436 EAIASKI
+1436 EVITADV
-1443 NCSRIYVNIL
+1443 NCTEIEVIL
-1453 GSDFEVLT
+1453 SGEGSEVL
-1461 VDQDLDLESYDVT
+1461 VIDQDLDLESYNVT
-1474 FYDPVEIAHN
+1474 FYDPVEIAQDV
-1484 ATVTSIGSV
+1484 TVTSKGDL
-1493 YFYDDLQ
+1493 YFRENLQ

-1506 CGEYMSVRKDI
+1506 CGEYMNARKDI
-1517 VTDENG
+1517 VTGENS

-1529 GADIGGV
+1529 DAYIGGV
-1536 AELNGTI
+1536 AELNGTM
-1543 ELAGADISFS
+1543 ELVGADVSFS

-1566 FEKTEDNRVTYPRI
+1566 FDKAEDNRVTYPRI
-1580 YCYDTVHQLGNLTIP
+1580 YCYDVVHQLGNLTIP
-1595 ENGRLYVSADHG
+1595 ENGRLYISADDG

-1618 GRVTISKDAALYVN
+1618 GRINIYDSASLYVN
-1632 NDAQLRNHADIYNDG
+1632 NDAQLLNHADIYNDG
-1647 TLKVQALGALT
+1647 TLKVQGLGALSNAGT
-1658 NEGAVY
+1658 VY
-1664 HDGTIV
+1664 NDGTIV
-1670 VNEGGVFVNT
+1670 VNEGGAFVNT
-1680 QTGSVTGDGTV
+1680 QTGSVMGNGSV

-1698 LDAQELPE
+1698 LDAQEIPE
-1706 DTENQMTESEQDAA
+1706 DAENQLTESEQDA
-1720 VDDSA
+1720 VIDTPA
-1725 DDTLPDEAAKPDSNV
+1725 DDTLPDETPKPHSDA

-1755 APPEECEQP
+1755 APPEEGEQL
-1764 EPPTENPDGDIKEP
+1764 EPPTENPDGDTEEP
-1778 VAPPSE
+1778 VTPPSE
-1784 DGQPEQEAEEFGAD
+1784 GEQPKQEAEESGAD
-1798 PDAQQPDQPKAEHAD
+1798 PDTQQPDQPQAEHPD
-1813 DSLSTDSLPA
+1813 DGLSTDSLPA

>member
-1 MISYEC
+1 
-7 FVTKYAKGDFMKGYF
+7 MKGYF
-22 KRYVAAILAA
+22 KRYVAMILAA

-40 IAQAEPQSGFVDM
+40 MVQAVEPSSGFVDM
-53 PRQTHWAYEALNSAV
+53 PGQTHWAYEALNSAV

-82 AQNLTRAEM
+82 AQDLTRAEM

-157 LKLDTADTSNLNTYT
+157 LKLDTADTSNLNAYT

-184 VAAMLKAGYVSGFT
+184 IVAMLKAGYISGFT

-261 GVGNGTVTLANVTVQ
+261 GVGNGTVTLDNVTVQ
-276 GRVLVRG
+276 ERVLVRG

-374 VSNTVIGAAASKAKL
+374 VSNTVIGAAASKAEL
-389 SVGKDADMGMIDVA
+389 NVGKDADMCMIDVA

-447 VVIQAADSATI
+447 AVIQAADSATI

-505 GGNSGSSGG
+505 GGNNGSSGG

-542 VVQGTVVIDDDFQCN
+542 VVQGTVVIDDDFQCS

-562 AQGAMVSISDYAIF
+562 AQGTVVSISDYAIF
-576 YDSLVNQGTLSTT
+576 YDSLVNQGTLLTT

-599 GEFINSGT
+599 ANFTNSGT
-607 AKNSGAWFIYGG
+607 AKNSGAWFVYGQLE
-619 VKNTGGTYLAT
+619 NNGTYIDYGT
-630 SSSHGIINAFSGS
+630 INAFSGS
-643 SILGM
+643 SVLGM
-648 PKTTV
+648 PETTV
-653 YAVYGDCY
+653 YAIYGDCY
-661 YADGTFRKSEK
+661 YADGTFRESEK

-685 TSSDFLQTL
+685 TS
-694 TYGQNDHDNI
+694 G
-704 TLRTSSDSLRALV
+704 DSLQALV

-723 DNAMKSDE
+723 DNAMKSSE
-731 SYDGL
+731 SYGGL
-736 HLIADENVS
+736 HLIADEDAS
-745 NNISLQPMQN
+745 NNISLQSIQN
-755 EYCTVS
+755 EDCAVS

-770 PSNVNMRTGSLSVYG
+770 PNNTDLRVGPLNIYG
-785 SLQIEENAALTS
+785 SLQIDKNSTLQTAYATI
-797 GYVEM
+797 
-802 REHSVLDN
+802 REHGVLDN
-810 QGAYEIIRGGMNM
+810 QGTYEILRGGMNM
-823 HPTSSA
+823 HPTSCA
-829 FGMDGIDIW
+829 FGMDGIDIR

-853 VKGAESVTITG
+853 VKGTDSVTITG
-864 NANVA
+864 NANVS
-869 KYDAINAYV
+869 KYDAIAAYAY
-878 CGEAGLVNAIS
+878 GEAGLLNAIS
-889 SGIDYN
+889 SGVDYDW
-895 RIVIAYDEI
+895 IVVACDEI
-904 NEQNNTIKLGT
+904 NEQNNTIALGT
-915 SANTDCTIEIES
+915 SASTDCTIEIES

-933 AQGVTLGTSDLEV
+933 AQGATLGTPDLEV
-946 NGRLEVNGVFS
+946 NGRLEVTGVFS

-986 YFSGGTFENHGKV
+986 YFSEGAFENHGKV
-999 MAVDSTIRANG
+999 KAVDSTIRANG
-1010 REGQMLNMPGNITI
+1010 RDGQMLNMPNNITV
-1024 RTACYDYYS
+1024 RTDCYDYYNS
-1033 ADGSTQ
+1033 DGSTQ

-1064 LGLDAYFAEG
+1064 QGLDAYFAEG

-1081 LTILEGESATLSR
+1081 LTILEDESATLLR
-1094 SMEISRLN
+1094 SMEIRKLN

-1117 TATKYPLQIRN
+1117 TATEYSLQIRD
-1128 HSRLEIQQG
+1128 HSRVEIQQG

-1142 ASVRISNGGSL
+1142 GSVRVSNGGSL
-1153 TNAGTLDCTSL
+1153 TNDGTLDCTSL
-1164 RVNDGYT
+1164 TVDDGYN
-1171 YEDGVYME
+1171 YDDGVYTK
-1179 GVDTFV
+1179 GTNTSVI
-1185 TNGGHMVVNGS
+1185 NGGHMVVNGS
-1196 MDIEGAHSQFTHEE
+1196 VDIEGSHSQFTHEE

-1230 IRGDINPTGQQ
+1230 IHGNINPTGQQ

-1285 EEGLRKALE
+1285 EEGLRNALE
-1294 SDADEIEVDVPMTLT
+1294 SDADEINIDVPMTLT
-1309 TDITLTKEVR
+1309 SDITLTKEVR

-1332 ITDTLRCSELNISSD
+1332 VTDTLRCSELNISSG

-1368 SITNNGTIS
+1368 NITNNGTIS
-1377 VTLNEEY
+1377 VTLDEEY
-1384 EVRFGEIANNG
+1384 EVRFGNVVNNG

-1423 NIRVNVSSLDQLR
+1423 NIRVDVSSLDQLK

-1453 GSDFEVLT
+1453 GSDSEVLT
-1461 VDQDLDLESYDVT
+1461 IDQDLDLEGYDVT
-1474 FYDPVEIAHN
+1474 FYDPVEIAYN
-1484 ATVTSIGSV
+1484 VTVTSIGSV
-1493 YFYDDLQ
+1493 YFYDDLR
-1500 LYGTLD
+1500 LNGTLD
-1506 CGEYMSVRKDI
+1506 SGEHINVRKDI
-1517 VTDENG
+1517 VTDENS

-1529 GADIGGV
+1529 SAAIS
-1536 AELNGTI
+1536 GTAKLDGII
-1543 ELAGADISFS
+1543 ELVGANLSLS

-1566 FEKTEDNRVTYPRI
+1566 FDKVEDNRVTYPRI
-1580 YCYDTVHQLGNLTIP
+1580 YCYDVVHQLGNLTIP
-1595 ENGRLYVSADHG
+1595 ENGRLYISADDG

-1618 GRVTISKDAALYVN
+1618 GRINIYDSASLYVN
-1632 NDAQLRNHADIYNDG
+1632 NDAQLLNHADIYNDG
-1647 TLKVQALGALT
+1647 TLKVQGLGALSNAGT
-1658 NEGAVY
+1658 VY
-1664 HDGTIV
+1664 NDGTIV
-1670 VNEGGVFVNT
+1670 VNEGGAFVNT
-1680 QTGSVTGDGTV
+1680 QTGSVMGNGSV

-1698 LDAQELPE
+1698 LDAQEIPE
-1706 DTENQMTESEQDAA
+1706 DAENQLTESEQDAA
-1720 VDDSA
+1720 VDDPA
-1725 DDTLPDEAAKPDSNV
+1725 DDTLPDETPKPDSDV

-1755 APPEECEQP
+1755 APPEEGEQL
-1764 EPPTENPDGDIKEP
+1764 ESPTENPDGDTEEP
-1778 VAPPSE
+1778 VTPPSE
-1784 DGQPEQEAEEFGAD
+1784 GEQPEQTTEESGAD
-1798 PDAQQPDQPKAEHAD
+1798 PDA
-1813 DSLSTDSLPA
+1813 

>member
-1 MISYEC
+1 
-7 FVTKYAKGDFMKGYF
+7 MKGYF
-22 KRYVAAILAA
+22 KRYVAMILAA
-32 CITLYSVP
+32 CITLYSAP
-40 IAQAEPQSGFVDM
+40 IAQAEPSSSFVDM
-53 PRQTHWAYEALNSAV
+53 PGETHWAYEALSSAV

-116 DWFYADLAKAV
+116 DWFYADLAKAA
-127 GMGTFVGDGN
+127 GMGTFVGDGS

-157 LKLDTADTSNLNTYT
+157 LKLDTADTSNLNAYT

-184 VAAMLKAGYVSGFT
+184 VAAMLKAGYISGFT

-261 GVGNGTVTLANVTVQ
+261 GVGNGTVTLDNVTVQ

-374 VSNTVIGAAASKAKL
+374 VSNTVIGAAASKAEL

-418 IAPSTQGNASVSVQD
+418 IASNTQGSSSVSVQD
-433 DAVVT
+433 NAVIT
-438 TLEVKKDAG
+438 TLEVKKDASA
-447 VVIQAADSATI
+447 VIQAADSATI
-458 KDIVASDQD
+458 KDIIASDRD
-467 KITIEASTDKKQ
+467 KITIEASSDKKQ
-479 ELEDQVTSGDKPAS
+479 EIEDQITTGEKPSSGNS
-493 GSSGSSGTGGGH
+493 GSNGGH
-505 GGNSGSSGG
+505 GGSGGSSGG
-514 NDTEVTGTTVSNFE
+514 SGTEVTDTTVSNFE
-528 ELKTAAASNAVSSI
+528 ELKAAAASNAVSSI
-542 VVQGTVVIDDDFQCN
+542 IVRGTVVIDDDFQCS
-557 KPVTI
+557 KSVTI
-562 AQGAMVSISDYAIF
+562 AQGAVVSISDYAIF
-576 YDSLVNQGTLSTT
+576 YDSLVNQGTLTTT

-599 GEFINSGT
+599 ADFTNSGT
-607 AKNSGAWFIYGG
+607 AKNSGAWFIYGL
-619 VKNTGGTYLAT
+619 VKNTGTYIDDGT
-630 SSSHGIINAFSGS
+630 INAFSGS
-643 SILGM
+643 SVLGM

-661 YADGTFRKSEK
+661 CADGTVRESEK
-672 KTDITTDDNITLR
+672 ATDIMTDENITLR
-685 TSSDFLQTL
+685 TS
-694 TYGQNDHDNI
+694 G
-704 TLRTSSDSLRALV
+704 DSLQALV

-723 DNAMKSDE
+723 DNARKSSE
-731 SYDGL
+731 SYGGL
-736 HLIADENVS
+736 HLIADEDAS
-745 NNISLQPMQN
+745 NNISLQSIQN
-755 EYCTVS
+755 EDCAVS
-761 VGDNVNAIV
+761 IGDNVNAIV
-770 PSNVNMRTGSLSVYG
+770 PSNTDLRVGPLNIYG
-785 SLQIEENAALTS
+785 RLQIDENSTLQTAYAS
-797 GYVEM
+797 I
-802 REHSVLDN
+802 REHGVLDN
-810 QGAYEIIRGGMNM
+810 RGTYQLLRGGMNM
-823 HPTSSA
+823 YPASAA
-829 FGMDGIDIW
+829 FGMDGIDIR
-838 IVGGYIDYYYADGTA
+838 IVGGYVDYYYADGTVA
-853 VKGAESVTITG
+853 KGTDLVTITG
-864 NANVA
+864 NANVS
-869 KYDAINAYV
+869 KHDAVTAYTY
-878 CGEAGLVNAIS
+878 GEAGLRNAIS
-889 SGIDYN
+889 SGVDYD
-895 RIVIAYDEI
+895 RIVVAYDEI

-915 SANTDCTIEIES
+915 SANTDCSIVIEPE
-927 GVTVEI
+927 VTVEI

-968 IYNSG
+968 VYNSG
-973 TVDLTRNEERSTI
+973 TVDLTRNGERSTI

-1050 ATHDHTARADIEGS
+1050 ATHDNTARADIEGS

-1081 LTILEGESATLSR
+1081 LTILEGESVTLSR

-1117 TATKYPLQIRN
+1117 TATEYPLQIHN

-1142 ASVRISNGGSL
+1142 ASVRISNGGGL

-1196 MDIEGAHSQFTHEE
+1196 MDIEGAHSQFTHEK

-1219 TIDVRAGATLT
+1219 MIDVRAGATLT
-1230 IRGDINPTGQQ
+1230 IHGDINPTGQQ
-1241 QSGFYYDDSV
+1241 QSGFYYDNSV

-1263 ESKVVADDE
+1263 KSQVIADNE

-1309 TDITLTKEVR
+1309 SDITLTKEVR
-1319 FSELTIGSGATVT
+1319 FPELTITNGATVT
-1332 ITDTLRCSELNISSD
+1332 VSDTLRCSELNISTD
-1347 SNLTIEQ
+1347 SNLTVGQEGR
-1354 DAWLINVYAVRNDG
+1354 LINVYAVRNDG

-1377 VTLNEEY
+1377 VTLDEQY
-1384 EVRFGEIANNG
+1384 EIYFGNVANNG

-1409 DLSWTDELPGEVEV
+1409 NLSWTEKIPGEVEV
-1423 NIRVNVSSLDQLR
+1423 NLQVNVSSLNELR
-1436 EAIASKI
+1436 EVIDAGI
-1443 NCSRIYVNIL
+1443 NCTEIEVRLS
-1453 GSDFEVLT
+1453 GEESEVL
-1461 VDQDLDLESYDVT
+1461 VIDQDLDLASYNVT
-1474 FYDPVEIAHN
+1474 FYDPVEIAQN
-1484 ATVTSIGSV
+1484 ATVTSGGDL
-1493 YFYDDLQ
+1493 YFRENLQ

-1506 CGEYMSVRKDI
+1506 SGEHVNVRKDI
-1517 VTDENG
+1517 VAEENSR
-1523 YLKVNN
+1523 LKVNN
-1529 GADIGGV
+1529 SATISGA

-1543 ELAGADISFS
+1543 ELAGANISLS
-1553 GETTFGESMQVQW
+1553 GETTFDELVQVQW
-1566 FEKTEDNRVTYPRI
+1566 FDKTEDNRVTYPKI
-1580 YCYDTVHQLGNLTIP
+1580 YCYDVVHQLGNLTIP
-1595 ENGRLYVSADHG
+1595 ENGRLYVSADG

-1632 NDAQLRNHADIYNDG
+1632 NAAQLRNHADIYNNG

-1664 HDGTIV
+1664 NDGTIV
-1670 VNEGGVFVNT
+1670 VNEGGAFVNT
-1680 QTGSVTGDGTV
+1680 QTGSVTGNGTI

-1698 LDAQELPE
+1698 LDAQEIPE
-1706 DTENQMTESEQDAA
+1706 DAENQLTESEQDAV
-1720 VDDSA
+1720 VDDPA
-1725 DDTLPDEAAKPDSNV
+1725 DDTLPDETLKPDNDV

-1755 APPEECEQP
+1755 APPEDGEQP
-1764 EPPTENPDGDIKEP
+1764 EPPTENPDGDTEEP

-1784 DGQPEQEAEEFGAD
+1784 DGQPGQTPEESGAD
-1798 PDAQQPDQPKAEHAD
+1798 PDAQQPDQPQAEHAD
-1813 DSLSTDSLPA
+1813 DGLSTDSLPA

>member
-1 MISYEC
+1 
-7 FVTKYAKGDFMKGYF
+7 MKGYF
-22 KRYVAAILAA
+22 KQYVAMILAA
-32 CITLYSVP
+32 CITLYSAPMV
-40 IAQAEPQSGFVDM
+40 QAVEPSSGFVDM
-53 PRQTHWAYEALNSAV
+53 PGQTHWAYEALSSAV

-116 DWFYADLAKAV
+116 DWFYADLAKAA
-127 GMGTFVGDGN
+127 GMGTFVGDGS

-157 LKLDTADTSNLNTYT
+157 LKLDTADTSNLNAYT

-184 VAAMLKAGYVSGFT
+184 VAAMLKAGYISGFT

-239 IVNVPEVTLKD
+239 IVNVPGVTLKD

-261 GVGNGTVTLANVTVQ
+261 GVGNGTVTLDNVTVQ

-340 VAVESDNEMLLKN
+340 VAVESDNEMVLKN

-361 NAAAANVTIESGS
+361 NAAAANITIESGS
-374 VSNTVIGAAASKAKL
+374 VSNTVIGEDASKAEL
-389 SVGKDADMGMIDVA
+389 IVGKDADMGRIDVA
-403 SDASIDVAGSVAHLV
+403 SDASIDIAGSVAHLV
-418 IAPSTQGNASVSVQD
+418 ISPSTQGNASVSVQD

-438 TLEVKKDAG
+438 TLEVKKDASA
-447 VVIQAADSATI
+447 VIQAADSATI
-458 KDIVASDQD
+458 KDIIASDQD
-467 KITIEASTDKKQ
+467 KITIEASSDKKQ
-479 ELEDQVTSGDKPAS
+479 EIEDQISTGEKP
-493 GSSGSSGTGGGH
+493 SS
-505 GGNSGSSGG
+505 GNSGSNSGHGGSGG
-514 NDTEVTGTTVSNFE
+514 SSGGSGTEVTDATVSNFE
-528 ELKTAAASNAVSSI
+528 ELKAAAASNAVSSI
-542 VVQGTVVIDDDFQCN
+542 IVRGTVVIDDDFQCS

-562 AQGAMVSISDYAIF
+562 AQGAVVSISDYAIF
-576 YDSLVNQGTLSTT
+576 YDSLVNQGTLTTT

-599 GEFINSGT
+599 ADFTNSGT
-607 AKNSGAWFIYGG
+607 AKNSGAWFIYGL
-619 VKNTGGTYLAT
+619 VKNTGTYIDDGT
-630 SSSHGIINAFSGS
+630 INAFSGS
-643 SILGM
+643 SVLGM

-661 YADGTFRKSEK
+661 YADGTFRESEK
-672 KTDITTDDNITLR
+672 ATDIMTDENITLR
-685 TSSDFLQTL
+685 TS
-694 TYGQNDHDNI
+694 G
-704 TLRTSSDSLRALV
+704 DSLQALV

-723 DNAMKSDE
+723 DNARKSSE
-731 SYDGL
+731 SYGGL
-736 HLIADENVS
+736 HLIADEDAS
-745 NNISLQPMQN
+745 NNISLQSIQN
-755 EYCTVS
+755 EDCAVS
-761 VGDNVNAIV
+761 IGDNVNAIV
-770 PSNVNMRTGSLSVYG
+770 PSNTDLRVGPLNIYG
-785 SLQIEENAALTS
+785 RLQIDENSTLQTAYAS
-797 GYVEM
+797 I
-802 REHSVLDN
+802 REHGVLDN
-810 QGAYEIIRGGMNM
+810 RGTYQLLRGGMNM
-823 HPTSSA
+823 YPASAA
-829 FGMDGIDIW
+829 FGMDGIDIR
-838 IVGGYIDYYYADGTA
+838 IVGGYADYYYADGTVA
-853 VKGAESVTITG
+853 KGTDLVTITG
-864 NANVA
+864 NANVS
-869 KYDAINAYV
+869 KHDAVTAYTY
-878 CGEAGLVNAIS
+878 GEAGLRNAIS
-889 SGIDYN
+889 SGVDYD
-895 RIVIAYDEI
+895 RIVVAYDEI

-915 SANTDCTIEIES
+915 SANTDCSIVIEPE
-927 GVTVEI
+927 VTVEI

-968 IYNSG
+968 VYNSG
-973 TVDLTRNEERSTI
+973 TVDLTRNGERSTI

-1081 LTILEGESATLSR
+1081 LTILEGESVTLSR

-1117 TATKYPLQIRN
+1117 TATEYPLQIHN

-1142 ASVRISNGGSL
+1142 ASVRISNGGGL

-1196 MDIEGAHSQFTHEE
+1196 MDIEGAHSQFTHEK

-1219 TIDVRAGATLT
+1219 MIDVRAGATLT
-1230 IRGDINPTGQQ
+1230 IHGDINPTGQQ
-1241 QSGFYYDDSV
+1241 QSGFYYDNSV

-1263 ESKVVADDE
+1263 KSQVIADNE

-1309 TDITLTKEVR
+1309 SDITLTKEVR
-1319 FSELTIGSGATVT
+1319 FPELTITNGATVT
-1332 ITDTLRCSELNISSD
+1332 VSDTLRCSELNISTD
-1347 SNLTIEQ
+1347 SNLTVGQEGR
-1354 DAWLINVYAVRNDG
+1354 LINVYAVRNDG

-1377 VTLNEEY
+1377 VTLDEQY
-1384 EVRFGEIANNG
+1384 EVYFGNVANNG

-1409 DLSWTDELPGEVEV
+1409 NLSWTEKIPGEVEV
-1423 NIRVNVSSLDQLR
+1423 NLQVNVSSLNELR
-1436 EAIASKI
+1436 EVIDAGI
-1443 NCSRIYVNIL
+1443 NCTEIEVRLS
-1453 GSDFEVLT
+1453 GEESEVL
-1461 VDQDLDLESYDVT
+1461 VIDQDLDLASYNVT

-1484 ATVTSIGSV
+1484 VTVTSIGSV

-1595 ENGRLYVSADHG
+1595 ENGRLYVSADHS

-1664 HDGTIV
+1664 NDGTIV

-1740 PDDTADGTTGDKEPT
+1740 PDDTADGTTGNKEPT
-1755 APPEECEQP
+1755 APPEEGEQP

-1784 DGQPEQEAEEFGAD
+1784 DGQPEQEAEESGAD

>member
-1 MISYEC
+1 
-7 FVTKYAKGDFMKGYF
+7 MKGYF
-22 KRYVAAILAA
+22 KRYVAMILAA
-32 CITLYSVP
+32 CITLYSAP
-40 IAQAEPQSGFVDM
+40 IAQAEPSSSFVDM
-53 PRQTHWAYEALNSAV
+53 PGETHWAYEALSSAV

-98 FGAEEQADITR
+98 FGAEEQADIAR

-127 GMGTFVGDGN
+127 GMGTFVGDGS

-157 LKLDTADTSNLNTYT
+157 LKLDTADTSNLNAYT

-184 VAAMLKAGYVSGFT
+184 VAAMLKAGYISGFT

-239 IVNVPEVTLKD
+239 IVNVPGVTLKD

-261 GVGNGTVTLANVTVQ
+261 GVGNGTVTLDNVTVQ

-283 GGENSLRIVNNSNV
+283 GGENSLCIVNNSNV

-340 VAVESDNEMLLKN
+340 VAVESDNEMVLKN

-361 NAAAANVTIESGS
+361 NVAAANVTIESGS
-374 VSNTVIGAAASKAKL
+374 VSNTVIGEDASKAEL
-389 SVGKDADMGMIDVA
+389 IVGKDADMGRIDVA
-403 SDASIDVAGSVAHLV
+403 SDASIDIAGSVAHLV
-418 IAPSTQGNASVSVQD
+418 ISPSTQGNASVSVQD

-447 VVIQAADSATI
+447 AVIQAADSATI
-458 KDIVASDQD
+458 KDIIASDRD
-467 KITIEASTDKKQ
+467 KITIEASSDKKQ
-479 ELEDQVTSGDKPAS
+479 EIEDQISTGEKP
-493 GSSGSSGTGGGH
+493 SS
-505 GGNSGSSGG
+505 GNSGSNSGHGGSGG
-514 NDTEVTGTTVSNFE
+514 SSGGSGTEVTDATVSNFE
-528 ELKTAAASNAVSSI
+528 ELKAAAASNAVSSI
-542 VVQGTVVIDDDFQCN
+542 IVRGTVVIDDDFQCS

-562 AQGAMVSISDYAIF
+562 AQGAVVSISDYAIF
-576 YDSLVNQGTLSTT
+576 YDSLVNQGTLTTT

-599 GEFINSGT
+599 ADFTNSGT
-607 AKNSGAWFIYGG
+607 AKNSGAWFIYGL
-619 VKNTGGTYLAT
+619 VKNTGTYIDDGT
-630 SSSHGIINAFSGS
+630 INAFSGS
-643 SILGM
+643 SVLGM

-661 YADGTFRKSEK
+661 YADGTFRESEK
-672 KTDITTDDNITLR
+672 ATDIMTDENITLR
-685 TSSDFLQTL
+685 TS
-694 TYGQNDHDNI
+694 G
-704 TLRTSSDSLRALV
+704 DSLQALV

-723 DNAMKSDE
+723 DNARKSSE
-731 SYDGL
+731 SYGGL
-736 HLIADENVS
+736 HLIADEDAS
-745 NNISLQPMQN
+745 NNISLQSIQN
-755 EYCTVS
+755 EDCAVS
-761 VGDNVNAIV
+761 IGDNVNAIV
-770 PSNVNMRTGSLSVYG
+770 PSNTDLRVGPLNIYG
-785 SLQIEENAALTS
+785 SLQIDKNSTLQTAYAS
-797 GYVEM
+797 I
-802 REHSVLDN
+802 REHGVLDN
-810 QGAYEIIRGGMNM
+810 QGTYQLLRGGMNM
-823 HPTSSA
+823 YPASAA
-829 FGMDGIDIW
+829 FGMDGIDIR
-838 IVGGYIDYYYADGTA
+838 IVGGYADYYYADGTV
-853 VKGAESVTITG
+853 VKGTDLVTITG
-864 NANVA
+864 NANVS
-869 KYDAINAYV
+869 KHDAVTAYTY
-878 CGEAGLVNAIS
+878 GEAGLRNAIS
-889 SGIDYN
+889 SGVDYD
-895 RIVIAYDEI
+895 RIVVACDEI
-904 NEQNNTIKLGT
+904 NEQNNTIHLRT
-915 SANTDCTIEIES
+915 SANTECSVQIES
-927 GVTVEI
+927 GVSVEI
-933 AQGVTLGTSDLEV
+933 VQGVTLGTSDLEV

-973 TVDLTRNEERSTI
+973 TVDLTRNGERSTI

-999 MAVDSTIRANG
+999 MAVDSMIRANG

-1039 LDDDSILVTGD
+1039 LDDDSILVTGE

-1081 LTILEGESATLSR
+1081 LTILEGEAATLSR

-1128 HSRLEIQQG
+1128 HARFEIQQG

-1230 IRGDINPTGQQ
+1230 ICGDINPSGQQ
-1241 QSGFYYDDSV
+1241 QSGFYYDNSV

-1263 ESKVVADDE
+1263 KSQVIADDK

-1294 SDADEIEVDVPMTLT
+1294 SDADEIEVYVPMTLT
-1309 TDITLTKEVR
+1309 SDITLTKEVR
-1319 FSELTIGSGATVT
+1319 FPELTITNGATVT
-1332 ITDTLRCSELNISSD
+1332 VSDTLRCSELNISSD

-1354 DAWLINVYAVRNDG
+1354 DAWLINVYEVRNDG

-1377 VTLNEEY
+1377 VTLDEEY
-1384 EVRFGEIANNG
+1384 DVRFGEITNNG

-1409 DLSWTDELPGEVEV
+1409 DLSWTEKIPGEVEV
-1423 NIRVNVSSLDQLR
+1423 NLQVNVSSLDELR
-1436 EAIASKI
+1436 EVITADV
-1443 NCSRIYVNIL
+1443 NCTEIEVIL
-1453 GSDFEVLT
+1453 SGEGSEVL
-1461 VDQDLDLESYDVT
+1461 VIDQDLDLESYNVT
-1474 FYDPVEIAHN
+1474 FYDPVEIAQDV
-1484 ATVTSIGSV
+1484 TVTSKGDL
-1493 YFYDDLQ
+1493 YFRENLQ

-1506 CGEYMSVRKDI
+1506 CGEYMNARKDI
-1517 VTDENG
+1517 VTGENS

-1529 GADIGGV
+1529 DAYIGGV
-1536 AELNGTI
+1536 AELNGTM
-1543 ELAGADISFS
+1543 ELVGADVSFS

-1566 FEKTEDNRVTYPRI
+1566 FDKAEDNRVTYPRI
-1580 YCYDTVHQLGNLTIP
+1580 YCYDVVHQLGNLTIP
-1595 ENGRLYVSADHG
+1595 ENGRLYISADDG

-1618 GRVTISKDAALYVN
+1618 GRINIYDSASLYVN
-1632 NDAQLRNHADIYNDG
+1632 NDAQLLNHADIYNDG
-1647 TLKVQALGALT
+1647 TLKVQGLGALSNAGT
-1658 NEGAVY
+1658 VY
-1664 HDGTIV
+1664 NDGTIV
-1670 VNEGGVFVNT
+1670 VNEGGAFVNT
-1680 QTGSVTGDGTV
+1680 QTGSVMGNGSV

-1698 LDAQELPE
+1698 LDAQEIPE
-1706 DTENQMTESEQDAA
+1706 DAENQLTESEQDA
-1720 VDDSA
+1720 VIDTPA
-1725 DDTLPDEAAKPDSNV
+1725 DDTLPDETPKPDSDA

-1755 APPEECEQP
+1755 APPEEGEQL
-1764 EPPTENPDGDIKEP
+1764 EPPTENPDGDTEEP
-1778 VAPPSE
+1778 VTPPSE
-1784 DGQPEQEAEEFGAD
+1784 GEQPEQEAEESGAD
-1798 PDAQQPDQPKAEHAD
+1798 PDTQQPDQPQAEHPD
-1813 DSLSTDSLPA
+1813 DGLSTDSLPA

>member
-1 MISYEC
+1 
-7 FVTKYAKGDFMKGYF
+7 MKGYF
-22 KRYVAAILAA
+22 KRYVAMILAA
-32 CITLYSVP
+32 CITLYSAP
-40 IAQAEPQSGFVDM
+40 IVQAVEPVSGFVDM
-53 PRQTHWAYEALNSAV
+53 PGQTHWAYEALNSAV

-82 AQNLTRAEM
+82 AQDLTRAEM

-157 LKLDTADTSNLNTYT
+157 LKLDTADTSNLNAYT

-184 VAAMLKAGYVSGFT
+184 VTAMLKAGYISGFT

-261 GVGNGTVTLANVTVQ
+261 GVGNGTVTLDNVTVQ

-340 VAVESDNEMLLKN
+340 VAVGSDNEMVLKN

-374 VSNTVIGAAASKAKL
+374 VSNTVIGAAASKAEL

-447 VVIQAADSATI
+447 AVIQAADSATI

-528 ELKTAAASNAVSSI
+528 ELKAAAASNAVSSI
-542 VVQGTVVIDDDFQCN
+542 VVQGTVVIDDDFQCS

-599 GEFINSGT
+599 ANFTNSGT
-607 AKNSGAWFIYGG
+607 AKNSGAWFVYGELE
-619 VKNTGGTYLAT
+619 NNGTYIDYGT
-630 SSSHGIINAFSGS
+630 INAFSGS
-643 SILGM
+643 SVLGM
-648 PKTTV
+648 PETTV
-653 YAVYGDCY
+653 YAIYGDCY
-661 YADGTFRKSEK
+661 YADGTFRESEK

-685 TSSDFLQTL
+685 TS
-694 TYGQNDHDNI
+694 G
-704 TLRTSSDSLRALV
+704 DSLQALV

-723 DNAMKSDE
+723 DNAVKSGE

-736 HLIADENVS
+736 HLIADENAS

-755 EYCTVS
+755 EDCAVS
-761 VGDNVNAIV
+761 VGDNVNAVV
-770 PSNVNMRTGSLSVYG
+770 PSNVNMRTGSLNVYG
-785 SLQIEENAALTS
+785 SLQIKENAALTS

-802 REHSVLDN
+802 REHGVLDN
-810 QGAYEIIRGGMNM
+810 QGVYEIIRGGINM

-829 FGMDGIDIW
+829 FGMDGIDIR
-838 IVGGYIDYYYADGTA
+838 IVGGYADYYYADGTV
-853 VKGAESVTITG
+853 VKGTDLVTITG
-864 NANVA
+864 NANVS
-869 KYDAINAYV
+869 KHDAVTAYTY
-878 CGEAGLVNAIS
+878 GEAGLRNAIS
-889 SGIDYN
+889 SGIDYDQ
-895 RIVIAYDEI
+895 IVVACDEI
-904 NEQNNTIKLGT
+904 NEQNNTIHLRT
-915 SANTDCTIEIES
+915 SANTECSVQIES
-927 GVTVEI
+927 GVSVEI

-973 TVDLTRNEERSTI
+973 TVDLTRNGKRSTI

-999 MAVDSTIRANG
+999 MAVDSMIRANG

-1128 HSRLEIQQG
+1128 HARLEIQQG

-1263 ESKVVADDE
+1263 KSQVIADDE

-1294 SDADEIEVDVPMTLT
+1294 SDADEINVDVP
-1309 TDITLTKEVR
+1309 ITLT
-1319 FSELTIGSGATVT
+1319 SDIELTKSVDFSKLTVTNGATVT
-1332 ITDTLRCSELNISSD
+1332 ASSRWWCDTLYLDAGTVRQTTGDLGVRTLNISSAAE
-1347 SNLTIEQ
+1347 LTIEQ
-1354 DAWLINVYAVRNDG
+1354 EGRLTNVYEVRNDG

-1453 GSDFEVLT
+1453 GSDSEVLT

-1474 FYDPVEIAHN
+1474 FYDPVEIAQDI
-1484 ATVTSIGSV
+1484 AVTSQGNL
-1493 YFYDDLQ
+1493 YFRENLQ

-1506 CGEYMSVRKDI
+1506 CGEYMKTWKDI
-1517 VTDENG
+1517 ITDENS

-1529 GADIGGV
+1529 RAVINGAAKLDGI
-1536 AELNGTI
+1536 I
-1543 ELAGADISFS
+1543 ELVGANIRFS
-1553 GETTFGESMQVQW
+1553 GETTFGESIQVQW
-1566 FEKTEDNRVTYPRI
+1566 LDQIEGDWIRNPSI

-1595 ENGRLYVSADHG
+1595 ENGYLYVSSDDG
-1607 YYEVLGQLENQ
+1607 YYEVAGQLENQ
-1618 GRVTISKDAALYVN
+1618 GRITIYEGASLYVN
-1632 NDAQLRNHADIYNDG
+1632 NDAQLLNHADIYNDG
-1647 TLKVQALGALT
+1647 TLKIQGLGVLSNAGT
-1658 NEGAVY
+1658 VY
-1664 HDGTIV
+1664 NDGTIV
-1670 VNEGGVFVNT
+1670 VNEGGAFVNT
-1680 QTGSVTGDGTV
+1680 QTGSVMGNGSV

-1698 LDAQELPE
+1698 PDAQEIPE
-1706 DTENQMTESEQDAA
+1706 DAENQLTEFEQDAV
-1720 VDDSA
+1720 VDAPA
-1725 DDTLPDEAAKPDSNV
+1725 DDTLPDETPKPDSDV
-1740 PDDTADGTTGDKEPT
+1740 PDDTADGTTSDKEPT
-1755 APPEECEQP
+1755 APPKDGEQP
-1764 EPPTENPDGDIKEP
+1764 EPPTENPDGDTEEP
-1778 VAPPSE
+1778 VTPPSE
-1784 DGQPEQEAEEFGAD
+1784 DGQPDQTPEESGAD
-1798 PDAQQPDQPKAEHAD
+1798 PDAQQPDQPQAEHAD
-1813 DSLSTDSLPA
+1813 DDLSTDSLPA

>member
-1 MISYEC
+1 
-7 FVTKYAKGDFMKGYF
+7 MKGYF
-22 KRYVAAILAA
+22 KRYVAMILAA
-32 CITLYSVP
+32 CITLYSAP
-40 IAQAEPQSGFVDM
+40 IAQAEPSSSFVDM
-53 PRQTHWAYEALNSAV
+53 PGETHWAYEALSSAV

-98 FGAEEQADITR
+98 FGAEEQADIAR

-127 GMGTFVGDGN
+127 GMGTFVGDGS

-157 LKLDTADTSNLNTYT
+157 LKLDTADTSNLNAYT

-184 VAAMLKAGYVSGFT
+184 VAAMLKAGYISGFT

-239 IVNVPEVTLKD
+239 IVNVPGVTLKD

-261 GVGNGTVTLANVTVQ
+261 GVGNGTVTLDNVTVQ

-340 VAVESDNEMLLKN
+340 VAVESDNEMVLKN

-361 NAAAANVTIESGS
+361 NVAAANVTIESGS
-374 VSNTVIGAAASKAKL
+374 VSNTVIGEDASKAEL
-389 SVGKDADMGMIDVA
+389 IVGKDADMGRIDVA
-403 SDASIDVAGSVAHLV
+403 SDASIDIAGSVAHLV
-418 IAPSTQGNASVSVQD
+418 ISPSTQGNASVSVQD

-447 VVIQAADSATI
+447 AVIQAADSATI
-458 KDIVASDQD
+458 KDIIASDRD
-467 KITIEASTDKKQ
+467 KITIEASSDKKQ
-479 ELEDQVTSGDKPAS
+479 EIEDQISTGEKP
-493 GSSGSSGTGGGH
+493 SS
-505 GGNSGSSGG
+505 GNSGSNSGHGGSGG
-514 NDTEVTGTTVSNFE
+514 SSGGSGTEVTDATVSNFE
-528 ELKTAAASNAVSSI
+528 ELKAAAASNAVSSI
-542 VVQGTVVIDDDFQCN
+542 IVRGTVVIDDDFQCS

-562 AQGAMVSISDYAIF
+562 AQGAVVSISDYAIF
-576 YDSLVNQGTLSTT
+576 YDSLVNQGTLTTT

-599 GEFINSGT
+599 ADFTNSGT
-607 AKNSGAWFIYGG
+607 AKNSGAWFIYGL
-619 VKNTGGTYLAT
+619 VKNTGTYIDDGT
-630 SSSHGIINAFSGS
+630 INAFSGS
-643 SILGM
+643 SVLGM

-661 YADGTFRKSEK
+661 YADGTFRESEK
-672 KTDITTDDNITLR
+672 ATDIMTDENITLR
-685 TSSDFLQTL
+685 TS
-694 TYGQNDHDNI
+694 G
-704 TLRTSSDSLRALV
+704 DSLQALV

-723 DNAMKSDE
+723 DNARKSSE
-731 SYDGL
+731 SYGGL
-736 HLIADENVS
+736 HLIADEDAS
-745 NNISLQPMQN
+745 NNISLQSIQN
-755 EYCTVS
+755 EDCAVS
-761 VGDNVNAIV
+761 IGDNVNAIV
-770 PSNVNMRTGSLSVYG
+770 PSNTDLRVGPLNIYG
-785 SLQIEENAALTS
+785 SLQIDKNSTLQTAYAS
-797 GYVEM
+797 I
-802 REHSVLDN
+802 REHGVLDN
-810 QGAYEIIRGGMNM
+810 QGTYQLLRGGMNM
-823 HPTSSA
+823 YPASAA
-829 FGMDGIDIW
+829 FGMDGIDIR
-838 IVGGYIDYYYADGTA
+838 IVGGYADYYYADGTV
-853 VKGAESVTITG
+853 VKGTDLVTITG
-864 NANVA
+864 NANVS
-869 KYDAINAYV
+869 KHDAVTAYTY
-878 CGEAGLVNAIS
+878 GEAGLRNAIS
-889 SGIDYN
+889 SGVDYD
-895 RIVIAYDEI
+895 RIVVACDEI
-904 NEQNNTIKLGT
+904 NEQNNTIHLRT
-915 SANTDCTIEIES
+915 SANTECSVQIES
-927 GVTVEI
+927 GVSVEI
-933 AQGVTLGTSDLEV
+933 VQGVTLGTSDLEV

-973 TVDLTRNEERSTI
+973 TVDLTRNGERSTI

-999 MAVDSTIRANG
+999 MAVDSMIRANG

-1039 LDDDSILVTGD
+1039 LDDDSILVTGE

-1081 LTILEGESATLSR
+1081 LTILEGEAATLSR

-1128 HSRLEIQQG
+1128 HARFEIQQG

-1153 TNAGTLDCTSL
+1153 TNVGTLDCTSL

-1196 MDIEGAHSQFTHEE
+1196 VDIEGSHSQFTHEE
-1210 DAYFACYDS
+1210 EAYFACYDS

-1230 IRGDINPTGQQ
+1230 IHGDINPTGQKE
-1241 QSGFYYDDSV
+1241 SGFYYDNSV

-1263 ESKVVADDE
+1263 KSQVIADDK

-1294 SDADEIEVDVPMTLT
+1294 SDADEIEVYVPMTLT
-1309 TDITLTKEVR
+1309 SDITLTKEVR
-1319 FSELTIGSGATVT
+1319 FPELTITNGATVT
-1332 ITDTLRCSELNISSD
+1332 VSDTLRCSELNISSD

-1354 DAWLINVYAVRNDG
+1354 DAWLINVYEVRNDG

-1377 VTLNEEY
+1377 VTLDEEY
-1384 EVRFGEIANNG
+1384 DVRFGEITNNG

-1409 DLSWTDELPGEVEV
+1409 DLSWTEKIPGEVEV
-1423 NIRVNVSSLDQLR
+1423 NLQVNVSSLDELR
-1436 EAIASKI
+1436 EVITADV
-1443 NCSRIYVNIL
+1443 NCTEIEVIL
-1453 GSDFEVLT
+1453 SGEGSEVL
-1461 VDQDLDLESYDVT
+1461 VIDQDLDLESYNVT
-1474 FYDPVEIAHN
+1474 FYDPVEIAQDV
-1484 ATVTSIGSV
+1484 TVTSKGDL
-1493 YFYDDLQ
+1493 YFRENLQ

-1506 CGEYMSVRKDI
+1506 CGEYMNARKDI
-1517 VTDENG
+1517 VTGENS

-1529 GADIGGV
+1529 DAYIGGV
-1536 AELNGTI
+1536 AELNGTM
-1543 ELAGADISFS
+1543 ELVGADVSFS

-1566 FEKTEDNRVTYPRI
+1566 FDKAEDNRVTYPRI
-1580 YCYDTVHQLGNLTIP
+1580 YCYDVVHQLGNLTIP
-1595 ENGRLYVSADHG
+1595 ENGRLYISADDG

-1618 GRVTISKDAALYVN
+1618 GRINIYDSASLYVN
-1632 NDAQLRNHADIYNDG
+1632 NDAQLLNHADIYNDG
-1647 TLKVQALGALT
+1647 TLKVQGLGALSNAGT
-1658 NEGAVY
+1658 VY
-1664 HDGTIV
+1664 NDGTIV
-1670 VNEGGVFVNT
+1670 VNEGGAFVNT

-1755 APPEECEQP
+1755 APPEEGEQL
-1764 EPPTENPDGDIKEP
+1764 EPPTENPDGDTEEP
-1778 VAPPSE
+1778 VTPPSE
-1784 DGQPEQEAEEFGAD
+1784 GEQPEQEAEESGAD
-1798 PDAQQPDQPKAEHAD
+1798 PDTQQPDQPQAEHAD
-1813 DSLSTDSLPA
+1813 DGLSTDSLPA

>member
-1 MISYEC
+1 
-7 FVTKYAKGDFMKGYF
+7 MKGYF
-22 KRYVAAILAA
+22 KRYVAMILAA
-32 CITLYSVP
+32 CITLYSAP
-40 IAQAEPQSGFVDM
+40 IAQAEPSSSFVDM
-53 PRQTHWAYEALNSAV
+53 PGETHWAYEALSSAV

-98 FGAEEQADITR
+98 FGAEEQADIAR

-127 GMGTFVGDGN
+127 GMGTFVGDGS

-157 LKLDTADTSNLNTYT
+157 LKLDTADTSNLNAYT

-184 VAAMLKAGYVSGFT
+184 VAAMLKAGYISGFT

-239 IVNVPEVTLKD
+239 IVNVPGVTLKD

-261 GVGNGTVTLANVTVQ
+261 GVGNGTVTLDNVTVQ

-340 VAVESDNEMLLKN
+340 VAVESDNEMVLKN

-361 NAAAANVTIESGS
+361 NAAAANITIESGS
-374 VSNTVIGAAASKAKL
+374 VSNTVIGEDASKAEL
-389 SVGKDADMGMIDVA
+389 IVGKDADMGRIDVA
-403 SDASIDVAGSVAHLV
+403 SDASIDIAGSVAHLV
-418 IAPSTQGNASVSVQD
+418 ISPSTQENASVSVQD

-438 TLEVKKDAG
+438 TLEVKKDASA
-447 VVIQAADSATI
+447 VIQAADSATI
-458 KDIVASDQD
+458 KDIIASDQD

-493 GSSGSSGTGGGH
+493 GSNGSSGTGGGH

-528 ELKTAAASNAVSSI
+528 ELKAAAASNAVSSI
-542 VVQGTVVIDDDFQCN
+542 VIRGTVVIDDDFQCS
-557 KPVTI
+557 KLVTI
-562 AQGAMVSISDYAIF
+562 ADGAVVTISDYAIF
-576 YDSLVNQGTLSTT
+576 YDSLVNRGTLSTAK
-589 SYGRLHIGYR
+589 YGRLHIGYR
-599 GEFINSGT
+599 ANFTNSGT
-607 AKNSGAWFIYGG
+607 AKNSGAWFIYGELE
-619 VKNTGGTYLAT
+619 NAGTYIDYGT
-630 SSSHGIINAFSGS
+630 INAFSGS
-643 SILGM
+643 SVLGM
-648 PKTTV
+648 PETTV

-661 YADGTFRKSEK
+661 YADGTFRESEK
-672 KTDITTDDNITLR
+672 KTDITIDDNITLR
-685 TSSDFLQTL
+685 TS
-694 TYGQNDHDNI
+694 G
-704 TLRTSSDSLRALV
+704 DSLQALV

-723 DNAMKSDE
+723 DNAMQSGE
-731 SYDGL
+731 SYSGL
-736 HLIADENVS
+736 HLIADETAS
-745 NNISLQPMQN
+745 NNISLHSIKN
-755 EYCTVS
+755 LDYTVL
-761 VGDNVNAIV
+761 VGDNINAIV
-770 PSNVNMRTGSLSVYG
+770 PSNTAASVGPLSIYG
-785 SLQIEENAALTS
+785 DLRIEENGRLLAINSSIWAH
-797 GYVEM
+797 G
-802 REHSVLDN
+802 VLDN
-810 QGAYEIIRGGMNM
+810 QGDYGVFSYLSMYPHSTALGI
-823 HPTSSA
+823 
-829 FGMDGIDIW
+829 DGINT
-838 IVGGYIDYYYADGTA
+838 IVRNSNTDYYYADGTV
-853 VKGAESVTITG
+853 VKGTDTVTITG
-864 NANVA
+864 DAIVT
-869 KYDAINAYV
+869 KYDSTEAYV
-878 CGEAGLVNAIS
+878 YGEAGLLNAIS
-889 SGIDYN
+889 SGVDYN
-895 RIVIAYDEI
+895 RIVVAYDEI
-904 NEQNNTIKLGT
+904 NEQNSIIQLRT
-915 SANTDCTIEIES
+915 SADTDCSIQIEP

-933 AQGVTLGTSDLEV
+933 AQGVTLGTPDLEV
-946 NGRLEVNGVFS
+946 NGRLEVDGVFS
-957 GEYISIRNGGS
+957 GEYISIRNGGL

-973 TVDLTRNEERSTI
+973 TIDLTRNEERSTI
-986 YFSGGTFENHGKV
+986 YFSEGTFENHGKV
-999 MAVDSTIRANG
+999 IAIDSAIRANG
-1010 REGQMLNMPGNITI
+1010 RDGQMLNMPSNITVH
-1024 RTACYDYYS
+1024 TDCYDYYS

-1110 IPDQVKM
+1110 IADQVKM

-1128 HSRLEIQQG
+1128 HARFEIQQG

-1263 ESKVVADDE
+1263 KSQVIADDK

-1294 SDADEIEVDVPMTLT
+1294 SDADEIEVYVPMTLT
-1309 TDITLTKEVR
+1309 SDITLTKEVR
-1319 FSELTIGSGATVT
+1319 FPELTITNGATVT
-1332 ITDTLRCSELNISSD
+1332 VSDTLRCSELNISSD

-1354 DAWLINVYAVRNDG
+1354 DAWLINVYEVRNDG

-1377 VTLNEEY
+1377 VTLDEEY
-1384 EVRFGEIANNG
+1384 DVRFGEITNNG

-1409 DLSWTDELPGEVEV
+1409 DLSWTEKIPGEVEV
-1423 NIRVNVSSLDQLR
+1423 NLQVNVSSLDELR
-1436 EAIASKI
+1436 EVITADV
-1443 NCSRIYVNIL
+1443 NCTEIEVIL
-1453 GSDFEVLT
+1453 SGEGSEVL
-1461 VDQDLDLESYDVT
+1461 VIDQDLDLESYNVT
-1474 FYDPVEIAHN
+1474 FYDPVEIAQDV
-1484 ATVTSIGSV
+1484 TVTSKGDL
-1493 YFYDDLQ
+1493 YFRENLQ

-1506 CGEYMSVRKDI
+1506 CGEYMNARKDI
-1517 VTDENG
+1517 VTGENS

-1529 GADIGGV
+1529 DAYIGGV
-1536 AELNGTI
+1536 AELNGTM
-1543 ELAGADISFS
+1543 ELVGADVSFS

-1566 FEKTEDNRVTYPRI
+1566 FDKAEDNRVTYPRI
-1580 YCYDTVHQLGNLTIP
+1580 YCYDVVHQLGNLTIP
-1595 ENGRLYVSADHG
+1595 ENGRLYISADDG

-1618 GRVTISKDAALYVN
+1618 GRINIYDSASLYVN
-1632 NDAQLRNHADIYNDG
+1632 NDAQLLNHADIYNDG

-1664 HDGTIV
+1664 NDGTIV

-1755 APPEECEQP
+1755 APPEEGEQL
-1764 EPPTENPDGDIKEP
+1764 EPPTENPDGDTEEP
-1778 VAPPSE
+1778 VTPPSE
-1784 DGQPEQEAEEFGAD
+1784 GEQPEQEAEESGAD
-1798 PDAQQPDQPKAEHAD
+1798 PDTQQPDQPQAEHAD
-1813 DSLSTDSLPA
+1813 DGLSTDSLPA

>member
-1 MISYEC
+1 
-7 FVTKYAKGDFMKGYF
+7 MKGYF
-22 KRYVAAILAA
+22 KRYVAMILAA
-32 CITLYSVP
+32 CITLYSAP
-40 IAQAEPQSGFVDM
+40 IAQAEPSSSFVDM
-53 PRQTHWAYEALNSAV
+53 PGETHWAYEALSSAV

-98 FGAEEQADITR
+98 FGAEEQADIAR

-127 GMGTFVGDGN
+127 GMGTFVGDGS

-157 LKLDTADTSNLNTYT
+157 LKLDTADTSNLNAYT

-184 VAAMLKAGYVSGFT
+184 VAAMLKAGYISGFT

-204 QDSLTREQMAQILYN
+204 QDSMTREQMAQILYN

-239 IVNVPEVTLKD
+239 IVNVPGVTLKD

-261 GVGNGTVTLANVTVQ
+261 GVGNGTVTLDNVTVQ

-340 VAVESDNEMLLKN
+340 VAVESDNEMVLKN

-361 NAAAANVTIESGS
+361 NAAAANITIESGS
-374 VSNTVIGAAASKAKL
+374 VSNTVIGEDASKAEL
-389 SVGKDADMGMIDVA
+389 IVGKDADMGRIDVA
-403 SDASIDVAGSVAHLV
+403 SDASIDIAGSVAHLV
-418 IAPSTQGNASVSVQD
+418 ISPSTQENASVSVQD

-438 TLEVKKDAG
+438 TLEVKKDASA
-447 VVIQAADSATI
+447 VIQAADSATI
-458 KDIVASDQD
+458 KDIIASDQD
-467 KITIEASTDKKQ
+467 KITIEASSDKKQ
-479 ELEDQVTSGDKPAS
+479 EIEDQISTGEKP
-493 GSSGSSGTGGGH
+493 SS
-505 GGNSGSSGG
+505 GNSGSNSGHGGSGG
-514 NDTEVTGTTVSNFE
+514 SSGGSGTEVTDATVSNFE
-528 ELKTAAASNAVSSI
+528 ELKAAAASNAVSSI
-542 VVQGTVVIDDDFQCN
+542 IVRGTVVIDDDFQCS

-562 AQGAMVSISDYAIF
+562 AQGAVVSISDYAIF
-576 YDSLVNQGTLSTT
+576 YDSLVNQGTLTTT

-599 GEFINSGT
+599 ADFTNSGT
-607 AKNSGAWFIYGG
+607 AKNSGAWFIYGL
-619 VKNTGGTYLAT
+619 VKNTGTYIDDGT
-630 SSSHGIINAFSGS
+630 INAFSGS
-643 SILGM
+643 SVLGM

-661 YADGTFRKSEK
+661 YADGTFRESEK
-672 KTDITTDDNITLR
+672 ATDIMTDENITLR
-685 TSSDFLQTL
+685 TS
-694 TYGQNDHDNI
+694 G
-704 TLRTSSDSLRALV
+704 DSLQALV

-723 DNAMKSDE
+723 DNARKSSE
-731 SYDGL
+731 SYGGL
-736 HLIADENVS
+736 HLIADEDAS
-745 NNISLQPMQN
+745 NNISLQSIQN
-755 EYCTVS
+755 EDCAVS
-761 VGDNVNAIV
+761 IGDNVNAIV
-770 PSNVNMRTGSLSVYG
+770 PSNTDLRVGPLNIYG
-785 SLQIEENAALTS
+785 SLQIDKNSTLQTAYAS
-797 GYVEM
+797 I
-802 REHSVLDN
+802 REHGVLDN
-810 QGAYEIIRGGMNM
+810 QGTYQLLRGGMNM
-823 HPTSSA
+823 YPASAA
-829 FGMDGIDIW
+829 FGMDGIDIR
-838 IVGGYIDYYYADGTA
+838 IVGGYADYYYADGTV
-853 VKGAESVTITG
+853 VKGTDLVTITG
-864 NANVA
+864 NANVS
-869 KYDAINAYV
+869 KHDAVTAYTY
-878 CGEAGLVNAIS
+878 GEAGLRNAIS
-889 SGIDYN
+889 SGVDYD
-895 RIVIAYDEI
+895 RIVVACDEI
-904 NEQNNTIKLGT
+904 NEQNNTIHLRT
-915 SANTDCTIEIES
+915 SANTECSVQIES
-927 GVTVEI
+927 GVSVEI
-933 AQGVTLGTSDLEV
+933 VQGVTLGTSDLEV

-973 TVDLTRNEERSTI
+973 TVDLTRNGERSTI

-999 MAVDSTIRANG
+999 MAVDSMIRANG

-1039 LDDDSILVTGD
+1039 LDDDSILVTGE

-1081 LTILEGESATLSR
+1081 LTILEGEAATLSR

-1128 HSRLEIQQG
+1128 HARFEIQQG

-1153 TNAGTLDCTSL
+1153 TNVGTLDCTSL

-1263 ESKVVADDE
+1263 KSQVIADDE

-1294 SDADEIEVDVPMTLT
+1294 SDADEIEVYVPMTLT
-1309 TDITLTKEVR
+1309 SDITLTKEVR
-1319 FSELTIGSGATVT
+1319 FPELTITNGATVT
-1332 ITDTLRCSELNISSD
+1332 VSDTLRCSELNISSD

-1354 DAWLINVYAVRNDG
+1354 DAWLINVYEVRNDG

-1377 VTLNEEY
+1377 VTLDEEY
-1384 EVRFGEIANNG
+1384 DVRFGEITNNG

-1409 DLSWTDELPGEVEV
+1409 DLSWTEKIPGEVEV
-1423 NIRVNVSSLDQLR
+1423 NLQVNVSSLDELR
-1436 EAIASKI
+1436 EVITADV
-1443 NCSRIYVNIL
+1443 NCTEIEVIL
-1453 GSDFEVLT
+1453 SGEGSEVL
-1461 VDQDLDLESYDVT
+1461 VIDQDLDLESYNVT
-1474 FYDPVEIAHN
+1474 FYDPVEIAQDV
-1484 ATVTSIGSV
+1484 TVTSKGDL
-1493 YFYDDLQ
+1493 YFRENLQ

-1506 CGEYMSVRKDI
+1506 CGEYMNARKDI
-1517 VTDENG
+1517 VTGENS

-1529 GADIGGV
+1529 DAYIGGV
-1536 AELNGTI
+1536 AELNGTM
-1543 ELAGADISFS
+1543 ELVGADVSFS

-1566 FEKTEDNRVTYPRI
+1566 FDKAEDNRVTYPRI
-1580 YCYDTVHQLGNLTIP
+1580 YCYDVVHQLGNLTIP
-1595 ENGRLYVSADHG
+1595 ENGRLYISADDG

-1618 GRVTISKDAALYVN
+1618 GRINIYDSASLYVN
-1632 NDAQLRNHADIYNDG
+1632 NDAQLLNHADIYNDG

-1664 HDGTIV
+1664 NDGTIV

-1755 APPEECEQP
+1755 APPEEGEQL
-1764 EPPTENPDGDIKEP
+1764 EPPTENPDGDTEEP
-1778 VAPPSE
+1778 VTPPSE
-1784 DGQPEQEAEEFGAD
+1784 GEQPEQEAEESGAD
-1798 PDAQQPDQPKAEHAD
+1798 PDTQQPDQPQAEHAD
-1813 DSLSTDSLPA
+1813 DGLSTDSLPA

>member
-1 MISYEC
+1 
-7 FVTKYAKGDFMKGYF
+7 MKEYF
-22 KRYVAAILAA
+22 KRYVATILAA
-32 CITLYSVP
+32 CITLYSAPMV
-40 IAQAEPQSGFVDM
+40 QAVEPSSGFVDM
-53 PRQTHWAYEALNSAV
+53 PGQTHWAYEALNSAV

-157 LKLDTADTSNLNTYT
+157 LKLDTADTSNLNVYT

-184 VAAMLKAGYVSGFT
+184 VAAMLKAGYISGFT

-261 GVGNGTVTLANVTVQ
+261 GVGSGTVTLDNVTVQ

-374 VSNTVIGAAASKAKL
+374 VSNTVIGAAASKAEL

-447 VVIQAADSATI
+447 AVIQAADSATI

-479 ELEDQVTSGDKPAS
+479 DLEDQVTSGDKPA
-493 GSSGSSGTGGGH
+493 SGSSGTGGGH

-528 ELKTAAASNAVSSI
+528 ELKAAAASNAVSSI
-542 VVQGTVVIDDDFQCN
+542 VIRGTVVIDDDFQCS

-562 AQGAMVSISDYAIF
+562 ADGAVVSISDYAIF

-599 GEFINSGT
+599 AEFINSGT
-607 AKNSGAWFIYGG
+607 AKNSGAWFVYGQLE
-619 VKNTGGTYLAT
+619 NNGTYIDYGT
-630 SSSHGIINAFSGS
+630 INAFSGS
-643 SILGM
+643 SVLGM
-648 PKTTV
+648 PETTV
-653 YAVYGDCY
+653 YAIYGDCY
-661 YADGTFRKSEK
+661 YADGTFRESEK

-685 TSSDFLQTL
+685 TS
-694 TYGQNDHDNI
+694 G
-704 TLRTSSDSLRALV
+704 DSLQALV

-723 DNAMKSDE
+723 DNAMKSSE
-731 SYDGL
+731 SYGGL
-736 HLIADENVS
+736 HLIADENAS

-755 EYCTVS
+755 EDCAVS
-761 VGDNVNAIV
+761 VGDNVNVIV
-770 PSNVNMRTGSLSVYG
+770 PSNTDLRVGPLNIYG
-785 SLQIEENAALTS
+785 RLQIDKNSTLQTAYAS
-797 GYVEM
+797 I
-802 REHSVLDN
+802 REHGVLDN
-810 QGAYEIIRGGMNM
+810 RGTYQLLRGGMNM
-823 HPTSSA
+823 YPASAA
-829 FGMDGIDIW
+829 FGMDGIDIR
-838 IVGGYIDYYYADGTA
+838 IVGGYADYYYADGTVA
-853 VKGAESVTITG
+853 KGTDLVTITG
-864 NANVA
+864 NANVS
-869 KYDAINAYV
+869 KHDAVTAYTY
-878 CGEAGLVNAIS
+878 GEAGLRNAIS
-889 SGIDYN
+889 SGVDYD
-895 RIVIAYDEI
+895 RIVVAYDEI

-915 SANTDCTIEIES
+915 SANTDCSIVIEPE
-927 GVTVEI
+927 VTVEI

-968 IYNSG
+968 VYNSG
-973 TVDLTRNEERSTI
+973 TVDLTRNGERSTI

-1033 ADGSTQ
+1033 ADGLTQ

-1081 LTILEGESATLSR
+1081 LTILEGESVTLSR

-1128 HSRLEIQQG
+1128 HARLEIQQD

-1142 ASVRISNGGSL
+1142 ASVRISDGGSL
-1153 TNAGTLDCTSL
+1153 TNAGTLDCTSF

-1179 GVDTFV
+1179 GVDTSV
-1185 TNGGHMVVNGS
+1185 INGGHMVVNGS
-1196 MDIEGAHSQFTHEE
+1196 VDIEGSHSQFTHEE

-1241 QSGFYYDDSV
+1241 QSGFYYNDSV

-1263 ESKVVADDE
+1263 KSQVIADDE

-1285 EEGLRKALE
+1285 EEGLRNALE
-1294 SDADEIEVDVPMTLT
+1294 SDADEINVDVPMTLT
-1309 TDITLTKEVR
+1309 SDITLTKEVR

-1332 ITDTLRCSELNISSD
+1332 VTDTLRCSELNISSG

-1368 SITNNGTIS
+1368 NITNNGTIS
-1377 VTLNEEY
+1377 VTLDEEY
-1384 EVRFGEIANNG
+1384 EVRFGNVVNNG

-1423 NIRVNVSSLDQLR
+1423 NIRVDVSSLDQLK

-1453 GSDFEVLT
+1453 GSDSEVLT
-1461 VDQDLDLESYDVT
+1461 IDQDLDLEGYDVT
-1474 FYDPVEIAHN
+1474 FYDPVEIAYN
-1484 ATVTSIGSV
+1484 VTVTSIGSV
-1493 YFYDDLQ
+1493 YFYDDLR
-1500 LYGTLD
+1500 LNGTLD
-1506 CGEYMSVRKDI
+1506 SGEHINVRKDI
-1517 VTDENG
+1517 VTDENS

-1529 GADIGGV
+1529 SAAIS
-1536 AELNGTI
+1536 GTAKLDGII
-1543 ELAGADISFS
+1543 ELVGANLSLS

-1566 FEKTEDNRVTYPRI
+1566 FDKVEDNRVTYPRI
-1580 YCYDTVHQLGNLTIP
+1580 YCYDVVHQLGNLTIP
-1595 ENGRLYVSADHG
+1595 ENGRLYISADDG

-1618 GRVTISKDAALYVN
+1618 GRINIYDSASLYVN
-1632 NDAQLRNHADIYNDG
+1632 NDAQLLNHADIYNDG
-1647 TLKVQALGALT
+1647 TLKVQGLGALSNAGT
-1658 NEGAVY
+1658 VY
-1664 HDGTIV
+1664 NDGTIV
-1670 VNEGGVFVNT
+1670 VNEGGAFVNT
-1680 QTGSVTGDGTV
+1680 QTGSVMGNGSV

-1706 DTENQMTESEQDAA
+1706 DTENQLTESEQDAA

-1725 DDTLPDEAAKPDSNV
+1725 DDTLPDETPKPDSNV

-1755 APPEECEQP
+1755 APPEEGEQP
-1764 EPPTENPDGDIKEP
+1764 DPPTENPDGDIKEP
-1778 VAPPSE
+1778 VTPPSE
-1784 DGQPEQEAEEFGAD
+1784 GEQPEQTTEESGAD

>member
-1 MISYEC
+1 
-7 FVTKYAKGDFMKGYF
+7 MKGYF
-22 KRYVAAILAA
+22 KRYVAMILAA
-32 CITLYSVP
+32 CITLYSAP
-40 IAQAEPQSGFVDM
+40 IAQAEPSSSFVDM
-53 PRQTHWAYEALNSAV
+53 PGETHWAYEALSSAV

-98 FGAEEQADITR
+98 FGAEEQADIAR

-127 GMGTFVGDGN
+127 GMGTFVGDGS

-157 LKLDTADTSNLNTYT
+157 LKLDTADTSNLNAYT

-184 VAAMLKAGYVSGFT
+184 VAAMLKAGYISGFT

-239 IVNVPEVTLKD
+239 IVNVPGVTLKD

-261 GVGNGTVTLANVTVQ
+261 GVGNGTVTLDNVTVQ

-340 VAVESDNEMLLKN
+340 VAVESDNEMVLKN

-361 NAAAANVTIESGS
+361 NVAAANVTIESGS
-374 VSNTVIGAAASKAKL
+374 VSNTVIGEDASKAEL
-389 SVGKDADMGMIDVA
+389 IVGKDADMGRIDVA
-403 SDASIDVAGSVAHLV
+403 SDASIDIAGSVAHLV
-418 IAPSTQGNASVSVQD
+418 ISPSTQGNASVSVQD

-447 VVIQAADSATI
+447 AVIQAADSATI
-458 KDIVASDQD
+458 KDIIASDRD
-467 KITIEASTDKKQ
+467 KITIEASSDKKQ
-479 ELEDQVTSGDKPAS
+479 EIEDQISTGEKP
-493 GSSGSSGTGGGH
+493 SS
-505 GGNSGSSGG
+505 GNSGSNSGHGGSGG
-514 NDTEVTGTTVSNFE
+514 SSGGSGTEVTDATVSNFE
-528 ELKTAAASNAVSSI
+528 ELKAAAASNAVSSI
-542 VVQGTVVIDDDFQCN
+542 IVRGTVVIDDDFQCS

-562 AQGAMVSISDYAIF
+562 AQGAVVSISDYAIF
-576 YDSLVNQGTLSTT
+576 YDSLVNQGTLTTT

-599 GEFINSGT
+599 ADFTNSGT
-607 AKNSGAWFIYGG
+607 AKNSGAWFIYGL
-619 VKNTGGTYLAT
+619 VKNTGTYIDDGT
-630 SSSHGIINAFSGS
+630 INAFSGS
-643 SILGM
+643 SVLGM

-661 YADGTFRKSEK
+661 YADGTFRESEK
-672 KTDITTDDNITLR
+672 ATDIMTDENITLR
-685 TSSDFLQTL
+685 TS
-694 TYGQNDHDNI
+694 G
-704 TLRTSSDSLRALV
+704 DSLQALV

-723 DNAMKSDE
+723 DNARKSSE
-731 SYDGL
+731 SYGGL
-736 HLIADENVS
+736 HLIADEDAS
-745 NNISLQPMQN
+745 NNISLQSIQN
-755 EYCTVS
+755 EDCAVS
-761 VGDNVNAIV
+761 IGDNVNAIV
-770 PSNVNMRTGSLSVYG
+770 PSNTDLRVGPLNIYG
-785 SLQIEENAALTS
+785 SLQIDKNSTLQTAYAS
-797 GYVEM
+797 I
-802 REHSVLDN
+802 REHGVLDN
-810 QGAYEIIRGGMNM
+810 QGTYQLLRGGMNM
-823 HPTSSA
+823 YPASAA
-829 FGMDGIDIW
+829 FGMDGIDIR
-838 IVGGYIDYYYADGTA
+838 IVGGYADYYYADGTV
-853 VKGAESVTITG
+853 VKGTDLVTITG
-864 NANVA
+864 NANVS
-869 KYDAINAYV
+869 KHDAVTAYTY
-878 CGEAGLVNAIS
+878 GEAGLRNAIS
-889 SGIDYN
+889 SGVDYD
-895 RIVIAYDEI
+895 RIVVACDEI
-904 NEQNNTIKLGT
+904 NEQNNTIHLRT
-915 SANTDCTIEIES
+915 SANTECSVQIES
-927 GVTVEI
+927 GVSVEI
-933 AQGVTLGTSDLEV
+933 VQGVTLGTSDLEV

-973 TVDLTRNEERSTI
+973 TVDLTRNGERSTI

-999 MAVDSTIRANG
+999 MAVDSMIRANG

-1039 LDDDSILVTGD
+1039 LDDDSILVTGE

-1081 LTILEGESATLSR
+1081 LTILEGEAATLSR

-1128 HSRLEIQQG
+1128 HARFEIQQG

-1153 TNAGTLDCTSL
+1153 TNDGTLDCTSL
-1164 RVNDGYT
+1164 TVDDGYI
-1171 YEDGVYME
+1171 YDDGVYTE

-1196 MDIEGAHSQFTHEE
+1196 VDIEGSHSQFTHEE

-1230 IRGDINPTGQQ
+1230 IRGDINPTGQKE
-1241 QSGFYYDDSV
+1241 SGFYYDNSV

-1263 ESKVVADDE
+1263 KSQVIADDK

-1294 SDADEIEVDVPMTLT
+1294 SDADEIEVYVPMTLT
-1309 TDITLTKEVR
+1309 SDITLTKEVR
-1319 FSELTIGSGATVT
+1319 FPELTITNGATVT
-1332 ITDTLRCSELNISSD
+1332 VSDTLRCSELNISSD

-1354 DAWLINVYAVRNDG
+1354 DAWLINVYEVRNDG

-1377 VTLNEEY
+1377 VTLDEEY
-1384 EVRFGEIANNG
+1384 DVRFGEITNNG

-1409 DLSWTDELPGEVEV
+1409 DLSWTEKIPGEVEV
-1423 NIRVNVSSLDQLR
+1423 NLQVNVSSLDELR
-1436 EAIASKI
+1436 EVITADV
-1443 NCSRIYVNIL
+1443 NCTEIEVIL
-1453 GSDFEVLT
+1453 SGEGSEVL
-1461 VDQDLDLESYDVT
+1461 VIDQDLDLESYNVT
-1474 FYDPVEIAHN
+1474 FYDPVEIAQDV
-1484 ATVTSIGSV
+1484 TVTSKGDL
-1493 YFYDDLQ
+1493 YFRENLQ

-1506 CGEYMSVRKDI
+1506 CGEYMNARKDI
-1517 VTDENG
+1517 VTGENS

-1529 GADIGGV
+1529 DAYIGGV
-1536 AELNGTI
+1536 AELNGTM
-1543 ELAGADISFS
+1543 ELVGADVSFS

-1566 FEKTEDNRVTYPRI
+1566 FDKAEDNRVTYPRI
-1580 YCYDTVHQLGNLTIP
+1580 YCYDVVHQLGNLTIP
-1595 ENGRLYVSADHG
+1595 ENGRLYISADDG

-1618 GRVTISKDAALYVN
+1618 GRINIYDSASLYVN
-1632 NDAQLRNHADIYNDG
+1632 NDAQLLNHADIYNDG

-1664 HDGTIV
+1664 NDGTIV

-1755 APPEECEQP
+1755 APPEEGEQL
-1764 EPPTENPDGDIKEP
+1764 EPPTENPDGDTEEP
-1778 VAPPSE
+1778 VTPPSE
-1784 DGQPEQEAEEFGAD
+1784 GEQPEQEAEESGAD
-1798 PDAQQPDQPKAEHAD
+1798 PDTQQPDQPQAEHAD
-1813 DSLSTDSLPA
+1813 DGLSTDSLPA

>member
-1 MISYEC
+1 
-7 FVTKYAKGDFMKGYF
+7 MKGYF
-22 KRYVAAILAA
+22 KRYVATILAA
-32 CITLYSVP
+32 CITLYSAPMV
-40 IAQAEPQSGFVDM
+40 QAVEPSSGFVDM
-53 PRQTHWAYEALNSAV
+53 PGQTHWAYEALNSAV

-157 LKLDTADTSNLNTYT
+157 LKLDTADTSNLNVYT

-184 VAAMLKAGYVSGFT
+184 VAAMLKAGYISGFT

-231 TGDQSGNV
+231 TGGQSGNV

-261 GVGNGTVTLANVTVQ
+261 GVGNGTVTLDNVTVQ

-389 SVGKDADMGMIDVA
+389 SVGKDAAMGMIDVA

-493 GSSGSSGTGGGH
+493 GSSGTGGGH

-528 ELKTAAASNAVSSI
+528 ELKAAAASNAVSSI
-542 VVQGTVVIDDDFQCN
+542 VVQGTVVIDDDFQCS

-562 AQGAMVSISDYAIF
+562 AQGAVVSISDYAIF
-576 YDSLVNQGTLSTT
+576 YDSLVNQGTLTTT
-589 SYGRLHIGYR
+589 SSGRLHIGYR
-599 GEFINSGT
+599 AKFTNSGT

-643 SILGM
+643 SISGM

-672 KTDITTDDNITLR
+672 TTDITTDDNITLR
-685 TSSDFLQTL
+685 TS
-694 TYGQNDHDNI
+694 G
-704 TLRTSSDSLRALV
+704 DSLQALV

-723 DNAMKSDE
+723 DNAMKSSE
-731 SYDGL
+731 SYGGL
-736 HLIADENVS
+736 HLIADEDAS
-745 NNISLQPMQN
+745 NNISLQSIQN
-755 EYCTVS
+755 EDCAVS
-761 VGDNVNAIV
+761 IGDNVNAIV
-770 PSNVNMRTGSLSVYG
+770 PSNTDLRVGPLNIYG
-785 SLQIEENAALTS
+785 RLQIDKNSTLQTAYATI
-797 GYVEM
+797 
-802 REHSVLDN
+802 REHGVLDN
-810 QGAYEIIRGGMNM
+810 QGTYEILRGGMNM

-829 FGMDGIDIW
+829 FGMDGIDIR
-838 IVGGYIDYYYADGTA
+838 IVGGYIDYYYADGTV
-853 VKGAESVTITG
+853 VKGTDLVTITG
-864 NANVA
+864 NANVS
-869 KYDAINAYV
+869 KHDAVTAYTY
-878 CGEAGLVNAIS
+878 GEAGLRNAIS
-889 SGIDYN
+889 SGVGYD
-895 RIVIAYDEI
+895 RIVVACDEI
-904 NEQNNTIKLGT
+904 NEQNNTIALGT

-946 NGRLEVNGVFS
+946 NGCLEVNGVFS

-973 TVDLTRNEERSTI
+973 TVELTRNEERSTI
-986 YFSGGTFENHGKV
+986 YFSEGTFENHGKV

-1010 REGQMLNMPGNITI
+1010 RDGQMLNMPGNITV
-1024 RTACYDYYS
+1024 RTDCYDYYNS
-1033 ADGSTQ
+1033 DGSTQ

-1064 LGLDAYFAEG
+1064 QGLDAYFAEG
-1074 RSYDEVD
+1074 RSYEEVD
-1081 LTILEGESATLSR
+1081 LTILDSDVVTLSQ
-1094 SMEISRLN
+1094 SISLSGLD
-1102 LYDESTLI
+1102 LYDESKLI
-1110 IPDQVKM
+1110 IPDHVKV
-1117 TATKYPLQIRN
+1117 TLKDSPLYVNDHAQI
-1128 HSRLEIQQG
+1128 EIQSG

-1142 ASVRISNGGSL
+1142 GAVRVSNGGSL
-1153 TNAGTLDCTSL
+1153 TNDGTLDCTSL
-1164 RVNDGYT
+1164 RVNDGYI
-1171 YEDGVYME
+1171 YDDGVYTE

-1185 TNGGHMVVNGS
+1185 TNSGHMVVNGS

-1241 QSGFYYDDSV
+1241 QSGFYYNDSV

-1263 ESKVVADDE
+1263 KSQVIADDE

-1285 EEGLRKALE
+1285 EEGLRNALE
-1294 SDADEIEVDVPMTLT
+1294 SDADEINVDVPMTLT
-1309 TDITLTKEVR
+1309 SDITLTKEVR

-1332 ITDTLRCSELNISSD
+1332 VTDTLRCSELNISSG

-1368 SITNNGTIS
+1368 NITNNGTIS
-1377 VTLNEEY
+1377 VTLDEEY
-1384 EVRFGEIANNG
+1384 EVRFGNVVNNG

-1423 NIRVNVSSLDQLR
+1423 NIRVDVSSLDQLK

-1453 GSDFEVLT
+1453 GSDSEVLT
-1461 VDQDLDLESYDVT
+1461 IDQDLDLEGYDVT
-1474 FYDPVEIAHN
+1474 FYDPVEIAYN
-1484 ATVTSIGSV
+1484 VTVTSIGSV

-1543 ELAGADISFS
+1543 ELAGADVSFS

-1566 FEKTEDNRVTYPRI
+1566 FDKVEDNRVTYPRI
-1580 YCYDTVHQLGNLTIP
+1580 YCYDVVHQLGNLTIP
-1595 ENGRLYVSADHG
+1595 ENGRLYISADDG

-1618 GRVTISKDAALYVN
+1618 GRINIYDSASLYVN
-1632 NDAQLRNHADIYNDG
+1632 NDAQLLNHADIYNDG
-1647 TLKVQALGALT
+1647 TLKVQGLGALSNAGT
-1658 NEGAVY
+1658 VY
-1664 HDGTIV
+1664 NDGTIV
-1670 VNEGGVFVNT
+1670 VNEGGAFVNT
-1680 QTGSVTGDGTV
+1680 QTGSVMGNGSV

-1755 APPEECEQP
+1755 APPEEGEQL
-1764 EPPTENPDGDIKEP
+1764 ESPTENPDGDTEEP
-1778 VAPPSE
+1778 VTPPSKGE
-1784 DGQPEQEAEEFGAD
+1784 RPEQEAEESGAD
-1798 PDAQQPDQPKAEHAD
+1798 PDAQQPDQPQAEHAD
-1813 DSLSTDSLPA
+1813 DDLSTDSLPA

>member
-1 MISYEC
+1 
-7 FVTKYAKGDFMKGYF
+7 MKGYF

-261 GVGNGTVTLANVTVQ
+261 GVGNGTVTLDNVTVQ

-311 ILSSDGARVDMVY
+311 ILSSDGARVDMIY

-340 VAVESDNEMLLKN
+340 VAVESDNEMVLKN

-374 VSNTVIGAAASKAKL
+374 VSNTVIGAAASKAEL

-403 SDASIDVAGSVAHLV
+403 SDASIDIAGSVAHLV
-418 IAPSTQGNASVSVQD
+418 ISPSTQENASVSVQD

-438 TLEVKKDAG
+438 TLEVKKDASA
-447 VVIQAADSATI
+447 VIQAADSATI
-458 KDIVASDQD
+458 KDIIASDQD
-467 KITIEASTDKKQ
+467 KITIEASSDKKQ
-479 ELEDQVTSGDKPAS
+479 EIEDQISTGEKP
-493 GSSGSSGTGGGH
+493 SS
-505 GGNSGSSGG
+505 GNSGSNSGHGGSGG
-514 NDTEVTGTTVSNFE
+514 SSGGSGTEVTDATVSNFE
-528 ELKTAAASNAVSSI
+528 ELKAAAASNAVSSI
-542 VVQGTVVIDDDFQCN
+542 IVRGTVVIDDDFQCS

-562 AQGAMVSISDYAIF
+562 AQGAVVSISDYAIF
-576 YDSLVNQGTLSTT
+576 YDSLVNQGTLTTT

-599 GEFINSGT
+599 ADFTNSGT
-607 AKNSGAWFIYGG
+607 AKNSGAWFIYGL
-619 VKNTGGTYLAT
+619 VKNTGTYIDDGT
-630 SSSHGIINAFSGS
+630 INAFSGS
-643 SILGM
+643 SVLGM

-661 YADGTFRKSEK
+661 YADGTFRESEK
-672 KTDITTDDNITLR
+672 ATDIMTDENITLR
-685 TSSDFLQTL
+685 TS
-694 TYGQNDHDNI
+694 G
-704 TLRTSSDSLRALV
+704 DSLQALV

-723 DNAMKSDE
+723 DNARKSSE
-731 SYDGL
+731 SYGGL
-736 HLIADENVS
+736 HLIADEDAS
-745 NNISLQPMQN
+745 NNISLQSIQN
-755 EYCTVS
+755 EDCAVS
-761 VGDNVNAIV
+761 IGDNVNAIV
-770 PSNVNMRTGSLSVYG
+770 PSDTDLRVGPLNIYG
-785 SLQIEENAALTS
+785 SLQIDKNSTLQTAYAS
-797 GYVEM
+797 I
-802 REHSVLDN
+802 REHGVLDN
-810 QGAYEIIRGGMNM
+810 QGTYQLLRGGMNM
-823 HPTSSA
+823 YPASAA
-829 FGMDGIDIW
+829 FGMDGIDIR
-838 IVGGYIDYYYADGTA
+838 IVGGYADYYYADGTV
-853 VKGAESVTITG
+853 VKGTDLVTITG
-864 NANVA
+864 NANVS
-869 KYDAINAYV
+869 KHDAVTAYTY
-878 CGEAGLVNAIS
+878 GEAGLRNAIS
-889 SGIDYN
+889 SGVEYD
-895 RIVIAYDEI
+895 RIVVACDEI
-904 NEQNNTIKLGT
+904 NQQNNLIQLYT
-915 SANTDCTIEIES
+915 SMDTECSVLIES
-927 GVTVEI
+927 GVTVEV
-933 AQGVTLGTSDLEV
+933 APDATLSVHDLEV
-946 NGRLEVNGVFS
+946 DGILQINGKFLGKAVSICDNGIIQNYGMF
-957 GEYISIRNGGS
+957 
-968 IYNSG
+968 
-973 TVDLTRNEERSTI
+973 DLTENIEDLDVIFLSTI
-986 YFSGGTFENHGKV
+986 YLRDGIFENHSRV
-999 MAVDSTIRANG
+999 IAYDSLILVNG
-1010 REGQMLNMPGNITI
+1010 YRGQLLNMPENVTI
-1024 RTACYDYYS
+1024 RTDCYDYYHS
-1033 ADGSTQ
+1033 DGSINWG
-1039 LDDDSILVTGD
+1039 DDSILVTGD
-1050 ATHDHTARADIEGS
+1050 AIHDHTIGAYIDGS
-1064 LGLDAYFAEG
+1064 VGLEKYFAAG
-1074 RSYDEVD
+1074 KNYDEID
-1081 LTILEGESATLSR
+1081 LTILEGESATLER
-1094 SMEISRLN
+1094 SMEISRLD
-1102 LYDESTLI
+1102 LYDASTLI

-1117 TATKYPLQIRN
+1117 TVTEYSLQIRD
-1128 HSRLEIQQG
+1128 HSRVEIQQG

-1142 ASVRISNGGSL
+1142 ASVRVSNGGSL

-1263 ESKVVADDE
+1263 KSQVIADDE
-1272 IETTSNTSYVVTT
+1272 IGTTSNTSYVVTT

-1294 SDADEIEVDVPMTLT
+1294 SDADEIEVYVPMTLT
-1309 TDITLTKEVR
+1309 SDITLTKEVR
-1319 FSELTIGSGATVT
+1319 FPELTITNGATVT
-1332 ITDTLRCSELNISSD
+1332 VSDTLRCSELNISSD

-1354 DAWLINVYAVRNDG
+1354 DAWLINVYEVRNDG

-1384 EVRFGEIANNG
+1384 EVRFGDITNNG
-1395 TIRISGTYDYGDLP
+1395 TIDISGTYDYGDLP
-1409 DLSWTDELPGEVEV
+1409 DLSWTEKIPGEVEV
-1423 NIRVNVSSLDQLR
+1423 NLQVNVSSLDELR
-1436 EAIASKI
+1436 EVITADV
-1443 NCSRIYVNIL
+1443 NCTEIEVIL
-1453 GSDFEVLT
+1453 SGEGSEVL
-1461 VDQDLDLESYDVT
+1461 VIDQDLDLESYNVT
-1474 FYDPVEIAHN
+1474 FYDPVEIAQDV
-1484 ATVTSIGSV
+1484 TVTSKGDL
-1493 YFYDDLQ
+1493 YFRENLQ

-1506 CGEYMSVRKDI
+1506 CGEYMNARKDI
-1517 VTDENG
+1517 VTGENS

-1529 GADIGGV
+1529 DAYIGGV
-1536 AELNGTI
+1536 AELNGTM
-1543 ELAGADISFS
+1543 ELVGADVSFS

-1566 FEKTEDNRVTYPRI
+1566 FDKAEDNRVTYPRI
-1580 YCYDTVHQLGNLTIP
+1580 YCYDVVHQLGNLTIP
-1595 ENGRLYVSADHG
+1595 ENGRLYISADDG

-1618 GRVTISKDAALYVN
+1618 GRINIYDSASLYVN
-1632 NDAQLRNHADIYNDG
+1632 NDAQLLNHADIYNDG

-1664 HDGTIV
+1664 NDGTIV

-1755 APPEECEQP
+1755 APPEEGEQL
-1764 EPPTENPDGDIKEP
+1764 EPPTENPDGDTEEP
-1778 VAPPSE
+1778 VTPPSE
-1784 DGQPEQEAEEFGAD
+1784 GEQPEQEAEESGAD
-1798 PDAQQPDQPKAEHAD
+1798 PDTQQPDQPQAEHAD
-1813 DSLSTDSLPA
+1813 DGLSTDSLPA

>member
-1 MISYEC
+1 
-7 FVTKYAKGDFMKGYF
+7 MKGYF
-22 KRYVAAILAA
+22 KRYVAMILAA

-40 IAQAEPQSGFVDM
+40 MVQAVEPSSGFVDM
-53 PRQTHWAYEALNSAV
+53 PGQTHWAYEALNSAV

-82 AQNLTRAEM
+82 AQDLTRAEM

-157 LKLDTADTSNLNTYT
+157 LKLDTADTSNLNAYT

-184 VAAMLKAGYVSGFT
+184 IVAMLKAGYISGFT

-261 GVGNGTVTLANVTVQ
+261 GVGNGTVTLDNVTVQ
-276 GRVLVRG
+276 ERVLVRG

-374 VSNTVIGAAASKAKL
+374 VSNTVIGAAASKAEL
-389 SVGKDADMGMIDVA
+389 NVGKDADMGMIDVA

-447 VVIQAADSATI
+447 AVIQAADSATI

-505 GGNSGSSGG
+505 GGNNGSSGG

-542 VVQGTVVIDDDFQCN
+542 VVQGTVVIDDDFQCS

-562 AQGAMVSISDYAIF
+562 AQGTVVSISDYAIF
-576 YDSLVNQGTLSTT
+576 YDSLVNQGTLLTT

-599 GEFINSGT
+599 ANFTNSGT
-607 AKNSGAWFIYGG
+607 AKNSGAWFVYGQLE
-619 VKNTGGTYLAT
+619 NNGTYIDYGT
-630 SSSHGIINAFSGS
+630 INAFSGS
-643 SILGM
+643 SVLGM
-648 PKTTV
+648 PETTV
-653 YAVYGDCY
+653 YAIYGDCY
-661 YADGTFRKSEK
+661 YADGTFRESEK

-685 TSSDFLQTL
+685 TS
-694 TYGQNDHDNI
+694 G
-704 TLRTSSDSLRALV
+704 DSLQALV

-723 DNAMKSDE
+723 DNAMKSSE
-731 SYDGL
+731 SYGGL
-736 HLIADENVS
+736 HLIADEDAS
-745 NNISLQPMQN
+745 NNISLQSIQN
-755 EYCTVS
+755 EDCAVS

-770 PSNVNMRTGSLSVYG
+770 PNNTDLRVGPLNIYG
-785 SLQIEENAALTS
+785 SLQIDKNSTLQTAYATI
-797 GYVEM
+797 
-802 REHSVLDN
+802 REHGVLDN
-810 QGAYEIIRGGMNM
+810 QGTYEILRGGMNM
-823 HPTSSA
+823 HPTSCA
-829 FGMDGIDIW
+829 FGMDGIDIR

-853 VKGAESVTITG
+853 VKGTDSVTITG
-864 NANVA
+864 NANVS
-869 KYDAINAYV
+869 KYDAIAAYAY
-878 CGEAGLVNAIS
+878 GEAGLLNAIS
-889 SGIDYN
+889 SGVDYDW
-895 RIVIAYDEI
+895 IVVACDEI
-904 NEQNNTIKLGT
+904 NEQNNTIALGT
-915 SANTDCTIEIES
+915 SASTDCTIEIES

-933 AQGVTLGTSDLEV
+933 AQGATLGTPDLEV
-946 NGRLEVNGVFS
+946 NGRLEVTGVFS

-986 YFSGGTFENHGKV
+986 YFSEGAFENHGKV
-999 MAVDSTIRANG
+999 KAVDSTIRANG
-1010 REGQMLNMPGNITI
+1010 RDGQMLNMPNNITV
-1024 RTACYDYYS
+1024 RTDCYDYYNS
-1033 ADGSTQ
+1033 DGSTQ

-1064 LGLDAYFAEG
+1064 QGLDAYFAEG

-1081 LTILEGESATLSR
+1081 LTILEDESATLLR
-1094 SMEISRLN
+1094 SMEIRKLN

-1117 TATKYPLQIRN
+1117 TATEYSLQIRD
-1128 HSRLEIQQG
+1128 HSRVEIQQG

-1142 ASVRISNGGSL
+1142 GSVRVSNGGSL
-1153 TNAGTLDCTSL
+1153 TNDGTLDCTSL
-1164 RVNDGYT
+1164 TVDDGYN
-1171 YEDGVYME
+1171 YDDGVYTK
-1179 GVDTFV
+1179 GTNTSVI
-1185 TNGGHMVVNGS
+1185 NGGHMVVNGS
-1196 MDIEGAHSQFTHEE
+1196 VDIEGSHSQFTHEE

-1230 IRGDINPTGQQ
+1230 IHGNINPTGQQ

-1285 EEGLRKALE
+1285 EEGLRNALE
-1294 SDADEIEVDVPMTLT
+1294 SDADEINIDVPMTLT
-1309 TDITLTKEVR
+1309 SDITLTKEVR

-1332 ITDTLRCSELNISSD
+1332 VTDTLRCSELNISSG

-1368 SITNNGTIS
+1368 NITNNGTIS
-1377 VTLNEEY
+1377 VTLDEEY
-1384 EVRFGEIANNG
+1384 EVRFGNVVNNG

-1423 NIRVNVSSLDQLR
+1423 NIRVDVSSLDQLK

-1453 GSDFEVLT
+1453 GSDSEVLT
-1461 VDQDLDLESYDVT
+1461 IDQDLDLEGYDVT
-1474 FYDPVEIAHN
+1474 FYDPVEIAYN
-1484 ATVTSIGSV
+1484 VTVTSIGSV
-1493 YFYDDLQ
+1493 YFYDDLR
-1500 LYGTLD
+1500 LNGTLD
-1506 CGEYMSVRKDI
+1506 SGEHINVRKDI
-1517 VTDENG
+1517 VTDENS

-1529 GADIGGV
+1529 SAAIS
-1536 AELNGTI
+1536 GTAKLDGII
-1543 ELAGADISFS
+1543 ELVGANLSLS

-1566 FEKTEDNRVTYPRI
+1566 FDKVEDNRVTYPRI
-1580 YCYDTVHQLGNLTIP
+1580 YCYDVVHQLGNLTIP
-1595 ENGRLYVSADHG
+1595 ENGRLYISADDG

-1618 GRVTISKDAALYVN
+1618 GRINIYDSASLYVN
-1632 NDAQLRNHADIYNDG
+1632 NDAQLLNHADIYNDG
-1647 TLKVQALGALT
+1647 TLKVQGLGALSNAGT
-1658 NEGAVY
+1658 VY
-1664 HDGTIV
+1664 NDGTIV
-1670 VNEGGVFVNT
+1670 VNEGGAFVNT
-1680 QTGSVTGDGTV
+1680 QTGSVMGNGSV

-1698 LDAQELPE
+1698 LDAQEIPE
-1706 DTENQMTESEQDAA
+1706 DAENQLTESEQDAA
-1720 VDDSA
+1720 VDDPA
-1725 DDTLPDEAAKPDSNV
+1725 DDTLPDETPKPDSDV

-1755 APPEECEQP
+1755 APPEEGEQL
-1764 EPPTENPDGDIKEP
+1764 ESPTENPDGDTEEP
-1778 VAPPSE
+1778 VTPPSE
-1784 DGQPEQEAEEFGAD
+1784 GEQPEQTTEESGAD
-1798 PDAQQPDQPKAEHAD
+1798 PDA
-1813 DSLSTDSLPA
+1813 

>member
-1 MISYEC
+1 
-7 FVTKYAKGDFMKGYF
+7 MKGYF
-22 KRYVAAILAA
+22 KRYVAMILAA
-32 CITLYSVP
+32 CITLYSAPMV
-40 IAQAEPQSGFVDM
+40 QAVEPSSGFVDM
-53 PRQTHWAYEALNSAV
+53 PGQTHWAYEALSSAV

-116 DWFYADLAKAV
+116 DWFYADLAKAA
-127 GMGTFVGDGN
+127 GMGTFVGDGS

-157 LKLDTADTSNLNTYT
+157 LKLDTADTSNLNAYT

-184 VAAMLKAGYVSGFT
+184 VAAMLKAGYISGFT

-239 IVNVPEVTLKD
+239 IVNVPGVTLKD

-261 GVGNGTVTLANVTVQ
+261 GVGNGTVTLDNVTVQ

-340 VAVESDNEMLLKN
+340 VAVESDNEMVLKN

-374 VSNTVIGAAASKAKL
+374 VANTVIGEDASKAEL
-389 SVGKDADMGMIDVA
+389 IVGKDADMGRIDVA

-418 IAPSTQGNASVSVQD
+418 IPSNTQGSASVSVQD
-433 DAVVT
+433 NAVIT
-438 TLEVKKDAG
+438 TIEVKKDASA
-447 VVIQAADSATI
+447 VIQTADSATI
-458 KDIVASDQD
+458 KDIIASDRD
-467 KITIEASTDKKQ
+467 KITIEASSDKKQ
-479 ELEDQVTSGDKPAS
+479 EIEDQISTGEKP
-493 GSSGSSGTGGGH
+493 SS
-505 GGNSGSSGG
+505 GNSGSNSGHGGSGG
-514 NDTEVTGTTVSNFE
+514 SSGGSGTEVTDTTVSNFE
-528 ELKTAAASNAVSSI
+528 ELKAAAASNAVSSI
-542 VVQGTVVIDDDFQCN
+542 IVRGTVVIDDDFQCS

-562 AQGAMVSISDYAIF
+562 AQGAVVSISDYAIF
-576 YDSLVNQGTLSTT
+576 YDSLVNQGTLTTT

-599 GEFINSGT
+599 ADFTNSGT
-607 AKNSGAWFIYGG
+607 AKNSGAWFIYGL
-619 VKNTGGTYLAT
+619 VKNTGTYIDDGT
-630 SSSHGIINAFSGS
+630 INAFSGS
-643 SILGM
+643 SVLGM

-661 YADGTFRKSEK
+661 YADGTFRESEK
-672 KTDITTDDNITLR
+672 ATDIITDENITLR
-685 TSSDFLQTL
+685 TS
-694 TYGQNDHDNI
+694 G
-704 TLRTSSDSLRALV
+704 DSLQALV

-723 DNAMKSDE
+723 DNARKSSE
-731 SYDGL
+731 SYGGL
-736 HLIADENVS
+736 HLIADEDAS
-745 NNISLQPMQN
+745 NNISLQSIQN
-755 EYCTVS
+755 EDCAVS
-761 VGDNVNAIV
+761 IGDNVNAIV
-770 PSNVNMRTGSLSVYG
+770 PSNTDLRVGPLNIYG
-785 SLQIEENAALTS
+785 SLQIDKNSTLQTAYAS
-797 GYVEM
+797 I
-802 REHSVLDN
+802 REHGVLDN
-810 QGAYEIIRGGMNM
+810 QGTYQLLRGGMNM
-823 HPTSSA
+823 YPASAA
-829 FGMDGIDIW
+829 FGMDGIDIR
-838 IVGGYIDYYYADGTA
+838 IVGGYADYYYADGTV
-853 VKGAESVTITG
+853 VKGTDLVTITG
-864 NANVA
+864 NANVS
-869 KYDAINAYV
+869 KHDAVTAYTY
-878 CGEAGLVNAIS
+878 GEAGLRNAIL
-889 SGIDYN
+889 SGVDYD
-895 RIVIAYDEI
+895 RIVVAYDEI

-915 SANTDCTIEIES
+915 SANTDCSIVIEPE
-927 GVTVEI
+927 VTVEI

-973 TVDLTRNEERSTI
+973 TVDLTRNGERSTI

-1033 ADGSTQ
+1033 ADGLTQ

-1081 LTILEGESATLSR
+1081 LTILEGESVTLSR

-1142 ASVRISNGGSL
+1142 ASVRISNGGGL

-1164 RVNDGYT
+1164 RANDGYT

-1196 MDIEGAHSQFTHEE
+1196 MDIEGAHSQFTHEK

-1230 IRGDINPTGQQ
+1230 IHGDINPTGQQ
-1241 QSGFYYDDSV
+1241 QSGFYYDNSV

-1263 ESKVVADDE
+1263 KSQVIADNE

-1309 TDITLTKEVR
+1309 SDITLTKEVR
-1319 FSELTIGSGATVT
+1319 FPELTITNGATVT
-1332 ITDTLRCSELNISSD
+1332 VSDTLRCSELNISTD
-1347 SNLTIEQ
+1347 SNLTVGQEGR
-1354 DAWLINVYAVRNDG
+1354 LINVYAVRNDG

-1377 VTLNEEY
+1377 VTLDEQY
-1384 EVRFGEIANNG
+1384 EIHFGNVANNG

-1409 DLSWTDELPGEVEV
+1409 NLSWTDELPGEVEV
-1423 NIRVNVSSLDQLR
+1423 NIRVDVSSLDQLK

-1453 GSDFEVLT
+1453 GSDSEVLT
-1461 VDQDLDLESYDVT
+1461 IDQDLDLEGYDVT
-1474 FYDPVEIAHN
+1474 FYDPVEIAYN
-1484 ATVTSIGSV
+1484 VTVTSIGSV
-1493 YFYDDLQ
+1493 YFYDDLR
-1500 LYGTLD
+1500 LNGTLD
-1506 CGEYMSVRKDI
+1506 SGEHINVRKDI
-1517 VTDENG
+1517 VTDENS

-1529 GADIGGV
+1529 SAAIS
-1536 AELNGTI
+1536 GTAKLDGII
-1543 ELAGADISFS
+1543 ELVGANLSLS

-1566 FEKTEDNRVTYPRI
+1566 FDKVEDNRVTYPRI
-1580 YCYDTVHQLGNLTIP
+1580 YCYDVVHQLGNLTIP
-1595 ENGRLYVSADHG
+1595 ENGRLYISADDG

-1618 GRVTISKDAALYVN
+1618 GRINIYDSASLYVN
-1632 NDAQLRNHADIYNDG
+1632 NDAQLLNHADIYNDG
-1647 TLKVQALGALT
+1647 TLKVQGLGALSNAGT
-1658 NEGAVY
+1658 VY
-1664 HDGTIV
+1664 NDGTIV
-1670 VNEGGVFVNT
+1670 VNEGGAFVNT
-1680 QTGSVTGDGTV
+1680 QTGSVMGNGSV

-1706 DTENQMTESEQDAA
+1706 DAENQLTESEQDAA
-1720 VDDSA
+1720 VDDPA
-1725 DDTLPDEAAKPDSNV
+1725 DDTLPDETPKPDSDV

-1755 APPEECEQP
+1755 APPEEGEQL
-1764 EPPTENPDGDIKEP
+1764 ESPTENPDGDTEEP
-1778 VAPPSE
+1778 VTPPSE
-1784 DGQPEQEAEEFGAD
+1784 GEQPEQTTEESGAD
-1798 PDAQQPDQPKAEHAD
+1798 PDAQQPDQPQAEHAD
-1813 DSLSTDSLPA
+1813 DDLSTDSLPA

>member
-1 MISYEC
+1 
-7 FVTKYAKGDFMKGYF
+7 MKGYF
-22 KRYVAAILAA
+22 KRYVAMILAA
-32 CITLYSVP
+32 CITLYSAP
-40 IAQAEPQSGFVDM
+40 IAQAEPSSSFVDM
-53 PRQTHWAYEALNSAV
+53 PGETHWAYEALSSAV

-116 DWFYADLAKAV
+116 DWFYADLAKAA
-127 GMGTFVGDGN
+127 GMGTFVGDGS

-157 LKLDTADTSNLNTYT
+157 LKLDTADTSNLNAYT

-184 VAAMLKAGYVSGFT
+184 VAAMLKAGYISGFT

-231 TGDQSGNV
+231 TGDQLGNV

-261 GVGNGTVTLANVTVQ
+261 GVGNGTVTLDNVTVQ

-353 AVVTQLSV
+353 AVVTQFSV

-374 VSNTVIGAAASKAKL
+374 VSNTVIGAAASKAEL

-418 IAPSTQGNASVSVQD
+418 IASNTQGSSSVSVQD
-433 DAVVT
+433 NAVIT
-438 TLEVKKDAG
+438 TLEVKKDASA
-447 VVIQAADSATI
+447 VIQAADSATI
-458 KDIVASDQD
+458 KDIIASDRD
-467 KITIEASTDKKQ
+467 KITIEASSDKKQ
-479 ELEDQVTSGDKPAS
+479 EIEDQITTGEKPSSGNS
-493 GSSGSSGTGGGH
+493 GSNGGH
-505 GGNSGSSGG
+505 GGSGGSSGG
-514 NDTEVTGTTVSNFE
+514 SGTEVTDTTVSNFE
-528 ELKTAAASNAVSSI
+528 ELKAAAASNAVSSI
-542 VVQGTVVIDDDFQCN
+542 IVRGTVVIDDDFQCS

-562 AQGAMVSISDYAIF
+562 AQGAVVSISDYAIF
-576 YDSLVNQGTLSTT
+576 YDSLVNQGTLTTT

-599 GEFINSGT
+599 ADFTNSGT
-607 AKNSGAWFIYGG
+607 AKNSGAWFIYGL
-619 VKNTGGTYLAT
+619 VKNTGTYIDDGT
-630 SSSHGIINAFSGS
+630 INAFSGS
-643 SILGM
+643 SVLGM

-661 YADGTFRKSEK
+661 YADGTFRESEK
-672 KTDITTDDNITLR
+672 ATDIMTDENITLR
-685 TSSDFLQTL
+685 TS
-694 TYGQNDHDNI
+694 G
-704 TLRTSSDSLRALV
+704 DSLQALV

-723 DNAMKSDE
+723 DNAMKSSE
-731 SYDGL
+731 SYGGL
-736 HLIADENVS
+736 HLIADEDAS
-745 NNISLQPMQN
+745 NNISLQSIQN
-755 EYCTVS
+755 EDCAVS

-770 PSNVNMRTGSLSVYG
+770 PNNTDLRVGPLNIYG
-785 SLQIEENAALTS
+785 SLQIDKNSTLQTAYATI
-797 GYVEM
+797 
-802 REHSVLDN
+802 REHGVLDN
-810 QGAYEIIRGGMNM
+810 QGTYEILRGGMNM
-823 HPTSSA
+823 YPTSAA
-829 FGMDGIDIW
+829 FGMDGIDIR
-838 IVGGYIDYYYADGTA
+838 IVGGYADYYYADGTVA
-853 VKGAESVTITG
+853 KGTDLVTITG
-864 NANVA
+864 NANVS
-869 KYDAINAYV
+869 KHDAVTAYTY
-878 CGEAGLVNAIS
+878 GEAGLRNAIS
-889 SGIDYN
+889 SGVDYD
-895 RIVIAYDEI
+895 RIVVAYDEI

-915 SANTDCTIEIES
+915 SANTDCSIVIEPE
-927 GVTVEI
+927 VTVEI

-968 IYNSG
+968 VYNSG
-973 TVDLTRNEERSTI
+973 TVDLTRNGERSTI

-1081 LTILEGESATLSR
+1081 LTILEGESVTLSR

-1117 TATKYPLQIRN
+1117 TATEYPLQIHN

-1142 ASVRISNGGSL
+1142 ASVRISNGGGL

-1196 MDIEGAHSQFTHEE
+1196 MDIEGAHSQFTHEK

-1219 TIDVRAGATLT
+1219 MIDVRAGATLT
-1230 IRGDINPTGQQ
+1230 IHGDINPTGQQ
-1241 QSGFYYDDSV
+1241 QSGFYYDNSV

-1263 ESKVVADDE
+1263 KSQVIADNE

-1294 SDADEIEVDVPMTLT
+1294 SDADEINVDVP
-1309 TDITLTKEVR
+1309 ITLTSDIELKKPVN
-1319 FSELTIGSGATVT
+1319 FSGVTVTNGATVVA
-1332 ITDTLRCSELNISSD
+1332 INDWWCSELNIDNGIVIQEKGCVSISRTNVSRLEITSD
-1347 SNLTIEQ
+1347 GVLQIETNGE
-1354 DAWLINVYAVRNDG
+1354 LVYADETYNHGSIINRGIIYAHPVDGIELYFGKIINDG
-1368 SITNNGTIS
+1368 QICLS
-1377 VTLNEEY
+1377 
-1384 EVRFGEIANNG
+1384 A
-1395 TIRISGTYDYGDLP
+1395 TYDYDSLP
-1409 DLSWTDELPGEVEV
+1409 DLSWIESLPGVVDIDIDIRVSSIDELK
-1423 NIRVNVSSLDQLR
+1423 
-1436 EAIASKI
+1436 EAINDNV
-1443 NCSRIYVNIL
+1443 NCGYLLVRNSNSFSDIL
-1453 GSDFEVLT
+1453 T
-1461 VDQDLDLESYDVT
+1461 IDQSLNLEDYDVI
-1474 FYDPVEIAHN
+1474 FEN
-1484 ATVTSIGSV
+1484 AVKITSDVTVKSENRICFGWGL
-1493 YFYDDLQ
+1493 D

-1506 CGEYMSVRKDI
+1506 ADNIRVINNPLI
-1517 VTDENG
+1517 VEEG
-1523 YLKVNN
+1523 SYLKLS
-1529 GADIGGV
+1529 GYADISELAEINSDIELIGGV
-1536 AELNGTI
+1536 I
-1543 ELAGADISFS
+1543 DFS
-1553 GETTFGESMQVQW
+1553 EETTFGESIQVQW
-1566 FEKTEDNRVTYPRI
+1566 LDQIEGDWIRNPSI

-1595 ENGRLYVSADHG
+1595 ENGYLYVSSDDG
-1607 YYEVLGQLENQ
+1607 YYEVAGQLENQ
-1618 GRVTISKDAALYVN
+1618 GRITIYEGASLYVN
-1632 NDAQLRNHADIYNDG
+1632 NDAQLLNHADIYNDG
-1647 TLKVQALGALT
+1647 TLKIQGLGVLSNAGT
-1658 NEGAVY
+1658 VYNDGA
-1664 HDGTIV
+1664 IV
-1670 VNEGGVFVNT
+1670 VNEGGSFVNT
-1680 QTGSVTGDGTV
+1680 QTGSVTGDGSV

-1698 LDAQELPE
+1698 LDAQEIPG
-1706 DTENQMTESEQDAA
+1706 DAENQLTEFEQDAA
-1720 VDDSA
+1720 VDDPA
-1725 DDTLPDEAAKPDSNV
+1725 DDTLPDETPKPDSDV

-1755 APPEECEQP
+1755 APP
-1764 EPPTENPDGDIKEP
+1764 
-1778 VAPPSE
+1778 SE
-1784 DGQPEQEAEEFGAD
+1784 GEQPEQEAEESGAD
-1798 PDAQQPDQPKAEHAD
+1798 PDARQPNQPQAEHAD
-1813 DSLSTDSLPA
+1813 DGLSTDSLPA

>member
-1 MISYEC
+1 
-7 FVTKYAKGDFMKGYF
+7 
-22 KRYVAAILAA
+22 
-32 CITLYSVP
+32 
-40 IAQAEPQSGFVDM
+40 
-53 PRQTHWAYEALNSAV
+53 
-68 QNGILRGENQHLYP
+68 
-82 AQNLTRAEM
+82 
-91 AAIINRV
+91 
-98 FGAEEQADITR
+98 
-109 FTDVQTS
+109 
-116 DWFYADLAKAV
+116 
-127 GMGTFVGDGN
+127 
-137 LMNPNQVMSR
+137 
-147 QDVML
+147 
-152 VLARA
+152 
-157 LKLDTADTSNLNTYT
+157 
-172 DCAQIADYAKGA
+172 
-184 VAAMLKAGYVSGFT
+184 
-198 DQTFRP
+198 
-204 QDSLTREQMAQILYN
+204 MAQILYN

-261 GVGNGTVTLANVTVQ
+261 GVGNGTVTLDNVTVQ

-340 VAVESDNEMLLKN
+340 VAVESDNEMVLKN

-374 VSNTVIGAAASKAKL
+374 VSNTVIGAAASKAEL

-447 VVIQAADSATI
+447 AVIQAADSATI
-458 KDIVASDQD
+458 KDIVAPDQD

-562 AQGAMVSISDYAIF
+562 AQGALVSISDYAIF

-607 AKNSGAWFIYGG
+607 AKNSGAWFIYGL
-619 VKNTGGTYLAT
+619 VKNTGTYIDDGT
-630 SSSHGIINAFSGS
+630 INAFSGS
-643 SILGM
+643 SVLGM

-661 YADGTFRKSEK
+661 YADGTFRESEK
-672 KTDITTDDNITLR
+672 ATDIITDENITLR
-685 TSSDFLQTL
+685 TS
-694 TYGQNDHDNI
+694 G
-704 TLRTSSDSLRALV
+704 DSLQALV

-723 DNAMKSDE
+723 DNARKSSE
-731 SYDGL
+731 SYGGL
-736 HLIADENVS
+736 HLIADEDAS
-745 NNISLQPMQN
+745 NNISLQSIQN
-755 EYCTVS
+755 EDCAVS
-761 VGDNVNAIV
+761 IGDNVNAIV
-770 PSNVNMRTGSLSVYG
+770 PSNTDLRVGPLNIYG
-785 SLQIEENAALTS
+785 RLQIDENSTLQTAYAS
-797 GYVEM
+797 I
-802 REHSVLDN
+802 REHGVLDN
-810 QGAYEIIRGGMNM
+810 RGTYQLLRGGMNM
-823 HPTSSA
+823 YPASAA
-829 FGMDGIDIW
+829 FGMDGIDIR
-838 IVGGYIDYYYADGTA
+838 IVGGYADYYYADGTVA
-853 VKGAESVTITG
+853 KGTDLVTITG
-864 NANVA
+864 NANVS
-869 KYDAINAYV
+869 KHDAVTAYTY
-878 CGEAGLVNAIS
+878 GEAGLRNAIS
-889 SGIDYN
+889 SGVDYD
-895 RIVIAYDEI
+895 RIVVAYDEI

-915 SANTDCTIEIES
+915 SANTDCSIVIEPE
-927 GVTVEI
+927 VTVEI

-973 TVDLTRNEERSTI
+973 TVELTRNAERSTI
-986 YFSGGTFENHGKV
+986 YFSEGTFENHGKV

-1010 REGQMLNMPGNITI
+1010 RDGQMLNMPGNITV
-1024 RTACYDYYS
+1024 RTDCYDYYNS
-1033 ADGSTQ
+1033 DGSTQ

-1050 ATHDHTARADIEGS
+1050 VTHDHTARADIEGS
-1064 LGLDAYFAEG
+1064 QGLDAYFAEG

-1453 GSDFEVLT
+1453 GSDSEVLT

-1529 GADIGGV
+1529 GADIAGV

-1664 HDGTIV
+1664 NDGTIV
-1670 VNEGGVFVNT
+1670 VNEGGAFVNT
-1680 QTGSVTGDGTV
+1680 QTGSVMGNGSV

-1755 APPEECEQP
+1755 APPEEGEQP

-1784 DGQPEQEAEEFGAD
+1784 DGQPEQEAEEFGAE

>member
-1 MISYEC
+1 
-7 FVTKYAKGDFMKGYF
+7 MKGYF
-22 KRYVAAILAA
+22 KRYVAMILAA
-32 CITLYSVP
+32 CITLYSAPMV
-40 IAQAEPQSGFVDM
+40 QAVEPASGFVDM
-53 PRQTHWAYEALNSAV
+53 PGQTHWAYEALNSAV
-68 QNGILRGENQHLYP
+68 QNGILRGENQQLYP
-82 AQNLTRAEM
+82 AQDLTRAEM

-127 GMGTFVGDGN
+127 GMGTFVGDGS

-157 LKLDTADTSNLNTYT
+157 LKLDTADTSNLNAYT

-184 VAAMLKAGYVSGFT
+184 VAAMLKAGYISGFT

-239 IVNVPEVTLKD
+239 IVNVPGVTLKD

-261 GVGNGTVTLANVTVQ
+261 GVGNGTVTLDNVTVQ

-340 VAVESDNEMLLKN
+340 VAVESDNEMVLKN

-361 NAAAANVTIESGS
+361 NVAAANVTIESGS
-374 VSNTVIGAAASKAKL
+374 VSNTVIGEDASKAEL
-389 SVGKDADMGMIDVA
+389 IVGKDADMGRIDVA
-403 SDASIDVAGSVAHLV
+403 SDASIDIAGSVAHLV

-447 VVIQAADSATI
+447 AVIQAADSATI
-458 KDIVASDQD
+458 KDIIASDRD
-467 KITIEASTDKKQ
+467 KITIEASSDKKQ
-479 ELEDQVTSGDKPAS
+479 EIEDQISTGEKP
-493 GSSGSSGTGGGH
+493 SS
-505 GGNSGSSGG
+505 GNSGSNSGHGGSGG
-514 NDTEVTGTTVSNFE
+514 SSGGSGTEVTDTTVSNFE
-528 ELKTAAASNAVSSI
+528 ELKAAAESNAVSSI
-542 VVQGTVVIDDDFQCN
+542 IVRGTVVIDDDFQCS

-562 AQGAMVSISDYAIF
+562 VEGAVLTISDYAIF

-599 GEFINSGT
+599 ADFTNSGT
-607 AKNSGAWFIYGG
+607 AKNSGAWFIYGL
-619 VKNTGGTYLAT
+619 VKNTGTYIDDGT
-630 SSSHGIINAFSGS
+630 INAFSGS
-643 SILGM
+643 SVLGM

-661 YADGTFRKSEK
+661 YADGTFRESEK
-672 KTDITTDDNITLR
+672 ATDIMTDENITLR
-685 TSSDFLQTL
+685 TS
-694 TYGQNDHDNI
+694 G
-704 TLRTSSDSLRALV
+704 DSLQALV

-723 DNAMKSDE
+723 DNARKSSE
-731 SYDGL
+731 SYGGL
-736 HLIADENVS
+736 HLIADEDAS
-745 NNISLQPMQN
+745 NNISLQSIQN
-755 EYCTVS
+755 EDCAVS
-761 VGDNVNAIV
+761 IGDNVNAIV
-770 PSNVNMRTGSLSVYG
+770 PSNTDLRVGPLNIYG
-785 SLQIEENAALTS
+785 SLQIDKNSTLQTAYAS
-797 GYVEM
+797 I
-802 REHSVLDN
+802 REHGVLDN
-810 QGAYEIIRGGMNM
+810 QGTYQLLRGGMNM
-823 HPTSSA
+823 YPASAA
-829 FGMDGIDIW
+829 FGMDGIDIR
-838 IVGGYIDYYYADGTA
+838 IVGGYADYYYADGTV
-853 VKGAESVTITG
+853 VKGTDLVTITG
-864 NANVA
+864 NANVS
-869 KYDAINAYV
+869 KHDAVTAYTY
-878 CGEAGLVNAIS
+878 GEAGLRNAIS
-889 SGIDYN
+889 SGVDYD
-895 RIVIAYDEI
+895 RIVVACDEI
-904 NEQNNTIKLGT
+904 NEQNNTIHLRT
-915 SANTDCTIEIES
+915 SANTECSVQIES
-927 GVTVEI
+927 GVSVEI

-946 NGRLEVNGVFS
+946 NGRLEVSGVFS

-973 TVDLTRNEERSTI
+973 TVDLTRNGERSTI

-1081 LTILEGESATLSR
+1081 LTILEGEAATLSR

-1128 HSRLEIQQG
+1128 HARFEIQQG

-1142 ASVRISNGGSL
+1142 ASVRVSNGGSL
-1153 TNAGTLDCTSL
+1153 TNDGTLDCTSL
-1164 RVNDGYT
+1164 TVDDGYI
-1171 YEDGVYME
+1171 YDDGVYTE

-1196 MDIEGAHSQFTHEE
+1196 VDIEGSHSQFTHEE

-1241 QSGFYYDDSV
+1241 ESGFYYDDSV

-1263 ESKVVADDE
+1263 KSQVIADDK

-1294 SDADEIEVDVPMTLT
+1294 SDADEIEVYVPMTLT
-1309 TDITLTKEVR
+1309 SDITLTKEVR
-1319 FSELTIGSGATVT
+1319 FPELTITNGATVT
-1332 ITDTLRCSELNISSD
+1332 VSDTLRCSELNISSD

-1354 DAWLINVYAVRNDG
+1354 DAWLINVYEVRNDG

-1377 VTLNEEY
+1377 VTLDEEY
-1384 EVRFGEIANNG
+1384 DVRFGEITNNG

-1409 DLSWTDELPGEVEV
+1409 DLSWTEKIPGEVEV
-1423 NIRVNVSSLDQLR
+1423 NLQVNVSSLDELR
-1436 EAIASKI
+1436 EVITADV
-1443 NCSRIYVNIL
+1443 NCTEIEVIL
-1453 GSDFEVLT
+1453 SGEGSEVL
-1461 VDQDLDLESYDVT
+1461 VIDQNLDLESYNVT
-1474 FYDPVEIAHN
+1474 FYDPVEIAQDV
-1484 ATVTSIGSV
+1484 TVTSKGDV
-1493 YFYDDLQ
+1493 YFRENLQ

-1506 CGEYMSVRKDI
+1506 CGEYMNARKDI
-1517 VTDENG
+1517 VTGENS

-1529 GADIGGV
+1529 DAYIGGV
-1536 AELNGTI
+1536 AELNGTM
-1543 ELAGADISFS
+1543 ELVGADVSFS

-1566 FEKTEDNRVTYPRI
+1566 FDKVEDNRVTYPRI
-1580 YCYDTVHQLGNLTIP
+1580 YCYDVVHQLGNLTIP
-1595 ENGRLYVSADHG
+1595 ENGRLYISADDG

-1618 GRVTISKDAALYVN
+1618 GRINIYDSASLYVN
-1632 NDAQLRNHADIYNDG
+1632 NDAQLLNHADIYNDG
-1647 TLKVQALGALT
+1647 TLKVQGLGALSNAGT
-1658 NEGAVY
+1658 VY
-1664 HDGTIV
+1664 NDGTIV
-1670 VNEGGVFVNT
+1670 VNEGGAFVNT
-1680 QTGSVTGDGTV
+1680 QTGSVMGNGSV

-1698 LDAQELPE
+1698 LDAQEIPE
-1706 DTENQMTESEQDAA
+1706 DAENQLTESEQDAA
-1720 VDDSA
+1720 VDDPA
-1725 DDTLPDEAAKPDSNV
+1725 DDTLPDETPKPDSDV

-1755 APPEECEQP
+1755 APPEEDEQL
-1764 EPPTENPDGDIKEP
+1764 ESPTENPDGDTEEP
-1778 VAPPSE
+1778 VTPPSE
-1784 DGQPEQEAEEFGAD
+1784 GEQPEQTTEESGAD

>member
-1 MISYEC
+1 
-7 FVTKYAKGDFMKGYF
+7 MKGYF
-22 KRYVAAILAA
+22 KRYVATILAA
-32 CITLYSVP
+32 CITLYSAPMV
-40 IAQAEPQSGFVDM
+40 QAVEPSSGFVDM
-53 PRQTHWAYEALNSAV
+53 PGQTHWAYEALNSAV

-116 DWFYADLAKAV
+116 DWFYADLAKAA
-127 GMGTFVGDGN
+127 GMGTFVGDGS

-157 LKLDTADTSNLNTYT
+157 LKLDTADTSNLNVYT

-184 VAAMLKAGYVSGFT
+184 VAAMLKAGYISGFT

-231 TGDQSGNV
+231 TGGQSGNV

-261 GVGNGTVTLANVTVQ
+261 GVGNGTVTLDNVTVQ

-340 VAVESDNEMLLKN
+340 VAVESDNEMVLKN

-493 GSSGSSGTGGGH
+493 GSSGTGGGH

-528 ELKTAAASNAVSSI
+528 ELKAAAASNAVSSI
-542 VVQGTVVIDDDFQCN
+542 VVQGTVVIDDDFQCS

-562 AQGAMVSISDYAIF
+562 AQGAVVSISDYAIF
-576 YDSLVNQGTLSTT
+576 YDSLVNQGTLTTT
-589 SYGRLHIGYR
+589 SSGRLHIGYR
-599 GEFINSGT
+599 AKFTNSGT

-643 SILGM
+643 SISGM

-672 KTDITTDDNITLR
+672 TTDITTDDNITLR
-685 TSSDFLQTL
+685 TS
-694 TYGQNDHDNI
+694 G
-704 TLRTSSDSLRALV
+704 DSLQALV

-723 DNAMKSDE
+723 DNAMKSSE
-731 SYDGL
+731 SYGGL
-736 HLIADENVS
+736 HLIADEDAS
-745 NNISLQPMQN
+745 NNISLQSIQN
-755 EYCTVS
+755 EDCAVS
-761 VGDNVNAIV
+761 IGDNVNAIV
-770 PSNVNMRTGSLSVYG
+770 PSNTDLRVGPLNIYG
-785 SLQIEENAALTS
+785 RLQIDKNSTLQTAYATI
-797 GYVEM
+797 
-802 REHSVLDN
+802 REHGVLDN
-810 QGAYEIIRGGMNM
+810 QGTYEILRGGMNM

-829 FGMDGIDIW
+829 FGMDGIDIR
-838 IVGGYIDYYYADGTA
+838 IVGGYIDYYYADGTV
-853 VKGAESVTITG
+853 VKGTDLVTITG
-864 NANVA
+864 NANVS
-869 KYDAINAYV
+869 KHDAVTAYTY
-878 CGEAGLVNAIS
+878 GEAGLRNAIS
-889 SGIDYN
+889 SGVGYD
-895 RIVIAYDEI
+895 RIVVACDEI
-904 NEQNNTIKLGT
+904 NEQNNTIALGT

-946 NGRLEVNGVFS
+946 NGCLEVNGVFS

-973 TVDLTRNEERSTI
+973 TVELTRNEERSTI
-986 YFSGGTFENHGKV
+986 YFSEGTFENHGKV

-1010 REGQMLNMPGNITI
+1010 RDGQMLNMPGNITV
-1024 RTACYDYYS
+1024 RTDCYDYYNS
-1033 ADGSTQ
+1033 DGSTQ

-1064 LGLDAYFAEG
+1064 QGLDAYFAEG
-1074 RSYDEVD
+1074 RSYEEVD
-1081 LTILEGESATLSR
+1081 LTILDSDVVTLSQ
-1094 SMEISRLN
+1094 SISLSGLD
-1102 LYDESTLI
+1102 LYDESKLI
-1110 IPDQVKM
+1110 IPDHVKV
-1117 TATKYPLQIRN
+1117 TLKDSPLYVNDHAQI
-1128 HSRLEIQQG
+1128 EIQSG

-1142 ASVRISNGGSL
+1142 GAVRVSNGGSL
-1153 TNAGTLDCTSL
+1153 TNDGTLDCTSL
-1164 RVNDGYT
+1164 RVNDGYI
-1171 YEDGVYME
+1171 YDDGVYTE

-1185 TNGGHMVVNGS
+1185 TNSGHMVVNGS

-1241 QSGFYYDDSV
+1241 QSGFYYNDSV

-1263 ESKVVADDE
+1263 KSQVIADDE

-1285 EEGLRKALE
+1285 EEGLRNALE
-1294 SDADEIEVDVPMTLT
+1294 SDADEINVDVPMTLT
-1309 TDITLTKEVR
+1309 SDITLTKEVR

-1332 ITDTLRCSELNISSD
+1332 VTDTLRCSELNISSG

-1368 SITNNGTIS
+1368 NITNNGTIS
-1377 VTLNEEY
+1377 VTLDEEY
-1384 EVRFGEIANNG
+1384 EVRFGNVVNNG

-1423 NIRVNVSSLDQLR
+1423 NIRVDVSSLDQLK

-1453 GSDFEVLT
+1453 GSDSEVLT
-1461 VDQDLDLESYDVT
+1461 IDQDLDLEGYDVT
-1474 FYDPVEIAHN
+1474 FYDPVEIAYN
-1484 ATVTSIGSV
+1484 VTVTSIGSV

-1543 ELAGADISFS
+1543 ELAGADVSFS

-1566 FEKTEDNRVTYPRI
+1566 FDKVEDNRVTYPRI
-1580 YCYDTVHQLGNLTIP
+1580 YCYDVVHQLGNLTIP
-1595 ENGRLYVSADHG
+1595 ENGRLYISADDG

-1618 GRVTISKDAALYVN
+1618 GRINIYDSASLYVN
-1632 NDAQLRNHADIYNDG
+1632 NDAQLLNHADIYNDG
-1647 TLKVQALGALT
+1647 TLKVQGLGALSNAGT
-1658 NEGAVY
+1658 VY
-1664 HDGTIV
+1664 NDGTIV
-1670 VNEGGVFVNT
+1670 VNEGGAFVNT
-1680 QTGSVTGDGTV
+1680 QTGSVMGNGSV

-1755 APPEECEQP
+1755 APPEEGEQL
-1764 EPPTENPDGDIKEP
+1764 ESPTENPDGDTEEP
-1778 VAPPSE
+1778 VTPPSKGE
-1784 DGQPEQEAEEFGAD
+1784 RPEQEAEESGAD
-1798 PDAQQPDQPKAEHAD
+1798 PDAQQPDQPQAEHAD
-1813 DSLSTDSLPA
+1813 DDLSTDSLPA

>member
-1 MISYEC
+1 
-7 FVTKYAKGDFMKGYF
+7 MKEYF
-22 KRYVAAILAA
+22 KRYVAMILAA
-32 CITLYSVP
+32 CITLYSAP
-40 IAQAEPQSGFVDM
+40 IAQAEPSSSFVDM
-53 PRQTHWAYEALNSAV
+53 PGETHWAYEALSSAV

-116 DWFYADLAKAV
+116 DWFYADLAKAA
-127 GMGTFVGDGN
+127 GMGTFVGDGS

-157 LKLDTADTSNLNTYT
+157 LKLDTADTSNLNAYT

-184 VAAMLKAGYVSGFT
+184 VAAMLKAGYISGFT

-239 IVNVPEVTLKD
+239 IVNVPGVTLKD

-261 GVGNGTVTLANVTVQ
+261 GVGNGTVTLDNVTVQ

-340 VAVESDNEMLLKN
+340 VAVESDNEMVLKN

-361 NAAAANVTIESGS
+361 NAAAANITIESGS
-374 VSNTVIGAAASKAKL
+374 VSNTVIGEDASKAEL
-389 SVGKDADMGMIDVA
+389 IVGKDADMGRIDVA
-403 SDASIDVAGSVAHLV
+403 SDASIDIAGSVAHLV

-493 GSSGSSGTGGGH
+493 GSSGTGGGH

-528 ELKTAAASNAVSSI
+528 ELKAAAASNAVSSI
-542 VVQGTVVIDDDFQCN
+542 VVQGTVVIDDDFQCS

-562 AQGAMVSISDYAIF
+562 AQGAVVSISDYAIF
-576 YDSLVNQGTLSTT
+576 YDSLVNQGTLTTT
-589 SYGRLHIGYR
+589 SSGRLHIGYR
-599 GEFINSGT
+599 AEFINSGT
-607 AKNSGAWFIYGG
+607 AKNSGAWFVYGELE
-619 VKNTGGTYLAT
+619 NAGTYIGA
-630 SSSHGIINAFSGS
+630 SSSHGVINAFSGS

-672 KTDITTDDNITLR
+672 TTDIEIDRNIILR
-685 TSSDFLQTL
+685 TSGDTL
-694 TYGQNDHDNI
+694 D
-704 TLRTSSDSLRALV
+704 ALV

-723 DNAMKSDE
+723 NNAIKADKNYE
-731 SYDGL
+731 TL
-736 HLIADENVS
+736 HLISDANSQNDTVFLDKAQNSDGITIHDGVCARIAND
-745 NNISLQPMQN
+745 NNIYAQQANIYGAVQIDGNGAL
-755 EYCTVS
+755 
-761 VGDNVNAIV
+761 
-770 PSNVNMRTGSLSVYG
+770 RTSTTDIRAHGVL
-785 SLQIEENAALTS
+785 ENNGQYRTDYRTFMEADSTAL
-797 GYVEM
+797 
-802 REHSVLDN
+802 
-810 QGAYEIIRGGMNM
+810 
-823 HPTSSA
+823 
-829 FGMDGIDIW
+829 GIDDTEIL
-838 IVGGYIDYYYADGTA
+838 VRNGIDYYYADGTTQNVA
-853 VKGAESVTITG
+853 GDVTITG
-864 NANVA
+864 
-869 KYDAINAYV
+869 DADIVQYRTTEAYV
-878 CGEAGLVNAIS
+878 YGEAGLLNALS
-889 SGIDYN
+889 SGKTYDNLIISFDDGDTRN
-895 RIVIAYDEI
+895 NVIHLSEPLRSDSRIII
-904 NEQNNTIKLGT
+904 QP
-915 SANTDCTIEIES
+915 
-927 GVTVEI
+927 GVTIFIDEN
-933 AQGVTLGTSDLEV
+933 ADLTVTDVEV
-946 NGRLEVNGVFS
+946 NGILKVY
-957 GEYISIRNGGS
+957 GELISDSITVWNDGI
-968 IYNSG
+968 IYNFG
-973 TVDLTRNEERSTI
+973 TVNFTERYPQTII
-986 YFSGGTFENHGKV
+986 YFSGGTFENQGKII
-999 MAVDSTIRANG
+999 AADATICVDG
-1010 REGQMLNMPGNITI
+1010 YDGQMLNMPSDLTI
-1024 RTACYDYYS
+1024 QTDSYDVYYS
-1033 ADGSTQ
+1033 DGSMN
-1039 LDDDSILVTGD
+1039 LDDDKILITGD
-1050 ATHDHTARADIEGS
+1050 AAYEHTAKAYIEGS
-1064 LGLDAYFAEG
+1064 LGLDNYFAEG

-1081 LTILEGESATLSR
+1081 LTILDSEVVTLSQ
-1094 SMEISRLN
+1094 SISLSGLD
-1102 LYDESTLI
+1102 LYDESKLI
-1110 IPDQVKM
+1110 IPDHVKV
-1117 TATKYPLQIRN
+1117 TLKDSPLYVNDHAQI
-1128 HSRLEIQQG
+1128 EIQSG

-1142 ASVRISNGGSL
+1142 GAVRISNGGSL

-1230 IRGDINPTGQQ
+1230 ICGDINPSGQQ
-1241 QSGFYYDDSV
+1241 QSGFYYDNSV

-1263 ESKVVADDE
+1263 KSQVIADNE

-1294 SDADEIEVDVPMTLT
+1294 SDADEIEVNVPMTLT
-1309 TDITLTKEVR
+1309 SDITLTKEVR

-1332 ITDTLRCSELNISSD
+1332 VTDTLRCSELNISSG

-1368 SITNNGTIS
+1368 NITNNGTIS
-1377 VTLNEEY
+1377 VTLDEEY
-1384 EVRFGEIANNG
+1384 EVRFGNVVNNG

-1409 DLSWTDELPGEVEV
+1409 NLSWTEKIPGEVEV
-1423 NIRVNVSSLDQLR
+1423 NLQVNVSSLNELR
-1436 EAIASKI
+1436 EVIDAGI
-1443 NCSRIYVNIL
+1443 NCTEIEVRLS
-1453 GSDFEVLT
+1453 GEESEVL
-1461 VDQDLDLESYDVT
+1461 VIDQDLDLASYNVT
-1474 FYDPVEIAHN
+1474 FYDPVEIAQN
-1484 ATVTSIGSV
+1484 ATVTSGGDL
-1493 YFYDDLQ
+1493 YFRENLQ

-1506 CGEYMSVRKDI
+1506 SGEHVNVRKDI
-1517 VTDENG
+1517 VAEENSR
-1523 YLKVNN
+1523 LKVNN
-1529 GADIGGV
+1529 SATISGA
-1536 AELNGTI
+1536 AELNGII
-1543 ELAGADISFS
+1543 ELVGADVSFS
-1553 GETTFGESMQVQW
+1553 GATTFGESMQVQW
-1566 FEKTEDNRVTYPRI
+1566 IDNEESVYYHPQI
-1580 YCYDTVHQLGNLTIP
+1580 SCYDTVHQLGNLTVP
-1595 ENGRLYVSADHG
+1595 ENGRLYVSADDG
-1607 YYEVLGQLENQ
+1607 YYEVAGQLENQ
-1618 GRVTISKDAALYVN
+1618 GRITIYDGASLYVN
-1632 NDAQLRNHADIYNDG
+1632 NDAQLLNHADIYNDG
-1647 TLKVQALGALT
+1647 TLKVQGLGALSNAGT
-1658 NEGAVY
+1658 VY
-1664 HDGTIV
+1664 NDGTIV
-1670 VNEGGVFVNT
+1670 VNEGGAFVNT
-1680 QTGSVTGDGTV
+1680 QTGSVMGNGSV

-1698 LDAQELPE
+1698 LDAQEIPE
-1706 DTENQMTESEQDAA
+1706 DAENQLTESEQDAA
-1720 VDDSA
+1720 VDDPA
-1725 DDTLPDEAAKPDSNV
+1725 DDTLPDETPKPDNDV

-1755 APPEECEQP
+1755 APPEKGEQP
-1764 EPPTENPDGDIKEP
+1764 EPPTENPDGDTKEP
-1778 VAPPSE
+1778 VAPPSKGE
-1784 DGQPEQEAEEFGAD
+1784 RPEQEAEESGAD
-1798 PDAQQPDQPKAEHAD
+1798 PDAQQPDQPQAERAD
-1813 DSLSTDSLPA
+1813 DGLSTDGLPA

>member
-1 MISYEC
+1 
-7 FVTKYAKGDFMKGYF
+7 MKEYF
-22 KRYVAAILAA
+22 KRYVAMILAA
-32 CITLYSVP
+32 CITLYSAP
-40 IAQAEPQSGFVDM
+40 IAQAEPSSSFVDM
-53 PRQTHWAYEALNSAV
+53 PGETHWAYEALSSAV

-116 DWFYADLAKAV
+116 DWFYADLAKAA
-127 GMGTFVGDGN
+127 GMGTFVGDGS

-157 LKLDTADTSNLNTYT
+157 LKLDTADTSNLNAYT

-184 VAAMLKAGYVSGFT
+184 VAAMLKAGYISGFT

-239 IVNVPEVTLKD
+239 IVNVPGVTLKD

-261 GVGNGTVTLANVTVQ
+261 GVGNGTATLDNVTVQ

-340 VAVESDNEMLLKN
+340 VAVESDNEMVLKN

-374 VSNTVIGAAASKAKL
+374 VANTVIGEDASKAEL
-389 SVGKDADMGMIDVA
+389 IVGKDADMGRIDVA

-418 IAPSTQGNASVSVQD
+418 IPSNTQGSASVSVQD
-433 DAVVT
+433 NAVIT
-438 TLEVKKDAG
+438 TIEVKKDASA
-447 VVIQAADSATI
+447 VIQTADSATI
-458 KDIVASDQD
+458 KDIIASDRD
-467 KITIEASTDKKQ
+467 KITIEASSDKKQ
-479 ELEDQVTSGDKPAS
+479 EIEDQITTGEKPSSGNS
-493 GSSGSSGTGGGH
+493 GSNGGHGGSSGSSGG
-505 GGNSGSSGG
+505 SG
-514 NDTEVTGTTVSNFE
+514 TEVTDTTVSNFE
-528 ELKTAAASNAVSSI
+528 ELKAAAASNAVSSI
-542 VVQGTVVIDDDFQCN
+542 IVRGTVVIDDDFQCS

-562 AQGAMVSISDYAIF
+562 AQGAVVSISDYAIF
-576 YDSLVNQGTLSTT
+576 YDSLVNQGTLTTT

-599 GEFINSGT
+599 ADFTNSGT
-607 AKNSGAWFIYGG
+607 AKNSGAWFIYGL
-619 VKNTGGTYLAT
+619 VKNTGTYIDDGT
-630 SSSHGIINAFSGS
+630 INAFSGS
-643 SILGM
+643 SVLGM

-661 YADGTFRKSEK
+661 YADGTLRESEK
-672 KTDITTDDNITLR
+672 ATDIMTDENITLR
-685 TSSDFLQTL
+685 TS
-694 TYGQNDHDNI
+694 G
-704 TLRTSSDSLRALV
+704 DSLQALV

-723 DNAMKSDE
+723 DNARKSSE
-731 SYDGL
+731 SYGGL
-736 HLIADENVS
+736 HLIADEDAS
-745 NNISLQPMQN
+745 NNISLQSIQN
-755 EYCTVS
+755 EDCAVS
-761 VGDNVNAIV
+761 IGDNVNAIV
-770 PSNVNMRTGSLSVYG
+770 PSNTDLRVGPLNIYG
-785 SLQIEENAALTS
+785 RLQIDENSTLQTAYAS
-797 GYVEM
+797 I
-802 REHSVLDN
+802 REHGVLDN
-810 QGAYEIIRGGMNM
+810 RGTYQLLRGGMNM
-823 HPTSSA
+823 YPASAA
-829 FGMDGIDIW
+829 FGMDGIDIR
-838 IVGGYIDYYYADGTA
+838 IVGGYADYYYADGTVA
-853 VKGAESVTITG
+853 KGTDLVTITG
-864 NANVA
+864 NANVS
-869 KYDAINAYV
+869 KHDAITAYTY
-878 CGEAGLVNAIS
+878 GEAGLRNAIS
-889 SGIDYN
+889 SGVDYD
-895 RIVIAYDEI
+895 RIVVACDEI
-904 NEQNNTIKLGT
+904 NEQNNTIHLRT
-915 SANTDCTIEIES
+915 SANTECSVQIES
-927 GVTVEI
+927 GVSVEI

-973 TVDLTRNEERSTI
+973 TVDLTRNGERSTI

-1081 LTILEGESATLSR
+1081 LTILEGESVTLSR

-1117 TATKYPLQIRN
+1117 TATEYPLQIHN

-1142 ASVRISNGGSL
+1142 ASVRISNGGGL

-1164 RVNDGYT
+1164 RANDGYT

-1219 TIDVRAGATLT
+1219 MIDVRAGATLT

-1241 QSGFYYDDSV
+1241 QSGFYYDNSV

-1263 ESKVVADDE
+1263 KSQVIADNE

-1294 SDADEIEVDVPMTLT
+1294 SDADEINVDVP
-1309 TDITLTKEVR
+1309 ITLT
-1319 FSELTIGSGATVT
+1319 SDIELTKPVDFSKLTVT
-1332 ITDTLRCSELNISSD
+1332 NGAAVTASSRWWCDTLYLDAGTVRQTTGDLGVRTLNISSAAE
-1347 SNLTIEQ
+1347 LTIEQ
-1354 DAWLINVYAVRNDG
+1354 EGRLINVYAVRNDG

-1377 VTLNEEY
+1377 VTLDEQY
-1384 EVRFGEIANNG
+1384 EIHFGNVANNG

-1409 DLSWTDELPGEVEV
+1409 NLSWTEKIPGEVEV
-1423 NIRVNVSSLDQLR
+1423 NLQVNVSSLNELR
-1436 EAIASKI
+1436 EVIDAGI
-1443 NCSRIYVNIL
+1443 NCTEIEVRLSGE
-1453 GSDFEVLT
+1453 GSEVL
-1461 VDQDLDLESYDVT
+1461 VIDQNLDLESYNVT
-1474 FYDPVEIAHN
+1474 FYDPVEIAYN
-1484 ATVTSIGSV
+1484 VTVTSIGSV
-1493 YFYDDLQ
+1493 YFYDDLR
-1500 LYGTLD
+1500 LNGTLD
-1506 CGEYMSVRKDI
+1506 SGEHINVRKDI
-1517 VTDENG
+1517 VTDENS

-1529 GADIGGV
+1529 SAAIS
-1536 AELNGTI
+1536 GTAKLDGII
-1543 ELAGADISFS
+1543 ELVGANLSLS

-1566 FEKTEDNRVTYPRI
+1566 FDKVEDNRVTYPRI
-1580 YCYDTVHQLGNLTIP
+1580 YCYDVVHQLGNLTIP
-1595 ENGRLYVSADHG
+1595 ENGRLYISADDG

-1618 GRVTISKDAALYVN
+1618 GRINIYDSASLYVN
-1632 NDAQLRNHADIYNDG
+1632 NDAQLLNHADIYNDG
-1647 TLKVQALGALT
+1647 TLKVQGLGALSNAGT
-1658 NEGAVY
+1658 VY
-1664 HDGTIV
+1664 NDGTIV
-1670 VNEGGVFVNT
+1670 VNEGGAFVNT
-1680 QTGSVTGDGTV
+1680 QTGSVMGNGSV

-1698 LDAQELPE
+1698 LDAQEIPE
-1706 DTENQMTESEQDAA
+1706 DAENQLTESEQDAA
-1720 VDDSA
+1720 VDDPA
-1725 DDTLPDEAAKPDSNV
+1725 DDTLPDETPKPDSDV

-1755 APPEECEQP
+1755 APPEEGEQL
-1764 EPPTENPDGDIKEP
+1764 ESPTENPDGDTEEP
-1778 VAPPSE
+1778 VTPPSE
-1784 DGQPEQEAEEFGAD
+1784 GEQPEQTTEESGAD
-1798 PDAQQPDQPKAEHAD
+1798 PDAQQPDQPQAEHAD
-1813 DSLSTDSLPA
+1813 DDLSTDSLPA

>member
-1 MISYEC
+1 
-7 FVTKYAKGDFMKGYF
+7 MKGYF
-22 KRYVAAILAA
+22 KRYVAMILAA
-32 CITLYSVP
+32 CITLYSAP
-40 IAQAEPQSGFVDM
+40 IAQAEPSSSFVDM
-53 PRQTHWAYEALNSAV
+53 PGETHWAYEALSSAV

-98 FGAEEQADITR
+98 FGAEEQADIAR

-127 GMGTFVGDGN
+127 GMGTFVGDGS

-157 LKLDTADTSNLNTYT
+157 LKLDTADTSNLNAYT

-184 VAAMLKAGYVSGFT
+184 VAAMLKAGYISGFT

-239 IVNVPEVTLKD
+239 IVNVPGVTLKD

-261 GVGNGTVTLANVTVQ
+261 GVGNGTVTLDNVTVQ

-283 GGENSLRIVNNSNV
+283 GGENSLCIVNNSNV

-340 VAVESDNEMLLKN
+340 VAVESDNEMVLKN

-361 NAAAANVTIESGS
+361 NVAAANVTIESGS
-374 VSNTVIGAAASKAKL
+374 VSNTVIGEDASKAEL
-389 SVGKDADMGMIDVA
+389 IVGKDADMGRIDVA
-403 SDASIDVAGSVAHLV
+403 SDASIDIAGSVAHLV
-418 IAPSTQGNASVSVQD
+418 ISPSTQGNASVSVQD

-447 VVIQAADSATI
+447 AVIQAADSATI
-458 KDIVASDQD
+458 KDIIASDRD
-467 KITIEASTDKKQ
+467 KITIEASSDKKQ
-479 ELEDQVTSGDKPAS
+479 EIEDQISTGEKP
-493 GSSGSSGTGGGH
+493 SS
-505 GGNSGSSGG
+505 GNSGSNSGHGGSGG
-514 NDTEVTGTTVSNFE
+514 SSGGSGTEVTDATVSNFE
-528 ELKTAAASNAVSSI
+528 ELKAAAASNAVSSI
-542 VVQGTVVIDDDFQCN
+542 IVRGTVVIDDDFQCS

-562 AQGAMVSISDYAIF
+562 AQGAVVSISDYAIF
-576 YDSLVNQGTLSTT
+576 YDSLVNQGTLTTT

-599 GEFINSGT
+599 ADFTNSGT
-607 AKNSGAWFIYGG
+607 AKNSGAWFIYGL
-619 VKNTGGTYLAT
+619 VKNTGTYIDDGT
-630 SSSHGIINAFSGS
+630 INAFSGS
-643 SILGM
+643 SVLGM

-661 YADGTFRKSEK
+661 YADGTFRESEK
-672 KTDITTDDNITLR
+672 ATDIMTDENITLR
-685 TSSDFLQTL
+685 TS
-694 TYGQNDHDNI
+694 G
-704 TLRTSSDSLRALV
+704 DSLQALV

-723 DNAMKSDE
+723 DNARKSSE
-731 SYDGL
+731 SYGGL
-736 HLIADENVS
+736 HLIADEDAS
-745 NNISLQPMQN
+745 NNISLQSIQN
-755 EYCTVS
+755 EDCAVS
-761 VGDNVNAIV
+761 IGDNVNAIV
-770 PSNVNMRTGSLSVYG
+770 PSNTDLRVGPLNIYG
-785 SLQIEENAALTS
+785 SLQIDKNSTLQTAYAS
-797 GYVEM
+797 I
-802 REHSVLDN
+802 REHGVLDN
-810 QGAYEIIRGGMNM
+810 QGTYQLLRGGMNM
-823 HPTSSA
+823 YPASAA
-829 FGMDGIDIW
+829 FGMDGIDIR
-838 IVGGYIDYYYADGTA
+838 IVGGYADYYYADGTV
-853 VKGAESVTITG
+853 VKGTDLVTITG
-864 NANVA
+864 NANVS
-869 KYDAINAYV
+869 KHDAVTAYTY
-878 CGEAGLVNAIS
+878 GEAGLRNAIS
-889 SGIDYN
+889 SGVDYD
-895 RIVIAYDEI
+895 RIVVACDEI
-904 NEQNNTIKLGT
+904 NEQNNTIHLRT
-915 SANTDCTIEIES
+915 SANTECSVQIES
-927 GVTVEI
+927 GVSVEI
-933 AQGVTLGTSDLEV
+933 VQGVTLGTSDLEV

-973 TVDLTRNEERSTI
+973 TVDLTRNGERSTI

-999 MAVDSTIRANG
+999 MAVDSMIRANG

-1039 LDDDSILVTGD
+1039 LDDDSILVTGE

-1081 LTILEGESATLSR
+1081 LTILEGEAATLSR

-1128 HSRLEIQQG
+1128 HARFEIQQG

-1210 DAYFACYDS
+1210 EAYFACYDS

-1230 IRGDINPTGQQ
+1230 IHGDINPTGQKE
-1241 QSGFYYDDSV
+1241 SGFYYDNSV

-1263 ESKVVADDE
+1263 KSQVIADDK

-1294 SDADEIEVDVPMTLT
+1294 SDADEIEVYVPMTLT
-1309 TDITLTKEVR
+1309 SDITLTKEVR
-1319 FSELTIGSGATVT
+1319 FPELTITNGATVT
-1332 ITDTLRCSELNISSD
+1332 VSDTLRCSELNISSD

-1354 DAWLINVYAVRNDG
+1354 DAWLINVYEVRNDG

-1377 VTLNEEY
+1377 VTLDEEY
-1384 EVRFGEIANNG
+1384 DVRFGEITNNG

-1409 DLSWTDELPGEVEV
+1409 DLSWTEKIPGEVEV
-1423 NIRVNVSSLDQLR
+1423 NLQVNVSSLDELR
-1436 EAIASKI
+1436 EVITADV
-1443 NCSRIYVNIL
+1443 NCTEIEVIL
-1453 GSDFEVLT
+1453 SGEGSEVL
-1461 VDQDLDLESYDVT
+1461 VIDQDLDLESYNVT
-1474 FYDPVEIAHN
+1474 FYDPVEIAQDV
-1484 ATVTSIGSV
+1484 TVTSKGDL
-1493 YFYDDLQ
+1493 YFRENLQ

-1506 CGEYMSVRKDI
+1506 CGEYMNARKDI
-1517 VTDENG
+1517 VTGENS

-1529 GADIGGV
+1529 DAYIGGV
-1536 AELNGTI
+1536 AELNGTM
-1543 ELAGADISFS
+1543 ELVGADVSFS

-1566 FEKTEDNRVTYPRI
+1566 FDKAEDNRVTYPRI
-1580 YCYDTVHQLGNLTIP
+1580 YCYDVVHQLGNLTIP
-1595 ENGRLYVSADHG
+1595 ENGRLYISADDG

-1618 GRVTISKDAALYVN
+1618 GRINIYDSASLYVN
-1632 NDAQLRNHADIYNDG
+1632 NDAQLLNHADIYNDG
-1647 TLKVQALGALT
+1647 TLKVQGLGALSNAGT
-1658 NEGAVY
+1658 VY
-1664 HDGTIV
+1664 NDGTIV
-1670 VNEGGVFVNT
+1670 VNEGGAFVNT
-1680 QTGSVTGDGTV
+1680 QTGSVMGNGSV

-1698 LDAQELPE
+1698 LDAQEIPE
-1706 DTENQMTESEQDAA
+1706 DAENQLTESEQDA
-1720 VDDSA
+1720 VIDTPA
-1725 DDTLPDEAAKPDSNV
+1725 DDTLPDETPKPDSDA

-1755 APPEECEQP
+1755 APPEEGEQL
-1764 EPPTENPDGDIKEP
+1764 EPPTENPDGDTEEP
-1778 VAPPSE
+1778 VTPPSE
-1784 DGQPEQEAEEFGAD
+1784 GEQPEQEAEESGAD
-1798 PDAQQPDQPKAEHAD
+1798 PDTQQPDQPQAEHPD
-1813 DSLSTDSLPA
+1813 DGLSTDSLPA